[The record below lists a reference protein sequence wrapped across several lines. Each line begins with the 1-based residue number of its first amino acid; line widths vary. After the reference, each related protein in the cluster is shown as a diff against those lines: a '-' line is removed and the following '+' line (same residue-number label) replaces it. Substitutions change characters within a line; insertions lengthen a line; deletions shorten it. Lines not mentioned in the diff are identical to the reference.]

1 MAADPTPVKVRQN
14 KKKTVIFITAAMLI
28 LAIAAG
34 IGVKWYRDV
43 QNRVTVSFNTNGGE
57 TVEAVTLEKGSVLT
71 AVPCASKQ
79 DQNFTG
85 WFYDGD
91 CTEPFHSEDPFEENT
106 VLYAAYEEPEQGVTK
121 QDTAYVADCDA
132 KEPIVIRSEEKI
144 TDENW
149 MDYLEIESA
158 LGDLPTS
165 FHVTALED
173 NQYEVTPEQDYQAGF
188 TYDFHAKNGATLI
201 SGESED
207 LNTVTQRIHKDNV
220 EEVVLKKEIVYLDWD
235 DVVREG
241 ETYQFYIPKR
251 AEFVITEK
259 TPICFLNGYDEWV
272 AAGKNPNTFGD
283 LYDDTTLFVS
293 VSMVNDQFLVKES
306 DKGTL
311 SGKDWY
317 FVTVEDADLADII
330 DDVDVYME
338 EHVEAEDLIDT
349 EQIEQNILEGDGID
363 QLEDLLTCAILD
375 DETFQN
381 LSDEKSNDNVF
392 LFNNIVA
399 SAAEMD
405 NIPFRDGLS
414 MGETVSIPVAKKG
427 DITVSVSWSR
437 DSARNPNFP
446 GVDYNDPENKE
457 WSAMQVMVEFDKVVN
472 GVEIKAATDITEYLK
487 INMQGCKEWQGI
499 NLKFDYAANIYSQV
513 TFDFNVAI
521 REEGGEWL
529 DVSESV
535 TSKMTSEE
543 MLQRY
548 SDIINADT
556 GFIDICDETIVSGK
570 FRVIP
575 FIPIFTVSLNLN
587 YTLRLDLA
595 AGISSNFTQLDATQV
610 GMRGISSGKVEGYK
624 NELSGANRYA
634 YNFNAC
640 GRIGVETGLKG
651 ELTLSFTGLEKYGEI
666 GISIEVGVYTDL
678 YGYVNFSLKK
688 ERQHSSFIEKK
699 FNGAYYLEVG
709 IYLEIKAFARAE
721 AFDVEKDARLFKD
734 KWKLFSWGSRYVVY
748 GLDSKKSTGNGVGF
762 SQDED
767 GNNRYFMHQNQANI
781 VEICGLKPEYVDLT
795 TGKLTTAVDQEL
807 NGNFYPQFSNKA
819 LRYNDSNRMVS
830 VDTNKTNAKAF
841 IANVDIYFDV
851 PMFSLSST
859 QTADGESFVSTKLYW
874 SDPSTNITSIDDF
887 SKTYTASFGYQFPDG
902 STKIIETKEVLAIE
916 PVGSFGVHKDLDKV
930 IFRVDGYSCSNDESF
945 KYNPSS
951 EYRMNS
957 VYIAKDTSFYV
968 NVTPKQYYVS
978 FSYYDVDAKQWKAE
992 VRACTVGETP
1002 VPPKEAENA
1011 MFTGW
1016 GGRDYVTGDRLSELT
1031 ALSYGTSWNSTW
1043 NPSASQYYELNDTI
1057 ERLGLTSFDKSPD
1070 EVLATYDASYYK
1082 NKWDYAWNAVP
1093 FINYRNPKDGFV
1105 QVYHAN
1111 YRDCNV
1117 TFLYGNED
1125 AYDKTGNEAVDVKSL
1140 TRAFEIGDT
1149 IKAPYDSTYMEGY
1162 GLVQG
1167 WDKDGDGINDYELD
1181 ADGKAILPEATEDG
1195 MILRGIYEIPEITLH
1210 FQTYNGDKQQYEDFT
1225 EVTLKNGLEIN
1236 FDGKEVTF
1244 GGEKVYASGETEDVF
1259 TQTIAASSDF
1269 SKFRYWEYHPVS
1281 INAWIRADKA
1291 YKTTY
1296 YTSDIFFRPA
1306 FMTYYKIDFLPGEM
1320 GQFRVKNDDGTM
1332 TEQEQ
1337 LTHRVLPGD
1346 TVIPHELIDNAYP
1359 TEDGETLQW
1368 LEGWDAD
1375 GDGEIDY
1382 RQTSLFTAE
1391 KNLTLTAIYKKE
1403 PLTFQTEIELPLQFE
1418 PEFPASA
1425 KPYLTNETKE
1435 GDSVQTYVYEGPYTP
1450 YLPLETYIKN
1460 LYETTKHIDS
1470 ETGYEV
1476 YDYASMTSL
1485 QTHFYYPNGKSTAVN
1500 VFKKVEIRE
1509 GHTGHTITFD
1519 AGEDGYFMSYGSAD
1533 VKKHQTFT
1541 KTLDNGTYNIADYTC
1556 WANTS
1561 PNRDCPDLYSYYTVD
1576 YWTDEDGNRLE
1587 NDQFTVDKQSKTLTA
1602 HWVCNMQI
1610 RLDSERLEPIGQIGS
1625 YTYSGTNTS
1634 NMLLAEGT
1642 HKFSELNQPVQT
1654 YFPEKYLFE
1663 VVGWKDSRDKTDI
1676 IHGLEEEFELSDEER
1691 DTVFTAVWKQKGVA
1705 VVLHTDKNFQN
1716 ATGNAVAPEHDFNES
1731 NQVLLDFGTYPISG
1745 FPVPYDLDGI
1755 CTYQTVGWKDSNGTV
1770 YRLDDPNAAITL
1782 TEDTG
1787 YLELTA
1793 VTEISECTF
1802 YFDAN
1807 GGTFSDGGT
1816 RYTKKLPVGE
1826 NQVDDWAI
1834 PERENTAYETY
1845 VFAGWKVVTND
1856 DDYQETICKAG
1867 DTYTVDDSCCSV
1879 YAIWQTT
1886 EQKHHYRYGF
1896 DEDSHWLVCLNESCT
1911 GIDAEKTAHTWDENQ
1926 VCSVCGYGCVTP
1938 QTDEDGN
1945 YVITNTAELYG
1956 FAKLVNEGQTDAN
1969 AVLGCDI
1976 TVNQGVLD
1984 ASGDLAD
1991 GAFITWT
1998 PIGASYTTPY
2008 SGTFDGRGH
2017 SINGLYFCQDRTQPL
2032 QGKLYFGLFGMLEN
2046 ATVENVMVADSYFNA
2061 GADYSSAGGI
2071 AAQAGNSTISCCET
2085 RVNVYAMVSGG
2096 ITAEA
2101 HSSEIVNCSSVGTID
2116 SFTKAGGITAFAM
2129 ESTIKNCFYAGA
2141 VTTSLQGSV
2150 IPIADCETISNCY
2163 YDKNQFPGQTKL
2175 LSGVTAKTTKQFQS
2189 GSVAYLLQDG
2199 QEAEVWGQEIGVDQ
2213 YPKIHGKKVYRSGN
2227 KYFNEQVTTTTTTT
2241 TTITTTTTTVTTT
2254 KLTTTKPMTTTSA
2267 TKQTTTT
2274 TKLTTKPMTTT
2285 FATKQTTAT
2294 TKLTTKPMT
2303 TTSTTEQTTTTTKLT
2318 TKPMTTTFATKQTTA
2333 TTKLTTKP
2341 MTTTSTTEQTTTTTK
2356 LTTTKPVTTTST
2368 TKQTTATTKLTTK
2381 PVTTTSTIKQTTTTT
2396 KLTTKPVATTSA
2408 SEQMTTT
2415 TKLTTKP
2422 MTTTSITEQTTT
2434 MTKLTTKPMTTTS
2447 VTKQTTATTKL
2458 TTKPMT
2464 TTSTTEQTTT
2474 TTKLTTKPI
2483 TTTQATTKSTTI
2495 TTTNT
2500 AKPTTT
2506 STSTIN
2512 SMTTTVTATSTTETT
2527 TAVTTTSF
2535 TTEPT
2540 TTGSIINSTTTSTTE
2555 STTTTTTVPAT
2566 TTTTE
2571 ATTTSTTESTT
2582 TTITIPT
2589 TTTTT
2594 TTTEK
2599 TTTSTTESTTTTI
2612 TIPTTTTTIEETT
2625 TSTTESTTTT
2635 TTIPTTTT
2643 TIEETT
2649 ISTTESTTTITTVP
2663 TTTTTIE
2670 ATTTSTTESTTTIT
2684 TVPTT
2689 TTTTEE
2695 TTTSTTE
2702 STTTTTITIPTTTTT
2717 TEATTTS
2724 TTEWTTTI
2732 TTVPTTTTTT
2742 EETTTS
2748 TTESTTTIT
2757 TVPTTTTTTEETTTS
2772 TTESTTTTTT
2782 IPTTTTTTE
2791 ATTTSTTEW
2800 TTTTTTVPTTTT
2812 TTEVTTTSTTE
2823 WTTTTTTVPTTTT
2836 TSETT
2841 TTVPTTSEENPDTTT
2856 TEPIEMGIYGDVDG
2870 NGIVDVSDAVAVL
2883 TYYAKRAAGLE
2894 PIFGET
2900 PEENEAIFALADVD
2914 QDGMITVQDA
2924 VYILTYYAQKASGM
2938 QPTWEELTGI
2948 SALF

>member
-132 KEPIVIRSEEKI
+132 KEPIVIRSEEEI

-149 MDYLEIESA
+149 MDYLEIDSA

-259 TPICFLNGYDEWV
+259 TPICFLNGYNEWV

-283 LYDDTTLFVS
+283 LYDDDTLFVS
-293 VSMVNDQFLVKES
+293 VNLVNDQFLVKES

-317 FVTVEDADLADII
+317 FVTVENADLADII

-338 EHVEAEDLIDT
+338 ENVEAEDLIDT
-349 EQIEQNILEGDGID
+349 EQIEQNILAGDGIN

-375 DETFQN
+375 DQTFQN

-414 MGETVSIPVAKKG
+414 MGETVTIPVAKKG

-446 GVDYNDPENKE
+446 GVDYDDPENKK

-688 ERQHSSFIEKK
+688 ERQHSSLVEKK

-841 IANVDIYFDV
+841 IANVDIYFDI

-874 SDPSTNITSIDDF
+874 SDPSTDITSIDDF

-1043 NPSASQYYELNDTI
+1043 DPSVSQYYELNDTI
-1057 ERLGLTSFDKSPD
+1057 ERLGLTSFDKSPE

-1082 NKWDYAWNAVP
+1082 NKWDYAWNAVQ

-1111 YRDCNV
+1111 YRDCNI

-1125 AYDKTGNEAVDVKSL
+1125 AYDKTGNEAEDVKSQ
-1140 TRAFEIGDT
+1140 TRAFKIGDT

-1167 WDKDGDGINDYELD
+1167 WDKDGDGVNDYELD
-1181 ADGKAILPEATEDG
+1181 DEGKAILPVATEDG
-1195 MILRGIYEIPEITLH
+1195 MILRGVYEIPEITLH

-1244 GGEKVYASGETEDVF
+1244 GGEKVYASGATEDVF
-1259 TQTIAASSDF
+1259 TQTIAASSNF
-1269 SKFRYWEYHPVS
+1269 SKFRYWEYRPVS
-1281 INAWIRADKA
+1281 IDEWKKADEA

-1306 FMTYYKIDFLPGEM
+1306 FEVYYKIEFLPGEV

-1332 TEQEQ
+1332 TEQTQ
-1337 LTHRVLPGD
+1337 LTHRVLAGNLV
-1346 TVIPHELIDNAYP
+1346 TPHELMIDLAYP
-1359 TEDGETLQW
+1359 TEDGETLRL

-1382 RQTSLFTAE
+1382 RQRSLFTAE
-1391 KNLTLTAIYKKE
+1391 KSLTLTAIYKKE

-1541 KTLDNGTYNIADYTC
+1541 KKLDNGTYNIADYTC
-1556 WANTS
+1556 WANTR
-1561 PNRDCPDLYSYYTVD
+1561 PNRDSSDLSSDYTID

-1587 NDQFTVDKQSKTLTA
+1587 NDQFTVDKQNKTLTA
-1602 HWVCNMQI
+1602 HWICNMQI
-1610 RLDSERLEPIGQIGS
+1610 RLDSEQLEPIGQIGS
-1625 YTYSGTNTS
+1625 YTYSGMNTS

-1676 IHGLEEEFELSDEER
+1676 IHGLEEEFTLSDEEQ

-1705 VVLHTDKNFQN
+1705 VILHADKNFQN
-1716 ATGNAVAPEHDFNES
+1716 ATGNAVAPEHDFNEN
-1731 NQVLLDFGTYPISG
+1731 NQVLLAFGTYPISG

-1755 CTYQTVGWKDSNGTV
+1755 FTYQTVGWKDSNGTV

-1802 YFDAN
+1802 DFDAN

-1845 VFAGWKVVTND
+1845 DFAGWKVVTN

-1867 DTYTVDDSCCSV
+1867 DTYTVDNSCCSV

-1896 DEDSHWLVCLNESCT
+1896 DEDSHWLVCLNEGCT

-1956 FAKLVNEGQTDAN
+1956 FAKLVNEEQTDAN

-1984 ASGDLAD
+1984 ASGDLSD

-1998 PIGASYTTPY
+1998 PIGSSHTTPY

-2017 SINGLYFCQDRTQPL
+2017 SINGLYSCQDRTQPL
-2032 QGKLYFGLFGMLEN
+2032 QGKLYIGLFGLLEN
-2046 ATVENVMVADSYFNA
+2046 ATVENVTVADSYFNA
-2061 GADYSSAGGI
+2061 GADYSYAGGI

-2116 SFTKAGGITAFAM
+2116 SFTRAGGIAAIAM

-2141 VTTSLQGSV
+2141 VTTSLQGRA
-2150 IPIADCETISNCY
+2150 IPIAACETISNCY
-2163 YDKNQFPGQTKL
+2163 YDKNQFPGQTEL
-2175 LSGVTAKTTKQFQS
+2175 LFGVTAKTTKQFQS

-2213 YPKIHGKKVYRSGN
+2213 YPKIHGKKVYHSGN

-2254 KLTTTKPMTTTSA
+2254 KLI
-2267 TKQTTTT
+2267 
-2274 TKLTTKPMTTT
+2274 
-2285 FATKQTTAT
+2285 
-2294 TKLTTKPMT
+2294 TTKPMT
-2303 TTSTTEQTTTTTKLT
+2303 TTSTTKQMTTTTKLTTNPVTTTSATKQTITTTKLT
-2318 TKPMTTTFATKQTTA
+2318 TKPVTTTSATKQTT
-2333 TTKLTTKP
+2333 
-2341 MTTTSTTEQTTTTTK
+2341 
-2356 LTTTKPVTTTST
+2356 TTTKPVTTTST
-2368 TKQTTATTKLTTK
+2368 TKQTTTT
-2381 PVTTTSTIKQTTTTT
+2381 
-2396 KLTTKPVATTSA
+2396 
-2408 SEQMTTT
+2408 
-2415 TKLTTKP
+2415 
-2422 MTTTSITEQTTT
+2422 
-2434 MTKLTTKPMTTTS
+2434 TKLTTKPMTTTS
-2447 VTKQTTATTKL
+2447 VTKQTTA
-2458 TTKPMT
+2458 
-2464 TTSTTEQTTT
+2464 

-2506 STSTIN
+2506 STSIIN
-2512 SMTTTVTATSTTETT
+2512 SMTTIVTATSTTETT

-2571 ATTTSTTESTT
+2571 KTTTSTTESTT
-2582 TTITIPT
+2582 TITTVPA
-2589 TTTTT
+2589 TT

-2612 TIPTTTTTIEETT
+2612 TIPTTTTT
-2625 TSTTESTTTT
+2625 TEK
-2635 TTIPTTTT
+2635 
-2643 TIEETT
+2643 
-2649 ISTTESTTTITTVP
+2649 
-2663 TTTTTIE
+2663 
-2670 ATTTSTTESTTTIT
+2670 
-2684 TVPTT
+2684 
-2689 TTTTEE
+2689 
-2695 TTTSTTE
+2695 
-2702 STTTTTITIPTTTTT
+2702 
-2717 TEATTTS
+2717 TTTS
-2724 TTEWTTTI
+2724 TTEWTTTT
-2732 TTVPTTTTTT
+2732 TTVPATTTTT
-2742 EETTTS
+2742 EKTTTS
-2748 TTESTTTIT
+2748 TIESTTTTT

-2782 IPTTTTTTE
+2782 ELTTTETTTTTF
-2791 ATTTSTTEW
+2791 
-2800 TTTTTTVPTTTT
+2800 P
-2812 TTEVTTTSTTE
+2812 
-2823 WTTTTTTVPTTTT
+2823 TT

-2914 QDGMITVQDA
+2914 QDGIITVQDA

>member
-1 MAADPTPVKVRQN
+1 M
-14 KKKTVIFITAAMLI
+14 
-28 LAIAAG
+28 
-34 IGVKWYRDV
+34 
-43 QNRVTVSFNTNGGE
+43 
-57 TVEAVTLEKGSVLT
+57 
-71 AVPCASKQ
+71 
-79 DQNFTG
+79 
-85 WFYDGD
+85 
-91 CTEPFHSEDPFEENT
+91 
-106 VLYAAYEEPEQGVTK
+106 
-121 QDTAYVADCDA
+121 
-132 KEPIVIRSEEKI
+132 
-144 TDENW
+144 
-149 MDYLEIESA
+149 
-158 LGDLPTS
+158 
-165 FHVTALED
+165 
-173 NQYEVTPEQDYQAGF
+173 
-188 TYDFHAKNGATLI
+188 
-201 SGESED
+201 
-207 LNTVTQRIHKDNV
+207 
-220 EEVVLKKEIVYLDWD
+220 
-235 DVVREG
+235 
-241 ETYQFYIPKR
+241 
-251 AEFVITEK
+251 
-259 TPICFLNGYDEWV
+259 NGYNEWV

-283 LYDDTTLFVS
+283 LYDDDTLFVS
-293 VSMVNDQFLVKES
+293 VNLVNDQFLAKES
-306 DKGTL
+306 DKGNL

-317 FVTVEDADLADII
+317 FVTVENADLADII

-338 EHVEAEDLIDT
+338 ENVEAEDLIDT
-349 EQIEQNILEGDGID
+349 EQIEQNILAGDGIN

-375 DETFQN
+375 DQTFQN
-381 LSDEKSNDNVF
+381 LSDEKPNDNVF

-414 MGETVSIPVAKKG
+414 MGETVRIPVAKKG

-688 ERQHSSFIEKK
+688 ERQHSSLVEKK

-748 GLDSKKSTGNGVGF
+748 GLDGQKSTGSGVGF

-781 VEICGLKPEYVDLT
+781 IEICGLKPEYVDLT

-807 NGNFYPQFSNKA
+807 NGKFYPQFSNKA

-841 IANVDIYFDV
+841 IANVDIYFDI

-874 SDPSTNITSIDDF
+874 SDPSTDITSIDDF
-887 SKTYTASFGYQFPDG
+887 SKTYTASFGYKFPDG
-902 STKIIETKEVLAIE
+902 STKILETKEVRAIE
-916 PVGSFGVHKDLDKV
+916 PVGYFKVHEDLDKV
-930 IFRVDGYSCSNDESF
+930 VFRVDGYSWSNDEPF
-945 KYNPSS
+945 EHNPNS
-951 EYRMNS
+951 EYSMSS

-968 NVTPKQYYVS
+968 DVTPKQYYVT
-978 FSYYDVDAKQWKAE
+978 FSYYDIDAKQWKAE

-1016 GGRDYVTGDRLSELT
+1016 EGHDYTNGNNLDEITSLD
-1031 ALSYGTSWNSTW
+1031 YGTNW
-1043 NPSASQYYELNDTI
+1043 NPSRYASDSRYYSLTN
-1057 ERLGLTSFDKSPD
+1057 RGLVTSGKSAD
-1070 EVLATYDASYYK
+1070 EVLATYDASTYK
-1082 NKWDYAWNAVP
+1082 NEWRYEWNAV
-1093 FINYRNPKDGFV
+1093 GFLDHTFAYHAPENGFA
-1105 QVYHAN
+1105 QVYRAN
-1111 YRDCNV
+1111 YRDCNI

-1125 AYDKTGNEAVDVKSL
+1125 AYDKTGNEAEDVKSQ
-1140 TRAFEIGDT
+1140 TRAFKIGDT

-1167 WDKDGDGINDYELD
+1167 WDKDGDGVNDYELD
-1181 ADGKAILPEATEDG
+1181 DEGKAILPVATEDG
-1195 MILRGIYEIPEITLH
+1195 MILRGVYEIPEITLH

-1244 GGEKVYASGETEDVF
+1244 GGEKVYASGATEDVF
-1259 TQTIAASSDF
+1259 TQTIAASSNF
-1269 SKFRYWEYHPVS
+1269 SKFRYWEYRPVS
-1281 INAWIRADKA
+1281 IDEWKKADEA

-1306 FMTYYKIDFLPGEM
+1306 FEVYYKIEFLPGEV

-1332 TEQEQ
+1332 TEQTQ
-1337 LTHRVLPGD
+1337 LTHRVLAGNLV
-1346 TVIPHELIDNAYP
+1346 TPHELMIDLAYP
-1359 TEDGETLQW
+1359 TEDGETLRL

-1382 RQTSLFTAE
+1382 RQRSLFTAE
-1391 KNLTLTAIYKKE
+1391 KSLTLTAIYKKE

-1485 QTHFYYPNGKSTAVN
+1485 QTHFYYPNGKATAVN

-1541 KTLDNGTYNIADYTC
+1541 KKLDNGTYNIADYTC
-1556 WANTS
+1556 WANTR
-1561 PNRDCPDLYSYYTVD
+1561 PNRDSSDLSSDYTID

-1587 NDQFTVDKQSKTLTA
+1587 NDQFTVDKQNKTLTA
-1602 HWVCNMQI
+1602 HWICNMQI
-1610 RLDSERLEPIGQIGS
+1610 RLDSEQLEPIGQIGS
-1625 YTYSGTNTS
+1625 YTYSGMNTS

-1676 IHGLEEEFELSDEER
+1676 IHGLEEEFTLSDEEQ

-1705 VVLHTDKNFQN
+1705 VILHADKNFQN
-1716 ATGNAVAPEHDFNES
+1716 ATGNAVAPEHDFNEN
-1731 NQVLLDFGTYPISG
+1731 NQVLLAFGTYPISG
-1745 FPVPYDLDGI
+1745 FPVPYDLGGI
-1755 CTYQTVGWKDSNGTV
+1755 FTYQTVGWKDSNGTV

-1802 YFDAN
+1802 DFDAN

-1816 RYTKKLPVGE
+1816 QYTKKLPVGE
-1826 NQVDDWAI
+1826 SQVDDWAI

-1845 VFAGWKVVTND
+1845 DFAGWKVVTN

-1896 DEDSHWLVCLNESCT
+1896 DEDSHWLVCLNEGCT

-1926 VCSVCGYGCVTP
+1926 ICSVCGYGCVTP

-1984 ASGDLAD
+1984 ASGDLSD

-1998 PIGASYTTPY
+1998 PIGSSHTTPY

-2017 SINGLYFCQDRTQPL
+2017 SINGLYSCQDRTQPL
-2032 QGKLYFGLFGMLEN
+2032 QGKLYIGLFGLLEN
-2046 ATVENVMVADSYFNA
+2046 ATVENVTVADSYFNA
-2061 GADYSSAGGI
+2061 GADYSYAGGI

-2116 SFTKAGGITAFAM
+2116 SFTRAGGIAAIAM

-2141 VTTSLQGSV
+2141 VTTSLQGRA
-2150 IPIADCETISNCY
+2150 IPIAACETISNCY
-2163 YDKNQFPGQTKL
+2163 YDKNQFPGQTEL

-2213 YPKIHGKKVYRSGN
+2213 YPKIHGKKVYHSGN
-2227 KYFNEQVTTTTTTT
+2227 KYFNEQVTTTTT

-2254 KLTTTKPMTTTSA
+2254 KLTTKPVTTTSATKQTTTTTKLTTKPVTTTSATKQTTTTTKLTTKPMTTTSA
-2267 TKQTTTT
+2267 TKQTTAT

-2303 TTSTTEQTTTTTKLT
+2303 TTSATE
-2318 TKPMTTTFATKQTTA
+2318 QTTA

-2341 MTTTSTTEQTTTTTK
+2341 MTTTSATKQTTATTK
-2356 LTTTKPVTTTST
+2356 LTTKPVTTTST

-2381 PVTTTSTIKQTTTTT
+2381 PVTTTSTTKQTTTTT
-2396 KLTTKPVATTSA
+2396 KLTTKP
-2408 SEQMTTT
+2408 M
-2415 TKLTTKP
+2415 
-2422 MTTTSITEQTTT
+2422 I
-2434 MTKLTTKPMTTTS
+2434 TTS
-2447 VTKQTTATTKL
+2447 VTKQTTA
-2458 TTKPMT
+2458 
-2464 TTSTTEQTTT
+2464 

-2506 STSTIN
+2506 STSIIN
-2512 SMTTTVTATSTTETT
+2512 SMTTIVTATSTTETT

-2555 STTTTTTVPAT
+2555 STTTTTTIPAT

-2571 ATTTSTTESTT
+2571 ETTTTTTTTEKTTTSTTEWTT

-2589 TTTTT
+2589 TTTTTEKTTTSTTEWTTTTTTVPATTTTTEKTTTSTTESTTIATTIPTTT

-2599 TTTSTTESTTTTI
+2599 TTTSTTESTTTT
-2612 TIPTTTTTIEETT
+2612 TTELTTTETTTTTF
-2625 TSTTESTTTT
+2625 
-2635 TTIPTTTT
+2635 P
-2643 TIEETT
+2643 
-2649 ISTTESTTTITTVP
+2649 
-2663 TTTTTIE
+2663 
-2670 ATTTSTTESTTTIT
+2670 
-2684 TVPTT
+2684 
-2689 TTTTEE
+2689 
-2695 TTTSTTE
+2695 
-2702 STTTTTITIPTTTTT
+2702 
-2717 TEATTTS
+2717 
-2724 TTEWTTTI
+2724 
-2732 TTVPTTTTTT
+2732 
-2742 EETTTS
+2742 
-2748 TTESTTTIT
+2748 
-2757 TVPTTTTTTEETTTS
+2757 
-2772 TTESTTTTTT
+2772 
-2782 IPTTTTTTE
+2782 
-2791 ATTTSTTEW
+2791 
-2800 TTTTTTVPTTTT
+2800 
-2812 TTEVTTTSTTE
+2812 
-2823 WTTTTTTVPTTTT
+2823 TT

>member
-132 KEPIVIRSEEKI
+132 KEPIVIRSEEEI

-149 MDYLEIESA
+149 MDYLEIDSA

-259 TPICFLNGYDEWV
+259 TPICFLNGYNEWV

-283 LYDDTTLFVS
+283 LYDDDTLFVS
-293 VSMVNDQFLVKES
+293 VNLVNDQFLAKES

-317 FVTVEDADLADII
+317 FVTVENADLADII

-338 EHVEAEDLIDT
+338 ENVEAEDLIDT
-349 EQIEQNILEGDGID
+349 EQIEQNILAGDGIN

-375 DETFQN
+375 DQTFQN
-381 LSDEKSNDNVF
+381 LSDEKPNDNVF

-414 MGETVSIPVAKKG
+414 MGEAVTIPVAKKG

-446 GVDYNDPENKE
+446 GVDYDDPENKK

-688 ERQHSSFIEKK
+688 ERQHSSLVEKK

-767 GNNRYFMHQNQANI
+767 GNNRYFMHQNQANMI
-781 VEICGLKPEYVDLT
+781 EICGLKPEYVDLT

-841 IANVDIYFDV
+841 IANVDIYFDI

-874 SDPSTNITSIDDF
+874 SDPSTDITSIDDF
-887 SKTYTASFGYQFPDG
+887 SKTYTASFGYKFPDG

-916 PVGSFGVHKDLDKV
+916 PVGYFGVRKALNNV
-930 IFRVDGYSCSNDESF
+930 IFQVDGYSWSNDEPF
-945 KYNPSS
+945 EHNPNS
-951 EYRMNS
+951 EYSMSS

-968 NVTPKQYYVS
+968 DVTPKQYYVT
-978 FSYYDVDAKQWKAE
+978 FSYYDIDAKQWKAE

-1016 GGRDYVTGDRLSELT
+1016 EGHDYTNGNNLDEITSLD
-1031 ALSYGTSWNSTW
+1031 YGTNW
-1043 NPSASQYYELNDTI
+1043 NPSRYASDSRYYSLTN
-1057 ERLGLTSFDKSPD
+1057 RGLVTSGKSAD
-1070 EVLATYDASYYK
+1070 EVLATYDASTYK
-1082 NKWDYAWNAVP
+1082 NEWRYEWNAV
-1093 FINYRNPKDGFV
+1093 GFLDHTFAYHAPENGFA
-1105 QVYHAN
+1105 QVYRAN
-1111 YRDCNV
+1111 YRDCNI

-1125 AYDKTGNEAVDVKSL
+1125 AYDKTGNEAEDVKSQ
-1140 TRAFEIGDT
+1140 TRAFKIGDT

-1167 WDKDGDGINDYELD
+1167 WDKDGDGVNDYELD
-1181 ADGKAILPEATEDG
+1181 DEGKAILPVATEDG
-1195 MILRGIYEIPEITLH
+1195 MILRGVYEIPEITLH

-1244 GGEKVYASGETEDVF
+1244 GGEKVYAKGETEDVF

-1269 SKFRYWEYHPVS
+1269 SEFRYWEYRPVS
-1281 INAWIRADKA
+1281 IDAWIRADKA

-1306 FMTYYKIDFLPGEM
+1306 FMTYYKIDFLPGEI

-1359 TEDGETLQW
+1359 TEDGETLRW

-1382 RQTSLFTAE
+1382 RQRSLFTAE
-1391 KNLTLTAIYKKE
+1391 KSLTLTAIYKEE

-1450 YLPLETYIKN
+1450 YLPLETYIKT

-1485 QTHFYYPNGKSTAVN
+1485 QTHFYYPNGKATAVN

-1541 KTLDNGTYNIADYTC
+1541 KKLDNGTYNIADYTC
-1556 WANTS
+1556 WANTR
-1561 PNRDCPDLYSYYTVD
+1561 PNRDSSDLSSDYTID

-1587 NDQFTVDKQSKTLTA
+1587 NDQFTVDKQNKTLTA
-1602 HWVCNMQI
+1602 HWICNMQI
-1610 RLDSERLEPIGQIGS
+1610 RLDSEQLEPIGQIGS
-1625 YTYSGTNTS
+1625 YTYSGMNTS

-1676 IHGLEEEFELSDEER
+1676 IHGLEEEFTLSDEEQ

-1705 VVLHTDKNFQN
+1705 VILHADKNFQN
-1716 ATGNAVAPEHDFNES
+1716 ATGNAVAPEHDFNEN
-1731 NQVLLDFGTYPISG
+1731 NQVLLAFGTYPISG
-1745 FPVPYDLDGI
+1745 FPVPYDLGGI
-1755 CTYQTVGWKDSNGTV
+1755 FTYQTVGWKDSNGTV

-1802 YFDAN
+1802 DFDAN

-1856 DDYQETICKAG
+1856 DYDDYQETICKAG
-1867 DTYTVDDSCCSV
+1867 DTYTVDHSCCSV

-1896 DEDSHWLVCLNESCT
+1896 DEDSHWLVCLNEGCT

-1984 ASGDLAD
+1984 ANGDLSD

-1998 PIGASYTTPY
+1998 PIGSSHTTPY

-2032 QGKLYFGLFGMLEN
+2032 QGKLYLGLFGLLEN
-2046 ATVENVMVADSYFNA
+2046 ATVENVTVADSYFNA
-2061 GADYSSAGGI
+2061 GADYSSVGGI
-2071 AAQAGNSTISCCET
+2071 AAQAGGSTISCCET

-2101 HSSEIVNCSSVGTID
+2101 HGSEIVNCSSVGTID

-2129 ESTIKNCFYAGA
+2129 ESNIKKSNIKNCFYAGA

-2163 YDKNQFPGQTKL
+2163 YDKNQFSGQTKL

-2254 KLTTTKPMTTTSA
+2254 KLI
-2267 TKQTTTT
+2267 
-2274 TKLTTKPMTTT
+2274 
-2285 FATKQTTAT
+2285 
-2294 TKLTTKPMT
+2294 TTKPMT
-2303 TTSTTEQTTTTTKLT
+2303 TTSTTKQMTTTTKLT
-2318 TKPMTTTFATKQTTA
+2318 TNPVTTTSATKQTI
-2333 TTKLTTKP
+2333 
-2341 MTTTSTTEQTTTTTK
+2341 TTTK
-2356 LTTTKPVTTTST
+2356 LTTNPVTTTST
-2368 TKQTTATTKLTTK
+2368 TKQTTTT
-2381 PVTTTSTIKQTTTTT
+2381 
-2396 KLTTKPVATTSA
+2396 
-2408 SEQMTTT
+2408 
-2415 TKLTTKP
+2415 
-2422 MTTTSITEQTTT
+2422 
-2434 MTKLTTKPMTTTS
+2434 TKLTTKPMTTTS
-2447 VTKQTTATTKL
+2447 VTKQTTA
-2458 TTKPMT
+2458 
-2464 TTSTTEQTTT
+2464 

-2506 STSTIN
+2506 STSIIN
-2512 SMTTTVTATSTTETT
+2512 SMTTIVTATSTTETT

-2571 ATTTSTTESTT
+2571 KTTTSTIESTT
-2582 TTITIPT
+2582 TT
-2589 TTTTT
+2589 
-2594 TTTEK
+2594 
-2599 TTTSTTESTTTTI
+2599 
-2612 TIPTTTTTIEETT
+2612 
-2625 TSTTESTTTT
+2625 
-2635 TTIPTTTT
+2635 
-2643 TIEETT
+2643 
-2649 ISTTESTTTITTVP
+2649 
-2663 TTTTTIE
+2663 
-2670 ATTTSTTESTTTIT
+2670 
-2684 TVPTT
+2684 
-2689 TTTTEE
+2689 
-2695 TTTSTTE
+2695 
-2702 STTTTTITIPTTTTT
+2702 
-2717 TEATTTS
+2717 
-2724 TTEWTTTI
+2724 
-2732 TTVPTTTTTT
+2732 
-2742 EETTTS
+2742 
-2748 TTESTTTIT
+2748 T

-2782 IPTTTTTTE
+2782 ELTTTETTTTTF
-2791 ATTTSTTEW
+2791 
-2800 TTTTTTVPTTTT
+2800 P
-2812 TTEVTTTSTTE
+2812 
-2823 WTTTTTTVPTTTT
+2823 TT

-2914 QDGMITVQDA
+2914 QDGIITVQDA

>member
-132 KEPIVIRSEEKI
+132 KEPIVIRSEEEI

-149 MDYLEIESA
+149 MDYLEIDSA

-259 TPICFLNGYDEWV
+259 TPICFLNGYNEWV

-283 LYDDTTLFVS
+283 LYDDDTLFVS
-293 VSMVNDQFLVKES
+293 VNLVNDQFLVKES

-317 FVTVEDADLADII
+317 FVTVENADLADII

-338 EHVEAEDLIDT
+338 ENVEAEDLIDT
-349 EQIEQNILEGDGID
+349 EQIEQNILAGDGIN

-375 DETFQN
+375 DQTFQN

-414 MGETVSIPVAKKG
+414 MGETVTIPVAKKG

-446 GVDYNDPENKE
+446 GVDYDDPENKK

-688 ERQHSSFIEKK
+688 ERQHSSLVEKK

-841 IANVDIYFDV
+841 IANVDIYFDI

-874 SDPSTNITSIDDF
+874 SDPSTDITSIDDF

-1043 NPSASQYYELNDTI
+1043 DPSVSQYYELNDTI
-1057 ERLGLTSFDKSPD
+1057 ERLGLTSFDKSPE

-1082 NKWDYAWNAVP
+1082 NKWDYAWNAVQ

-1167 WDKDGDGINDYELD
+1167 WDKDGDGVNDYELD
-1181 ADGKAILPEATEDG
+1181 DEGKAILPVATEDG
-1195 MILRGIYEIPEITLH
+1195 MILRGVYEIPEITLH

-1244 GGEKVYASGETEDVF
+1244 GGEKVYAKGETEDVF

-1269 SKFRYWEYHPVS
+1269 SKFRYWEYRPVS
-1281 INAWIRADKA
+1281 IDEWKKADEA

-1306 FMTYYKIDFLPGEM
+1306 FEVYYKIEFLPGEV

-1332 TEQEQ
+1332 TEQTQ
-1337 LTHRVLPGD
+1337 LTHRVLAGNLV
-1346 TVIPHELIDNAYP
+1346 TPHELMIDLAYP
-1359 TEDGETLQW
+1359 TEDGETLRL

-1382 RQTSLFTAE
+1382 WQTSLFTAE

-1450 YLPLETYIKN
+1450 YLPLETYIKT
-1460 LYETTKHIDS
+1460 LHETTKHIDS

-1541 KTLDNGTYNIADYTC
+1541 KKLDNGTYNIADYTC
-1556 WANTS
+1556 WANTR
-1561 PNRDCPDLYSYYTVD
+1561 PNRDSSDLSSDYTID

-1587 NDQFTVDKQSKTLTA
+1587 NDQFTVDKQNKTLTA
-1602 HWVCNMQI
+1602 HWICNMQI
-1610 RLDSERLEPIGQIGS
+1610 RLDSEQLEPIGQIGS
-1625 YTYSGTNTS
+1625 YTYSGMNTS

-1676 IHGLEEEFELSDEER
+1676 IHGLEEEFTLSDEEQ

-1705 VVLHTDKNFQN
+1705 VILHADKNFQN
-1716 ATGNAVAPEHDFNES
+1716 ATGNAVAPEHDFNEN
-1731 NQVLLDFGTYPISG
+1731 NQVLLNFGTYPISG

-1755 CTYQTVGWKDSNGTV
+1755 FTYQTVGWKDSNGTV

-1802 YFDAN
+1802 DFDAN

-1856 DDYQETICKAG
+1856 DYDDYQETICKAG

-1896 DEDSHWLVCLNESCT
+1896 DEDSHWLVCLNEGCT

-1984 ASGDLAD
+1984 ANGDLSD

-1998 PIGASYTTPY
+1998 PIGSSHTTPY

-2032 QGKLYFGLFGMLEN
+2032 QGKLYLGLFGLLEN
-2046 ATVENVMVADSYFNA
+2046 ATVENVTVADSYFNA
-2061 GADYSSAGGI
+2061 GADYSSVGGI
-2071 AAQAGNSTISCCET
+2071 AAQAGGSTISCCET

-2101 HSSEIVNCSSVGTID
+2101 HGSEIVNCSSVGTID

-2129 ESTIKNCFYAGA
+2129 ESNIKKSNIKNCFYAGA

-2163 YDKNQFPGQTKL
+2163 YDKNQFSGQTKL

-2254 KLTTTKPMTTTSA
+2254 KLITTKPMTTTSTTKQMTTTTKLTTNPVTTTSA
-2267 TKQTTTT
+2267 TKQTITTTKLTTNPVTTTSTTKQTTTT

-2285 FATKQTTAT
+2285 FATEQTTTT
-2294 TKLTTKPMT
+2294 TKLTTNPVT

-2318 TKPMTTTFATKQTTA
+2318 TKPVTTTSATKQTT
-2333 TTKLTTKP
+2333 TTTKP
-2341 MTTTSTTEQTTTTTK
+2341 VTTTSTTKQTTTTTK
-2356 LTTTKPVTTTST
+2356 LTTKPVTTTSATKQTTTTTKLTTKPVTTTST

-2381 PVTTTSTIKQTTTTT
+2381 PVTTTSTTKQTTTT
-2396 KLTTKPVATTSA
+2396 
-2408 SEQMTTT
+2408 
-2415 TKLTTKP
+2415 
-2422 MTTTSITEQTTT
+2422 
-2434 MTKLTTKPMTTTS
+2434 TKLTTKPMTTTS
-2447 VTKQTTATTKL
+2447 VTKQTTA
-2458 TTKPMT
+2458 
-2464 TTSTTEQTTT
+2464 

-2506 STSTIN
+2506 STSIIN
-2512 SMTTTVTATSTTETT
+2512 SMTTIVTATSTTETT

-2571 ATTTSTTESTT
+2571 KTTTSTTESTT
-2582 TTITIPT
+2582 TITTVPA
-2589 TTTTT
+2589 TT

-2612 TIPTTTTTIEETT
+2612 TIPTTTTT
-2625 TSTTESTTTT
+2625 TEK
-2635 TTIPTTTT
+2635 
-2643 TIEETT
+2643 
-2649 ISTTESTTTITTVP
+2649 
-2663 TTTTTIE
+2663 
-2670 ATTTSTTESTTTIT
+2670 
-2684 TVPTT
+2684 
-2689 TTTTEE
+2689 
-2695 TTTSTTE
+2695 
-2702 STTTTTITIPTTTTT
+2702 
-2717 TEATTTS
+2717 TTTS
-2724 TTEWTTTI
+2724 TTEWTTTT
-2732 TTVPTTTTTT
+2732 TTVPATTTTT
-2742 EETTTS
+2742 EKTTTS
-2748 TTESTTTIT
+2748 TIESTTTTT

-2782 IPTTTTTTE
+2782 ELTTTETTTTTF
-2791 ATTTSTTEW
+2791 
-2800 TTTTTTVPTTTT
+2800 P
-2812 TTEVTTTSTTE
+2812 
-2823 WTTTTTTVPTTTT
+2823 TT

-2914 QDGMITVQDA
+2914 QDGIITVQDA

>member
-132 KEPIVIRSEEKI
+132 KEPIVIRSEEEI

-149 MDYLEIESA
+149 MDYLEIDSA

-259 TPICFLNGYDEWV
+259 TPICFLNGYNEWV

-283 LYDDTTLFVS
+283 LYDDDTLFVS
-293 VSMVNDQFLVKES
+293 VNLVNDQFLVKES

-317 FVTVEDADLADII
+317 FVTVENADLADII

-338 EHVEAEDLIDT
+338 ENVEAEDLIDT
-349 EQIEQNILEGDGID
+349 EQIEQNILAGDGIN

-375 DETFQN
+375 DQTFQN

-414 MGETVSIPVAKKG
+414 MGETVTIPVAKKG

-446 GVDYNDPENKE
+446 GVDYDDPENKK

-688 ERQHSSFIEKK
+688 ERQHSSLVEKK

-841 IANVDIYFDV
+841 IANVDIYFDI

-874 SDPSTNITSIDDF
+874 SDPSTDITSIDDF

-1043 NPSASQYYELNDTI
+1043 DPSVSQYYELNDTI
-1057 ERLGLTSFDKSPD
+1057 ERLGLTSFDKSPE

-1082 NKWDYAWNAVP
+1082 NKWDYAWNAVQ

-1111 YRDCNV
+1111 YRDCNI

-1125 AYDKTGNEAVDVKSL
+1125 AYDKTGNEAEDVKSQ
-1140 TRAFEIGDT
+1140 TRAFKIGDT

-1167 WDKDGDGINDYELD
+1167 WDKDGDGVNDYELD
-1181 ADGKAILPEATEDG
+1181 DEGKAILPVATEDG
-1195 MILRGIYEIPEITLH
+1195 MILRGVYEIPEITLH

-1244 GGEKVYASGETEDVF
+1244 GGEKVYASGATEDVF
-1259 TQTIAASSDF
+1259 TQTIAASSNF
-1269 SKFRYWEYHPVS
+1269 SKFRYWEYRPVS
-1281 INAWIRADKA
+1281 IDEWKKADEA

-1306 FMTYYKIDFLPGEM
+1306 FEVYYKIEFLPGEV

-1332 TEQEQ
+1332 TEQTQ
-1337 LTHRVLPGD
+1337 LTHRVLAGNLV
-1346 TVIPHELIDNAYP
+1346 TPHELMIDLAYP
-1359 TEDGETLQW
+1359 TEDGETLRL

-1382 RQTSLFTAE
+1382 RQRSLFTAE
-1391 KNLTLTAIYKKE
+1391 KSLTLTAIYKKE

-1541 KTLDNGTYNIADYTC
+1541 KKLDNGTYNIADYTC
-1556 WANTS
+1556 WANTR
-1561 PNRDCPDLYSYYTVD
+1561 PNRDSSDLSSDYTID

-1587 NDQFTVDKQSKTLTA
+1587 NDQFTVDKQNKTLTA
-1602 HWVCNMQI
+1602 HWICNMQI
-1610 RLDSERLEPIGQIGS
+1610 RLDSEQLEPIGQIGS
-1625 YTYSGTNTS
+1625 YTYSGMNTS

-1676 IHGLEEEFELSDEER
+1676 IHGLEEEFTLSDEEQ

-1705 VVLHTDKNFQN
+1705 VILHADKNFQN
-1716 ATGNAVAPEHDFNES
+1716 ATGNAVAPEHDFNEN
-1731 NQVLLDFGTYPISG
+1731 NQVLLAFGTYPISG

-1755 CTYQTVGWKDSNGTV
+1755 FTYQTVGWKDSNGTV

-1802 YFDAN
+1802 DFDAN

-1845 VFAGWKVVTND
+1845 DFAGWKVVTN

-1867 DTYTVDDSCCSV
+1867 DTYTVDNSCCSV

-1896 DEDSHWLVCLNESCT
+1896 DEDSHWLVCLNEGCT

-1956 FAKLVNEGQTDAN
+1956 FAKLVNEEQTDAN

-1984 ASGDLAD
+1984 ASGDLSD

-1998 PIGASYTTPY
+1998 PIGSSHTTPY

-2017 SINGLYFCQDRTQPL
+2017 SINGLYSCQDRTQPL
-2032 QGKLYFGLFGMLEN
+2032 QGKLYIGLFGLLEN
-2046 ATVENVMVADSYFNA
+2046 ATVENVTVADSYFNA
-2061 GADYSSAGGI
+2061 GADYSYAGGI

-2116 SFTKAGGITAFAM
+2116 SFTRAGGIAAIAM

-2141 VTTSLQGSV
+2141 VTTSLQGRA
-2150 IPIADCETISNCY
+2150 IPIAACETISNCY
-2163 YDKNQFPGQTKL
+2163 YDKNQFPGQTEL
-2175 LSGVTAKTTKQFQS
+2175 LFGVTAKTTKQFQS

-2213 YPKIHGKKVYRSGN
+2213 YPKIHGKKVYHSGN

-2254 KLTTTKPMTTTSA
+2254 KLITTKPMTTTSTTKQMTTTTKLTTNPVTTTSATKQTITTTKLTTNPVTTTSTTKQTTTTTKLTTKPVTTTSA

-2274 TKLTTKPMTTT
+2274 TKL
-2285 FATKQTTAT
+2285 
-2294 TKLTTKPMT
+2294 
-2303 TTSTTEQTTTTTKLT
+2303 
-2318 TKPMTTTFATKQTTA
+2318 
-2333 TTKLTTKP
+2333 
-2341 MTTTSTTEQTTTTTK
+2341 
-2356 LTTTKPVTTTST
+2356 TTKPVTTTST

-2381 PVTTTSTIKQTTTTT
+2381 PVTTTSTTKQTTTT
-2396 KLTTKPVATTSA
+2396 
-2408 SEQMTTT
+2408 
-2415 TKLTTKP
+2415 
-2422 MTTTSITEQTTT
+2422 
-2434 MTKLTTKPMTTTS
+2434 TKLTTKPMTTTS
-2447 VTKQTTATTKL
+2447 VTKQTTA
-2458 TTKPMT
+2458 
-2464 TTSTTEQTTT
+2464 

-2506 STSTIN
+2506 STSIIN
-2512 SMTTTVTATSTTETT
+2512 SMTTIVTATSTTETT

-2571 ATTTSTTESTT
+2571 KTTTSTTESTT

-2594 TTTEK
+2594 EK
-2599 TTTSTTESTTTTI
+2599 
-2612 TIPTTTTTIEETT
+2612 
-2625 TSTTESTTTT
+2625 
-2635 TTIPTTTT
+2635 
-2643 TIEETT
+2643 
-2649 ISTTESTTTITTVP
+2649 
-2663 TTTTTIE
+2663 
-2670 ATTTSTTESTTTIT
+2670 
-2684 TVPTT
+2684 
-2689 TTTTEE
+2689 
-2695 TTTSTTE
+2695 
-2702 STTTTTITIPTTTTT
+2702 
-2717 TEATTTS
+2717 TTTS
-2724 TTEWTTTI
+2724 TTEWTTTT
-2732 TTVPTTTTTT
+2732 TTVPATTTTT
-2742 EETTTS
+2742 EKTTTS
-2748 TTESTTTIT
+2748 TIESTTTTT

-2782 IPTTTTTTE
+2782 ELTTTETTTTTF
-2791 ATTTSTTEW
+2791 
-2800 TTTTTTVPTTTT
+2800 P
-2812 TTEVTTTSTTE
+2812 
-2823 WTTTTTTVPTTTT
+2823 TT

-2914 QDGMITVQDA
+2914 QDGIITVQDA

>member
-1 MAADPTPVKVRQN
+1 M
-14 KKKTVIFITAAMLI
+14 
-28 LAIAAG
+28 
-34 IGVKWYRDV
+34 
-43 QNRVTVSFNTNGGE
+43 
-57 TVEAVTLEKGSVLT
+57 T

-132 KEPIVIRSEEKI
+132 KEPIVIRSEKEI
-144 TDENW
+144 TEENW
-149 MDYLEIESA
+149 MDYLEIDSA

-259 TPICFLNGYDEWV
+259 TPICFLNGYNEWV
-272 AAGKNPNTFGD
+272 AAGKNPDTFGD
-283 LYDDTTLFVS
+283 LYDDDTLFVS
-293 VSMVNDQFLVKES
+293 VNLVNDQFLVKES

-317 FVTVEDADLADII
+317 FVTVENADLADII

-338 EHVEAEDLIDT
+338 ENVEAEDLIDT
-349 EQIEQNILEGDGID
+349 EQIEQNILAGDGIN

-381 LSDEKSNDNVF
+381 LSDEKPNDNVF

-414 MGETVSIPVAKKG
+414 MGETVTIPVAKKG

-446 GVDYNDPENKE
+446 GVDYDDPENKK

-688 ERQHSSFIEKK
+688 ERQHSSLVEKK

-767 GNNRYFMHQNQANI
+767 GNNRYFMHQNQANMI
-781 VEICGLKPEYVDLT
+781 EICGLKPEYVDLT

-841 IANVDIYFDV
+841 IANVDIYFDI

-874 SDPSTNITSIDDF
+874 SDPSTDITSIDDF
-887 SKTYTASFGYQFPDG
+887 SKTYTASFGYKFPDG

-916 PVGSFGVHKDLDKV
+916 PVGYFGVRKALNNV
-930 IFRVDGYSCSNDESF
+930 IFQVDGYSWSNDEPF
-945 KYNPSS
+945 EHNPNS
-951 EYRMNS
+951 EYSMSS

-968 NVTPKQYYVS
+968 DVTPKQYYVT
-978 FSYYDVDAKQWKAE
+978 FSYYDIDAKQWKAE

-1016 GGRDYVTGDRLSELT
+1016 EGHDYTNGNNLDEITSLD
-1031 ALSYGTSWNSTW
+1031 YGTNW
-1043 NPSASQYYELNDTI
+1043 NPSRYASDSRYYSLTN
-1057 ERLGLTSFDKSPD
+1057 RGLVTSGKSAD
-1070 EVLATYDASYYK
+1070 EVLATYDASTYK
-1082 NKWDYAWNAVP
+1082 NEWRYEWNAV
-1093 FINYRNPKDGFV
+1093 GFLDHTFAYHAPENGFA
-1105 QVYHAN
+1105 QVYRAN
-1111 YRDCNV
+1111 YRDCNI

-1125 AYDKTGNEAVDVKSL
+1125 AYDKTGNEAEDVKSQ
-1140 TRAFEIGDT
+1140 TRAFKIGDT

-1167 WDKDGDGINDYELD
+1167 WDKDGDGVNDYELD
-1181 ADGKAILPEATEDG
+1181 DEGKAILPVATEDG
-1195 MILRGIYEIPEITLH
+1195 MILRGVYEIPEITLH

-1244 GGEKVYASGETEDVF
+1244 GGEKVYASGATEDVF
-1259 TQTIAASSDF
+1259 TQTIAASSNF
-1269 SKFRYWEYHPVS
+1269 SKFRYWEYRPVS
-1281 INAWIRADKA
+1281 IDEWKKADEA

-1306 FMTYYKIDFLPGEM
+1306 FEVYYKIEFLPGEV

-1332 TEQEQ
+1332 TEQTQ
-1337 LTHRVLPGD
+1337 LTHRVLAGNLV
-1346 TVIPHELIDNAYP
+1346 TPHELMIDLAYP
-1359 TEDGETLQW
+1359 TEDGETLRL

-1382 RQTSLFTAE
+1382 RQRSLFTAE
-1391 KNLTLTAIYKKE
+1391 KSLTLTAIYKKE

-1541 KTLDNGTYNIADYTC
+1541 KKLDNGTYNIADYTC
-1556 WANTS
+1556 WANTR
-1561 PNRDCPDLYSYYTVD
+1561 PNRDSSDLSSDYTID

-1587 NDQFTVDKQSKTLTA
+1587 NDQFTVDKQNKTLTA
-1602 HWVCNMQI
+1602 HWICNMQI
-1610 RLDSERLEPIGQIGS
+1610 RLDSEQLEPIGQIGS
-1625 YTYSGTNTS
+1625 YTYSGMNTS

-1676 IHGLEEEFELSDEER
+1676 IHGLEEEFTLSDEEQ

-1705 VVLHTDKNFQN
+1705 VILHADKNFQN
-1716 ATGNAVAPEHDFNES
+1716 ATGNAVAPEHDFNEN
-1731 NQVLLDFGTYPISG
+1731 NQVLLAFGTYPISG
-1745 FPVPYDLDGI
+1745 FPVPYDLGGI
-1755 CTYQTVGWKDSNGTV
+1755 FTYQTVGWKDSNGTV

-1802 YFDAN
+1802 DFDAN

-1816 RYTKKLPVGE
+1816 QYTKKLPVGE
-1826 NQVDDWAI
+1826 SQVDDWAI

-1845 VFAGWKVVTND
+1845 DFAGWKVVTN

-1896 DEDSHWLVCLNESCT
+1896 DEDSHWLVCLNEGCT

-1926 VCSVCGYGCVTP
+1926 ICSVCGYGCVTP

-1984 ASGDLAD
+1984 ASGDLSD

-1998 PIGASYTTPY
+1998 PIGSSHTTPY

-2017 SINGLYFCQDRTQPL
+2017 SINGLYSCQDRTQPL
-2032 QGKLYFGLFGMLEN
+2032 QGKLYIGLFGLLEN
-2046 ATVENVMVADSYFNA
+2046 ATVENVTVADSYFNA
-2061 GADYSSAGGI
+2061 GADYSYAGGI

-2116 SFTKAGGITAFAM
+2116 SFTRAGGIAAIAM

-2141 VTTSLQGSV
+2141 VTTSLQGRA
-2150 IPIADCETISNCY
+2150 IPIAACETISNCY
-2163 YDKNQFPGQTKL
+2163 YDKNQFPGQTEL

-2213 YPKIHGKKVYRSGN
+2213 YPKIHGKKVYHSGN
-2227 KYFNEQVTTTTTTT
+2227 KYFNEQVTTTTT

-2254 KLTTTKPMTTTSA
+2254 KLTTKPVTTTSATKQTTTTTKLTTKPVTTTSA

-2285 FATKQTTAT
+2285 SATKQTTAT

-2303 TTSTTEQTTTTTKLT
+2303 TTS
-2318 TKPMTTTFATKQTTA
+2318 ATKQTTA
-2333 TTKLTTKP
+2333 TTKL
-2341 MTTTSTTEQTTTTTK
+2341 
-2356 LTTTKPVTTTST
+2356 TTKPVTTTST

-2381 PVTTTSTIKQTTTTT
+2381 PVTTTSTTKQTTTT
-2396 KLTTKPVATTSA
+2396 
-2408 SEQMTTT
+2408 
-2415 TKLTTKP
+2415 
-2422 MTTTSITEQTTT
+2422 
-2434 MTKLTTKPMTTTS
+2434 TKLTTKPMTTTS

-2458 TTKPMT
+2458 TTKPVT
-2464 TTSTTEQTTT
+2464 TTSTTKQTTT
-2474 TTKLTTKPI
+2474 TTKLTTKPMITTSVTKQTTATTKLTTKPI

-2506 STSTIN
+2506 STSIIN
-2512 SMTTTVTATSTTETT
+2512 SMTTIVTATSTTETT

-2555 STTTTTTVPAT
+2555 STTTTTTIPAT

-2571 ATTTSTTESTT
+2571 ETTTTTTTTEKTTTSTTEWTT
-2582 TTITIPT
+2582 TTT
-2589 TTTTT
+2589 TVPATT

-2599 TTTSTTESTTTTI
+2599 TTTSTTESTTTT
-2612 TIPTTTTTIEETT
+2612 TTELTTTETTTTTF
-2625 TSTTESTTTT
+2625 
-2635 TTIPTTTT
+2635 P
-2643 TIEETT
+2643 
-2649 ISTTESTTTITTVP
+2649 
-2663 TTTTTIE
+2663 
-2670 ATTTSTTESTTTIT
+2670 
-2684 TVPTT
+2684 
-2689 TTTTEE
+2689 
-2695 TTTSTTE
+2695 
-2702 STTTTTITIPTTTTT
+2702 
-2717 TEATTTS
+2717 
-2724 TTEWTTTI
+2724 
-2732 TTVPTTTTTT
+2732 
-2742 EETTTS
+2742 
-2748 TTESTTTIT
+2748 
-2757 TVPTTTTTTEETTTS
+2757 
-2772 TTESTTTTTT
+2772 
-2782 IPTTTTTTE
+2782 
-2791 ATTTSTTEW
+2791 
-2800 TTTTTTVPTTTT
+2800 
-2812 TTEVTTTSTTE
+2812 
-2823 WTTTTTTVPTTTT
+2823 TT

-2938 QPTWEELTGI
+2938 QPTWKELTGI

>member
-57 TVEAVTLEKGSVLT
+57 TVEAVTLKKGSVLT

-106 VLYAAYEEPEQGVTK
+106 VLYAAYEAPEQGVTK

-132 KEPIVIRSEEKI
+132 KEPIVIRSEEEI

-149 MDYLEIESA
+149 MDYLEIDSA
-158 LGDLPTS
+158 LGDLPTA

-259 TPICFLNGYDEWV
+259 TPICFLNGYNEWV

-283 LYDDTTLFVS
+283 LYDDDTLFVS
-293 VSMVNDQFLVKES
+293 VNLVNDQFLVKES

-317 FVTVEDADLADII
+317 FVTVENADLADII

-338 EHVEAEDLIDT
+338 ENVEAEDLIDT
-349 EQIEQNILEGDGID
+349 EQIEQNILAGDGIN

-375 DETFQN
+375 DQTFQN

-414 MGETVSIPVAKKG
+414 MGETVRIPVAKKG

-688 ERQHSSFIEKK
+688 ERQHSSLVEKK

-748 GLDSKKSTGNGVGF
+748 GLDSKKSTGSGVGF

-781 VEICGLKPEYVDLT
+781 IEICGLKPEYVDLT

-807 NGNFYPQFSNKA
+807 NGKFYPQFSNKA
-819 LRYNDSNRMVS
+819 LRYNHSNRMVS
-830 VDTNKTNAKAF
+830 VDTSKTNAKAF

-859 QTADGESFVSTKLYW
+859 KTADGESFVSTKLYW
-874 SDPSTNITSIDDF
+874 ADPSTDITSIDDF
-887 SKTYTASFGYQFPDG
+887 STKTYTASFGYKFPDG
-902 STKIIETKEVLAIE
+902 STKILETKEVRAIE
-916 PVGSFGVHKDLDKV
+916 PVGYFKVHEDLDKV
-930 IFRVDGYSCSNDESF
+930 VFRVDGYSWSNDEPF
-945 KYNPSS
+945 NHHPNS
-951 EYRMNS
+951 EYSMRN
-957 VYIAKDTSFYV
+957 VYIAEDTSFYV
-968 NVTPKQYYVS
+968 DVTPKQYYVT
-978 FSYYDVDAKQWKAE
+978 FSYYDIDAKQWKAE

-1016 GGRDYVTGDRLSELT
+1016 EGHDYTNGNNLDEITSLD
-1031 ALSYGTSWNSTW
+1031 YGTNW
-1043 NPSASQYYELNDTI
+1043 NPSRYASDSRYYSLTN
-1057 ERLGLTSFDKSPD
+1057 RGLVTSGKSAD
-1070 EVLATYDASYYK
+1070 EVLATYDASTYK
-1082 NKWDYAWNAVP
+1082 NEWRYEWNAV
-1093 FINYRNPKDGFV
+1093 GFLDHTFAYHAPENGFA
-1105 QVYHAN
+1105 QVYRAN
-1111 YRDCNV
+1111 YRDCNI

-1125 AYDKTGNEAVDVKSL
+1125 AYDKTGNEAEDVKSQ
-1140 TRAFEIGDT
+1140 TRAFKIGDT

-1167 WDKDGDGINDYELD
+1167 WDKDGDGVNDYELD
-1181 ADGKAILPEATEDG
+1181 DEGKAILPVATEDG
-1195 MILRGIYEIPEITLH
+1195 MILRGVYEIPEITLH

-1244 GGEKVYASGETEDVF
+1244 GGEKVYASGATEDVF
-1259 TQTIAASSDF
+1259 TQTIAASSNF
-1269 SKFRYWEYHPVS
+1269 SKFRYWEYRPVS
-1281 INAWIRADKA
+1281 IDEWKKADEA

-1306 FMTYYKIDFLPGEM
+1306 FEVYYKIEFLPGEV

-1332 TEQEQ
+1332 TEQTQ
-1337 LTHRVLPGD
+1337 LTHRVLAGNLV
-1346 TVIPHELIDNAYP
+1346 TPHELMIDLAYP
-1359 TEDGETLQW
+1359 TEDGETLRL

-1382 RQTSLFTAE
+1382 RQRSLFTAE
-1391 KNLTLTAIYKKE
+1391 KSLTLTAIYKKE

-1541 KTLDNGTYNIADYTC
+1541 KKLDNGTYNIADYTC
-1556 WANTS
+1556 WANTR
-1561 PNRDCPDLYSYYTVD
+1561 PNRDSSDLSSDYTID

-1587 NDQFTVDKQSKTLTA
+1587 NDQFTVDKQNKTLTA
-1602 HWVCNMQI
+1602 HWICNMQI
-1610 RLDSERLEPIGQIGS
+1610 RLDSEQLEPIGQIGS
-1625 YTYSGTNTS
+1625 YTYSGMNTS

-1676 IHGLEEEFELSDEER
+1676 IHGLEEEFVLSDEEQ

-1705 VVLHTDKNFQN
+1705 VILHADKNFQN
-1716 ATGNAVAPEHDFNES
+1716 GTGNAVAPEHDFNEN
-1731 NQVLLDFGTYPISG
+1731 NQVLLAFGTYPISG

-1755 CTYQTVGWKDSNGTV
+1755 FTYQTVGWKDSNGTV

-1802 YFDAN
+1802 DFDAN

-1816 RYTKKLPVGE
+1816 QYTKKLSVGE
-1826 NQVDDWAI
+1826 SQVDDWAI

-1845 VFAGWKVVTND
+1845 DFAGWKVVTN

-1867 DTYTVDDSCCSV
+1867 DTYTVDNSCCSV

-1896 DEDSHWLVCLNESCT
+1896 DEDSHWLVCLNEGCT

-1984 ASGDLAD
+1984 ASGDLSD

-1998 PIGASYTTPY
+1998 PIGSSHTTPY

-2032 QGKLYFGLFGMLEN
+2032 QGKLYLGLFGLLEN
-2046 ATVENVMVADSYFNA
+2046 ATVENVTVADSYFNA
-2061 GADYSSAGGI
+2061 GADYSYAGGI

-2116 SFTKAGGITAFAM
+2116 SFTRAGGIAAIAM

-2141 VTTSLQGSV
+2141 VTTSLQGRA
-2150 IPIADCETISNCY
+2150 IPIAACETISNCY
-2163 YDKNQFPGQTKL
+2163 YDKNQFPGQTEL
-2175 LSGVTAKTTKQFQS
+2175 LFGVTAKTTKQFQS

-2213 YPKIHGKKVYRSGN
+2213 YPKIHGKKVYHSGN
-2227 KYFNEQVTTTTTTT
+2227 KYFNEQVTTTTT

-2254 KLTTTKPMTTTSA
+2254 KLTTKPM
-2267 TKQTTTT
+2267 
-2274 TKLTTKPMTTT
+2274 
-2285 FATKQTTAT
+2285 
-2294 TKLTTKPMT
+2294 
-2303 TTSTTEQTTTTTKLT
+2303 
-2318 TKPMTTTFATKQTTA
+2318 
-2333 TTKLTTKP
+2333 
-2341 MTTTSTTEQTTTTTK
+2341 
-2356 LTTTKPVTTTST
+2356 
-2368 TKQTTATTKLTTK
+2368 
-2381 PVTTTSTIKQTTTTT
+2381 I
-2396 KLTTKPVATTSA
+2396 
-2408 SEQMTTT
+2408 
-2415 TKLTTKP
+2415 
-2422 MTTTSITEQTTT
+2422 
-2434 MTKLTTKPMTTTS
+2434 TTS
-2447 VTKQTTATTKL
+2447 VTKQTTA
-2458 TTKPMT
+2458 
-2464 TTSTTEQTTT
+2464 

-2506 STSTIN
+2506 STSIIN
-2512 SMTTTVTATSTTETT
+2512 SMTTIVTATSTTETT

-2555 STTTTTTVPAT
+2555 STTTTTTIPAT

-2571 ATTTSTTESTT
+2571 ETTTTTTTTEKTTTSTTEWTT

-2589 TTTTT
+2589 TTTTTEKTTTSTTEWTTTTTTVRATTTTTEKTTTSTTESTTIATTIPTTT

-2599 TTTSTTESTTTTI
+2599 TTTSTTESTTTT
-2612 TIPTTTTTIEETT
+2612 TTELTTTETTTTTF
-2625 TSTTESTTTT
+2625 
-2635 TTIPTTTT
+2635 P
-2643 TIEETT
+2643 
-2649 ISTTESTTTITTVP
+2649 
-2663 TTTTTIE
+2663 
-2670 ATTTSTTESTTTIT
+2670 
-2684 TVPTT
+2684 
-2689 TTTTEE
+2689 
-2695 TTTSTTE
+2695 
-2702 STTTTTITIPTTTTT
+2702 
-2717 TEATTTS
+2717 
-2724 TTEWTTTI
+2724 
-2732 TTVPTTTTTT
+2732 
-2742 EETTTS
+2742 
-2748 TTESTTTIT
+2748 
-2757 TVPTTTTTTEETTTS
+2757 
-2772 TTESTTTTTT
+2772 
-2782 IPTTTTTTE
+2782 
-2791 ATTTSTTEW
+2791 
-2800 TTTTTTVPTTTT
+2800 
-2812 TTEVTTTSTTE
+2812 
-2823 WTTTTTTVPTTTT
+2823 TT

-2841 TTVPTTSEENPDTTT
+2841 
-2856 TEPIEMGIYGDVDG
+2856 
-2870 NGIVDVSDAVAVL
+2870 
-2883 TYYAKRAAGLE
+2883 
-2894 PIFGET
+2894 
-2900 PEENEAIFALADVD
+2900 
-2914 QDGMITVQDA
+2914 
-2924 VYILTYYAQKASGM
+2924 
-2938 QPTWEELTGI
+2938 
-2948 SALF
+2948 

>member
-149 MDYLEIESA
+149 MDYLEIDSA

-259 TPICFLNGYDEWV
+259 TPICFLNGYNEWV

-283 LYDDTTLFVS
+283 LYDDDTLFVS
-293 VSMVNDQFLVKES
+293 VSMVNDQFLAKES

-317 FVTVEDADLADII
+317 FVTVENADLADII

-338 EHVEAEDLIDT
+338 ENVEAEDLIDT
-349 EQIEQNILEGDGID
+349 EQIEQNILEGDGIN

-375 DETFQN
+375 DQTFQN
-381 LSDEKSNDNVF
+381 LSDEKPNDNVF

-414 MGETVSIPVAKKG
+414 MGETVRIPVAKKG

-446 GVDYNDPENKE
+446 GVDYDDPENKK

-688 ERQHSSFIEKK
+688 ERQHSSFVEKK

-807 NGNFYPQFSNKA
+807 NGNFYPQFSKKA

-841 IANVDIYFDV
+841 IANVDIYFDI

-874 SDPSTNITSIDDF
+874 SDPSTDITSIDDF
-887 SKTYTASFGYQFPDG
+887 SKTYTASFGYKFPDG

-916 PVGSFGVHKDLDKV
+916 PVGYFKVHEDLDKV
-930 IFRVDGYSCSNDESF
+930 VFRVDGYSWSNDEPF
-945 KYNPSS
+945 EHNPNS
-951 EYRMNS
+951 EYSMRN
-957 VYIAKDTSFYV
+957 VYISEDTSFYV
-968 NVTPKQYYVS
+968 DVTPKQYYVT
-978 FSYYDVDAKQWKAE
+978 FSYYDIDAKQWKAE

-1016 GGRDYVTGDRLSELT
+1016 EGHDYTNGNNLDEITSLD
-1031 ALSYGTSWNSTW
+1031 YGTNW
-1043 NPSASQYYELNDTI
+1043 NPSRYASDSRYYSLTN
-1057 ERLGLTSFDKSPD
+1057 RGLVTSGKSAD
-1070 EVLATYDASYYK
+1070 EVLATYDASTYK
-1082 NKWDYAWNAVP
+1082 NEWRYEWNAV
-1093 FINYRNPKDGFV
+1093 GFLDHTFAYHAPENGFA
-1105 QVYHAN
+1105 QVYRAN
-1111 YRDCNV
+1111 YRDCNI

-1125 AYDKTGNEAVDVKSL
+1125 AYDKTGNEAEDVKSQ
-1140 TRAFEIGDT
+1140 TRAFKIGDT

-1167 WDKDGDGINDYELD
+1167 WDKDGDGVNDYELD
-1181 ADGKAILPEATEDG
+1181 DEGKAILPVATEDG
-1195 MILRGIYEIPEITLH
+1195 MILRGVYEIPEITLH

-1244 GGEKVYASGETEDVF
+1244 GGEKVYASGATEDVF
-1259 TQTIAASSDF
+1259 TQTIAASSNF
-1269 SKFRYWEYHPVS
+1269 SKFRYWEYRPVS
-1281 INAWIRADKA
+1281 IDEWKKADEA

-1306 FMTYYKIDFLPGEM
+1306 FEVYYKIEFLPGEV

-1332 TEQEQ
+1332 TEQTQ
-1337 LTHRVLPGD
+1337 LTHRVLAGNLV
-1346 TVIPHELIDNAYP
+1346 TPHELMIDLAYP
-1359 TEDGETLQW
+1359 TEDGETLRL

-1382 RQTSLFTAE
+1382 RQRSLFTAE
-1391 KNLTLTAIYKKE
+1391 KSLTLTAIYKKE

-1541 KTLDNGTYNIADYTC
+1541 KKLDNGTYNIADYTC
-1556 WANTS
+1556 WANTR
-1561 PNRDCPDLYSYYTVD
+1561 PNRDSLDLSSDYTID

-1587 NDQFTVDKQSKTLTA
+1587 NDQFTVDKQNKTLTA
-1602 HWVCNMQI
+1602 HWICNMQI

-1625 YTYSGTNTS
+1625 YTYSGMNTS

-1676 IHGLEEEFELSDEER
+1676 IHGLEEEFTLSDEEQ

-1705 VVLHTDKNFQN
+1705 VILHADKNFQN
-1716 ATGNAVAPEHDFNES
+1716 GTGNAVAPEHDFNEN
-1731 NQVLLDFGTYPISG
+1731 NQVLLAFGTYPISG
-1745 FPVPYDLDGI
+1745 FPVPYDLGGI
-1755 CTYQTVGWKDSNGTV
+1755 FTYQTVGWKDSNGTV

-1802 YFDAN
+1802 DFDAN

-1816 RYTKKLPVGE
+1816 QYTKKLPVGE
-1826 NQVDDWAI
+1826 SQVDDWAI

-1845 VFAGWKVVTND
+1845 DFAGWKVVTN

-1867 DTYTVDDSCCSV
+1867 DTYTVDNSCCSV

-1896 DEDSHWLVCLNESCT
+1896 DEDSHWLVCLNEGCT
-1911 GIDAEKTAHTWDENQ
+1911 GIDAEKTTHTWDENQ

-1984 ASGDLAD
+1984 ASGDLSD

-1998 PIGASYTTPY
+1998 PIGSSHTTPY

-2017 SINGLYFCQDRTQPL
+2017 SINGLYSCQDRTQPL
-2032 QGKLYFGLFGMLEN
+2032 QGKLYLGLFGLLEN
-2046 ATVENVMVADSYFNA
+2046 ATVENVTVADSYFNA
-2061 GADYSSAGGI
+2061 GADYSYAGGI

-2101 HSSEIVNCSSVGTID
+2101 HGSEIVNCSSVGTID
-2116 SFTKAGGITAFAM
+2116 SFTRAGGIASIAM

-2141 VTTSLQGSV
+2141 VTTSLQGRA
-2150 IPIADCETISNCY
+2150 IPIAACETISNCY
-2163 YDKNQFPGQTKL
+2163 YDKNQFPGQTEL

-2199 QEAEVWGQEIGVDQ
+2199 QEAEVWGQEIGVDP
-2213 YPKIHGKKVYRSGN
+2213 YPKIHGKKVYHSGN
-2227 KYFNEQVTTTTTTT
+2227 KYFNEQVTTTTTTM
-2241 TTITTTTTTVTTT
+2241 ITTTTTTVTTT
-2254 KLTTTKPMTTTSA
+2254 KLTTTKPMTTTSTTKQTTTTTKLTTKPMTTTSTIKQTTTTTKLTTKPMTTTSATKQTITTTKLTTKPMTTTSA

-2285 FATKQTTAT
+2285 SATKQTTTTTKLTTNPVTTTSATKQTITTTKLTTKPMTTTSATEQTTAT

-2303 TTSTTEQTTTTTKLT
+2303 TTS
-2318 TKPMTTTFATKQTTA
+2318 A
-2333 TTKLTTKP
+2333 
-2341 MTTTSTTEQTTTTTK
+2341 
-2356 LTTTKPVTTTST
+2356 

-2381 PVTTTSTIKQTTTTT
+2381 PVTTTST
-2396 KLTTKPVATTSA
+2396 
-2408 SEQMTTT
+2408 
-2415 TKLTTKP
+2415 
-2422 MTTTSITEQTTT
+2422 TEQTTAT
-2434 MTKLTTKPMTTTS
+2434 TKLTTKPMTTTS
-2447 VTKQTTATTKL
+2447 VTKQTTA
-2458 TTKPMT
+2458 
-2464 TTSTTEQTTT
+2464 

-2500 AKPTTT
+2500 AKSTTT
-2506 STSTIN
+2506 STSIIN
-2512 SMTTTVTATSTTETT
+2512 SMTTIVTATSTTETT

-2571 ATTTSTTESTT
+2571 
-2582 TTITIPT
+2582 
-2589 TTTTT
+2589 
-2594 TTTEK
+2594 K
-2599 TTTSTTESTTTTI
+2599 TTTSTTESTTI
-2612 TIPTTTTTIEETT
+2612 A
-2625 TSTTESTTTT
+2625 

-2643 TIEETT
+2643 TT
-2649 ISTTESTTTITTVP
+2649 
-2663 TTTTTIE
+2663 E

-2684 TVPTT
+2684 TVP
-2689 TTTTEE
+2689 
-2695 TTTSTTE
+2695 
-2702 STTTTTITIPTTTTT
+2702 
-2717 TEATTTS
+2717 A
-2724 TTEWTTTI
+2724 
-2732 TTVPTTTTTT
+2732 
-2742 EETTTS
+2742 
-2748 TTESTTTIT
+2748 
-2757 TVPTTTTTTEETTTS
+2757 TTTTTEETTTS

-2782 IPTTTTTTE
+2782 ELTTTETTTTTF
-2791 ATTTSTTEW
+2791 
-2800 TTTTTTVPTTTT
+2800 P
-2812 TTEVTTTSTTE
+2812 
-2823 WTTTTTTVPTTTT
+2823 TT

-2894 PIFGET
+2894 VIFGET
-2900 PEENEAIFALADVD
+2900 PEENEVIFALADVD
-2914 QDGMITVQDA
+2914 QDVMITVQDA
-2924 VYILTYYAQKASGM
+2924 VYILTYYAQKACGM
-2938 QPTWEELTGI
+2938 QPTWKELIGV
-2948 SALF
+2948 SVRS

>member
-132 KEPIVIRSEEKI
+132 KEPIVIRSEEEI

-149 MDYLEIESA
+149 MDYLEIDSA

-259 TPICFLNGYDEWV
+259 TPICFLNGYNEWV

-283 LYDDTTLFVS
+283 LYDDDTLFVS
-293 VSMVNDQFLVKES
+293 VNLVNDQFLVKES

-317 FVTVEDADLADII
+317 FVTVENADLADII

-338 EHVEAEDLIDT
+338 ENVEAEDLIDT
-349 EQIEQNILEGDGID
+349 EQIEQNILAGDGIN

-375 DETFQN
+375 DQTFQN

-414 MGETVSIPVAKKG
+414 MGETVTIPVAKKG

-446 GVDYNDPENKE
+446 GVDYDDPENKK

-688 ERQHSSFIEKK
+688 ERQHSSLVEKK

-841 IANVDIYFDV
+841 IANVDIYFDI

-874 SDPSTNITSIDDF
+874 SDPSTDITSIDDF

-1043 NPSASQYYELNDTI
+1043 DPSVSQYYELNDTI
-1057 ERLGLTSFDKSPD
+1057 ERLGLTSFDKSPE

-1082 NKWDYAWNAVP
+1082 NKWDYAWNAVQ

-1149 IKAPYDSTYMEGY
+1149 IKALYDSTYMEGY

-1167 WDKDGDGINDYELD
+1167 WDKDGDGVNDYELD

-1244 GGEKVYASGETEDVF
+1244 GGEKVYASGATEDVF
-1259 TQTIAASSDF
+1259 TQTIAASSNF

-1382 RQTSLFTAE
+1382 RQRSLFTAE
-1391 KNLTLTAIYKKE
+1391 KSLTLTAIYKKE

-1541 KTLDNGTYNIADYTC
+1541 KKLDNGTYNIADYTC
-1556 WANTS
+1556 WANTR
-1561 PNRDCPDLYSYYTVD
+1561 PNRDSSDLSSDYTID

-1587 NDQFTVDKQSKTLTA
+1587 NDQFTVDKQNKTLTA
-1602 HWVCNMQI
+1602 HWICNMQI
-1610 RLDSERLEPIGQIGS
+1610 RLDSEQLEPIGQIGS
-1625 YTYSGTNTS
+1625 YTYSGMNTS

-1676 IHGLEEEFELSDEER
+1676 IHGLEEEFTLSDEEQ

-1705 VVLHTDKNFQN
+1705 VILHADKNFQN
-1716 ATGNAVAPEHDFNES
+1716 ATGNAVAPEHDFNEN
-1731 NQVLLDFGTYPISG
+1731 NQVLLNFGTYPISG

-1755 CTYQTVGWKDSNGTV
+1755 FTYQTVGWKDSNGTV

-1802 YFDAN
+1802 DFDAN

-1856 DDYQETICKAG
+1856 DYDDYQETICKAG

-1896 DEDSHWLVCLNESCT
+1896 DEDSHWLVCLNEGCT

-1984 ASGDLAD
+1984 ANGDLSD

-1998 PIGASYTTPY
+1998 PIGSSHTTPY

-2032 QGKLYFGLFGMLEN
+2032 QGKLYLGLFGLLEN
-2046 ATVENVMVADSYFNA
+2046 ATVENVTVADSYFNA
-2061 GADYSSAGGI
+2061 GADYSSVGGI
-2071 AAQAGNSTISCCET
+2071 AAQAGGSTISCCET

-2101 HSSEIVNCSSVGTID
+2101 HGSEIVNCSSVGTID

-2129 ESTIKNCFYAGA
+2129 ESNIKKSNIKNCFYAGA

-2163 YDKNQFPGQTKL
+2163 YDKNQFSGQTKL

-2254 KLTTTKPMTTTSA
+2254 KLITTKPMTTTSTTKQMTTTTKLTTNPVTTTSATKQTITTTKLTTKPVTTTSA

-2274 TKLTTKPMTTT
+2274 TKL
-2285 FATKQTTAT
+2285 
-2294 TKLTTKPMT
+2294 
-2303 TTSTTEQTTTTTKLT
+2303 
-2318 TKPMTTTFATKQTTA
+2318 
-2333 TTKLTTKP
+2333 
-2341 MTTTSTTEQTTTTTK
+2341 
-2356 LTTTKPVTTTST
+2356 TTKPVTTTST

-2381 PVTTTSTIKQTTTTT
+2381 PVTTTSTTKQTTTT
-2396 KLTTKPVATTSA
+2396 
-2408 SEQMTTT
+2408 
-2415 TKLTTKP
+2415 
-2422 MTTTSITEQTTT
+2422 
-2434 MTKLTTKPMTTTS
+2434 TKLTTKPMTTTS
-2447 VTKQTTATTKL
+2447 VTKQTTA
-2458 TTKPMT
+2458 
-2464 TTSTTEQTTT
+2464 

-2506 STSTIN
+2506 STSIIN
-2512 SMTTTVTATSTTETT
+2512 SMTTIVTATSTTETT

-2571 ATTTSTTESTT
+2571 KTTTSTTESTT
-2582 TTITIPT
+2582 TITTVPA
-2589 TTTTT
+2589 TT

-2612 TIPTTTTTIEETT
+2612 TIPTTTTT
-2625 TSTTESTTTT
+2625 TEK
-2635 TTIPTTTT
+2635 
-2643 TIEETT
+2643 
-2649 ISTTESTTTITTVP
+2649 
-2663 TTTTTIE
+2663 
-2670 ATTTSTTESTTTIT
+2670 
-2684 TVPTT
+2684 
-2689 TTTTEE
+2689 
-2695 TTTSTTE
+2695 
-2702 STTTTTITIPTTTTT
+2702 
-2717 TEATTTS
+2717 TTTS
-2724 TTEWTTTI
+2724 TTEWTTTT
-2732 TTVPTTTTTT
+2732 TTVPATTTTT
-2742 EETTTS
+2742 EKTTTS
-2748 TTESTTTIT
+2748 TIESTTTTT

-2782 IPTTTTTTE
+2782 ELTTTETTTTTF
-2791 ATTTSTTEW
+2791 
-2800 TTTTTTVPTTTT
+2800 P
-2812 TTEVTTTSTTE
+2812 
-2823 WTTTTTTVPTTTT
+2823 TT

-2914 QDGMITVQDA
+2914 QDGIITVQDA

>member
-149 MDYLEIESA
+149 MDYLEIDSA

-259 TPICFLNGYDEWV
+259 TPICFLNGYNEWV

-283 LYDDTTLFVS
+283 LYDDDTLFVS
-293 VSMVNDQFLVKES
+293 VSMVNDQFLAKES

-317 FVTVEDADLADII
+317 FVTVENADLADII

-338 EHVEAEDLIDT
+338 ENVEAEDLIDT
-349 EQIEQNILEGDGID
+349 EQIEQNILEGDGIN

-375 DETFQN
+375 DQTFQN
-381 LSDEKSNDNVF
+381 LSDEKPNDNVF

-414 MGETVSIPVAKKG
+414 MGETVRIPVAKKG

-446 GVDYNDPENKE
+446 GVDYDDPENKK

-688 ERQHSSFIEKK
+688 ERQHSSLVEKK

-767 GNNRYFMHQNQANI
+767 GNNRYFMHQNQANMI
-781 VEICGLKPEYVDLT
+781 EICGLKPEYVDLT

-841 IANVDIYFDV
+841 IANVDIYFDI

-874 SDPSTNITSIDDF
+874 SDPSTDITSIDDF
-887 SKTYTASFGYQFPDG
+887 SKTYTASFGYKFPDG

-916 PVGSFGVHKDLDKV
+916 PVGYFKVHEDLDKV
-930 IFRVDGYSCSNDESF
+930 VFRVDGYSWSNDEPF
-945 KYNPSS
+945 EHNPNS
-951 EYRMNS
+951 EYSMRN
-957 VYIAKDTSFYV
+957 VYISEDTSFYV
-968 NVTPKQYYVS
+968 DVTPKQYYVT
-978 FSYYDVDAKQWKAE
+978 FSYYDIDAKQWKAE

-1016 GGRDYVTGDRLSELT
+1016 EGHDYTNGNNLDEITSLD
-1031 ALSYGTSWNSTW
+1031 YGTNW
-1043 NPSASQYYELNDTI
+1043 NPSRYASDSRYYSLTN
-1057 ERLGLTSFDKSPD
+1057 RGLVTSGKSAD
-1070 EVLATYDASYYK
+1070 EVLATYDASTYK
-1082 NKWDYAWNAVP
+1082 NEWRYEWNAV
-1093 FINYRNPKDGFV
+1093 GFLDHTFAYHAPENGFA
-1105 QVYHAN
+1105 QVYRAN
-1111 YRDCNV
+1111 YRDCNI

-1125 AYDKTGNEAVDVKSL
+1125 AYDKTGNEAEDVKSQ
-1140 TRAFEIGDT
+1140 TRAFKIGDT

-1167 WDKDGDGINDYELD
+1167 WDKDGDGVNDYELD
-1181 ADGKAILPEATEDG
+1181 DEGKAILPVATEDG
-1195 MILRGIYEIPEITLH
+1195 MILRGVYEIPEITLH

-1244 GGEKVYASGETEDVF
+1244 GGEKVYASGATEDVF
-1259 TQTIAASSDF
+1259 TQTIAASSNF
-1269 SKFRYWEYHPVS
+1269 SKFRYWEYRPVS
-1281 INAWIRADKA
+1281 IDEWKKADEA

-1306 FMTYYKIDFLPGEM
+1306 FEVYYKIEFLPGEV

-1332 TEQEQ
+1332 TEQTQ
-1337 LTHRVLPGD
+1337 LTHRVLAGNLV
-1346 TVIPHELIDNAYP
+1346 TPHELMIDLAYP
-1359 TEDGETLQW
+1359 TEDGETLRL

-1450 YLPLETYIKN
+1450 YLPLETYIKT

-1541 KTLDNGTYNIADYTC
+1541 KKLDNGTYNIADYTC
-1556 WANTS
+1556 WANTR
-1561 PNRDCPDLYSYYTVD
+1561 PNRDSSDLSSDYTID

-1587 NDQFTVDKQSKTLTA
+1587 NDQFTVDKQNKTLTA
-1602 HWVCNMQI
+1602 HWICNMQI

-1625 YTYSGTNTS
+1625 YTYSGMNTS

-1676 IHGLEEEFELSDEER
+1676 IHGLEEEFTLSDEEQ

-1705 VVLHTDKNFQN
+1705 VILHADKNFQN
-1716 ATGNAVAPEHDFNES
+1716 GTGNAVAPEHDFNEN
-1731 NQVLLDFGTYPISG
+1731 NQVLLAFGTYPISG
-1745 FPVPYDLDGI
+1745 FPVPYDLGGI
-1755 CTYQTVGWKDSNGTV
+1755 FTYQTVGWKDSNGTV

-1802 YFDAN
+1802 DFDAN

-1816 RYTKKLPVGE
+1816 QYTKKLPVGE
-1826 NQVDDWAI
+1826 SQVDDWAI

-1845 VFAGWKVVTND
+1845 DFAGWKVVTN

-1867 DTYTVDDSCCSV
+1867 DTYTVDNSCCSV

-1896 DEDSHWLVCLNESCT
+1896 DEDSHWLVCLNEGCT
-1911 GIDAEKTAHTWDENQ
+1911 GIDAEKTTHTWDENQ

-1984 ASGDLAD
+1984 ASGDLSD

-1998 PIGASYTTPY
+1998 PIGSSHTTPY

-2017 SINGLYFCQDRTQPL
+2017 SINGLYSCQDRTQPL
-2032 QGKLYFGLFGMLEN
+2032 QGKLYLGLFGLLEN
-2046 ATVENVMVADSYFNA
+2046 ATVENVTVADSYFNA
-2061 GADYSSAGGI
+2061 GADYSYAGGI

-2101 HSSEIVNCSSVGTID
+2101 HGSEIVNCSSVGTID
-2116 SFTKAGGITAFAM
+2116 SFTRAGGIASIAM

-2141 VTTSLQGSV
+2141 VTTSLQGRA
-2150 IPIADCETISNCY
+2150 IPIAACETISNCY
-2163 YDKNQFPGQTKL
+2163 YDKNQFPGQTEL

-2199 QEAEVWGQEIGVDQ
+2199 QEAEVWGQEIGVDP
-2213 YPKIHGKKVYRSGN
+2213 YPKIHGKKVYHSGN
-2227 KYFNEQVTTTTTTT
+2227 KYFNEQVTTTTTTM
-2241 TTITTTTTTVTTT
+2241 ITTTTTTVTTT
-2254 KLTTTKPMTTTSA
+2254 KLTTTKPMTTTSTTKQTTTTTKLTTKPMTTTSTIKQTTTTTKLTTKPMTTTSATKQTITTTKLTTKPMTTTSA

-2285 FATKQTTAT
+2285 SATKQTTTTTKLTTNPVTTTSATKQTITTTKLTTKPMTTTSATEQTTAT

-2303 TTSTTEQTTTTTKLT
+2303 TTS
-2318 TKPMTTTFATKQTTA
+2318 ATKQTTA

-2341 MTTTSTTEQTTTTTK
+2341 
-2356 LTTTKPVTTTST
+2356 V
-2368 TKQTTATTKLTTK
+2368 
-2381 PVTTTSTIKQTTTTT
+2381 
-2396 KLTTKPVATTSA
+2396 
-2408 SEQMTTT
+2408 
-2415 TKLTTKP
+2415 
-2422 MTTTSITEQTTT
+2422 
-2434 MTKLTTKPMTTTS
+2434 
-2447 VTKQTTATTKL
+2447 
-2458 TTKPMT
+2458 
-2464 TTSTTEQTTT
+2464 
-2474 TTKLTTKPI
+2474 
-2483 TTTQATTKSTTI
+2483 
-2495 TTTNT
+2495 
-2500 AKPTTT
+2500 
-2506 STSTIN
+2506 
-2512 SMTTTVTATSTTETT
+2512 
-2527 TAVTTTSF
+2527 
-2535 TTEPT
+2535 
-2540 TTGSIINSTTTSTTE
+2540 TTTSTTE

-2571 ATTTSTTESTT
+2571 
-2582 TTITIPT
+2582 
-2589 TTTTT
+2589 
-2594 TTTEK
+2594 K
-2599 TTTSTTESTTTTI
+2599 
-2612 TIPTTTTTIEETT
+2612 
-2625 TSTTESTTTT
+2625 
-2635 TTIPTTTT
+2635 
-2643 TIEETT
+2643 
-2649 ISTTESTTTITTVP
+2649 
-2663 TTTTTIE
+2663 
-2670 ATTTSTTESTTTIT
+2670 TTTSTTESTTTIT
-2684 TVPTT
+2684 TVP
-2689 TTTTEE
+2689 
-2695 TTTSTTE
+2695 
-2702 STTTTTITIPTTTTT
+2702 
-2717 TEATTTS
+2717 A
-2724 TTEWTTTI
+2724 
-2732 TTVPTTTTTT
+2732 TTTTT

-2757 TVPTTTTTTEETTTS
+2757 TVPATTTTTEETTTS
-2772 TTESTTTTTT
+2772 TTESTTTITTVPATTTTTEETTTSTTEWTTTTTTVPTTTITTEKTTTSTTESTTIATT

-2791 ATTTSTTEW
+2791 ATTTSTTES

-2812 TTEVTTTSTTE
+2812 TTEETTTSTTE
-2823 WTTTTTTVPTTTT
+2823 STTIATTIPTTTTTTEATTTSTTESTTTTTTELTTTETTTTTFPTT

-2894 PIFGET
+2894 VIFGET
-2900 PEENEAIFALADVD
+2900 PEENEVIFALADVD
-2914 QDGMITVQDA
+2914 QDVMITVQDA
-2924 VYILTYYAQKASGM
+2924 VYILTYYAQKACGM
-2938 QPTWEELTGI
+2938 QPTWKELIGV
-2948 SALF
+2948 SVRS

>member
-132 KEPIVIRSEEKI
+132 KEPIVIRSEEEI

-149 MDYLEIESA
+149 MDYLEIDSA
-158 LGDLPTS
+158 LGDLPTA

-317 FVTVEDADLADII
+317 FVTVENADLADII

-338 EHVEAEDLIDT
+338 ENVEAEDLIDT
-349 EQIEQNILEGDGID
+349 EQIEQNILAGDGIN

-381 LSDEKSNDNVF
+381 LSDEKPNDNVF

-414 MGETVSIPVAKKG
+414 MGEAVTIPVAKKG

-446 GVDYNDPENKE
+446 GVDYDDPENKK

-688 ERQHSSFIEKK
+688 ERQHSSLVEKK

-748 GLDSKKSTGNGVGF
+748 GLDSKKSTGSGVGF

-767 GNNRYFMHQNQANI
+767 GNNRYFMHQNQANMI
-781 VEICGLKPEYVDLT
+781 EICGLKPEYVDLT

-841 IANVDIYFDV
+841 IANVDIYFDI

-874 SDPSTNITSIDDF
+874 SDPSTDITSIDDF
-887 SKTYTASFGYQFPDG
+887 SKTYTASFGYKFPDG

-916 PVGSFGVHKDLDKV
+916 PVGYFGVRKALNNV
-930 IFRVDGYSCSNDESF
+930 IFQVDGYSWSNDEPF
-945 KYNPSS
+945 EHNPNS
-951 EYRMNS
+951 EYSMSS

-968 NVTPKQYYVS
+968 DVTPKQYYVS
-978 FSYYDVDAKQWKAE
+978 FSYYDVAAKQWKAE

-1016 GGRDYVTGDRLSELT
+1016 EGQDYVTGDGLSELT
-1031 ALSYGTSWNSTW
+1031 ALSYGTSWDSTW
-1043 NPSASQYYELNDTI
+1043 NPSASQYYELNDTMQ
-1057 ERLGLTSFDKSPD
+1057 RMGLTSFDKSPE

-1082 NKWDYAWNAVP
+1082 NKWGYAWNAVD
-1093 FINYRNPKDGFV
+1093 FINRRPPKDGFV
-1105 QVYHAN
+1105 QAYRAN
-1111 YRDCNV
+1111 YRDCNI

-1125 AYDKTGNEAVDVKSL
+1125 AYDKTGNEAEGVKSL
-1140 TRAFEIGDT
+1140 TRAFKIGDT
-1149 IKAPYDSTYMEGY
+1149 IEAPYDSTYMEGY

-1167 WDKDGDGINDYELD
+1167 WDKDGDGVNDYELD
-1181 ADGKAILPEATEDG
+1181 DEGKAILPVATEDG

-1244 GGEKVYASGETEDVF
+1244 GGEKVYAKGETEDVF

-1269 SKFRYWEYHPVS
+1269 SKFRYWEYRPVS
-1281 INAWIRADKA
+1281 IDAWIRADKA

-1306 FMTYYKIDFLPGEM
+1306 FMTYYKIDFLSGEM

-1382 RQTSLFTAE
+1382 RQRSLFTAE
-1391 KNLTLTAIYKKE
+1391 KSLTLTAIYKKE

-1485 QTHFYYPNGKSTAVN
+1485 QTHFYYPDGKSTAVN

-1541 KTLDNGTYNIADYTC
+1541 KKLDNGTYNIADYTC
-1556 WANTS
+1556 WANTR
-1561 PNRDCPDLYSYYTVD
+1561 PNRDSPDLSSDYTID

-1587 NDQFTVDKQSKTLTA
+1587 NDQFTVDKQNKTLTA
-1602 HWVCNMQI
+1602 HWIYNMQI

-1625 YTYSGTNTS
+1625 YTYSGMNTS

-1676 IHGLEEEFELSDEER
+1676 IHGLEEEFTLSDEEQ

-1705 VVLHTDKNFQN
+1705 VILHADKNFQN

-1755 CTYQTVGWKDSNGTV
+1755 CTYQTVGWKDSNETV

-1816 RYTKKLPVGE
+1816 QYTKKLPVGE

-1856 DDYQETICKAG
+1856 DYDDYQETICKAG

-1896 DEDSHWLVCLNESCT
+1896 DEDSHWLVCLNEGCT

-1984 ASGDLAD
+1984 ASGDLSD

-1998 PIGASYTTPY
+1998 PIGSSHTMPY

-2032 QGKLYFGLFGMLEN
+2032 QGKLYFGLFGLLEN
-2046 ATVENVMVADSYFNA
+2046 ATVENVTVADSYFNA
-2061 GADYSSAGGI
+2061 GADYSSVGGI
-2071 AAQAGNSTISCCET
+2071 AAQAGGSTISCCET

-2101 HSSEIVNCSSVGTID
+2101 HGSEIVNCSSVGTID

-2129 ESTIKNCFYAGA
+2129 ESNIKKSNIKNCFYAGA

-2163 YDKNQFPGQTKL
+2163 YDKNQFSGQTKL

-2213 YPKIHGKKVYRSGN
+2213 YPKIHGKKVYHSGN
-2227 KYFNEQVTTTTTTT
+2227 KYFNEQVTTTTT

-2254 KLTTTKPMTTTSA
+2254 KLTTKPVTTTSA
-2267 TKQTTTT
+2267 
-2274 TKLTTKPMTTT
+2274 
-2285 FATKQTTAT
+2285 AKQTTAT

-2303 TTSTTEQTTTTTKLT
+2303 TTSATNQTI
-2318 TKPMTTTFATKQTTA
+2318 A

-2341 MTTTSTTEQTTTTTK
+2341 MTTTSATNQTI
-2356 LTTTKPVTTTST
+2356 
-2368 TKQTTATTKLTTK
+2368 ATTKLTTK
-2381 PVTTTSTIKQTTTTT
+2381 PMTT
-2396 KLTTKPVATTSA
+2396 ASA

-2422 MTTTSITEQTTT
+2422 VTTTSI
-2434 MTKLTTKPMTTTS
+2434 
-2447 VTKQTTATTKL
+2447 
-2458 TTKPMT
+2458 
-2464 TTSTTEQTTT
+2464 TEQTTT
-2474 TTKLTTKPI
+2474 TTKLTT
-2483 TTTQATTKSTTI
+2483 TTTQATTKPTTI
-2495 TTTNT
+2495 TTTITTNT

-2506 STSTIN
+2506 GTTIIN
-2512 SMTTTVTATSTTETT
+2512 SMTTAVTATSTTETT

-2540 TTGSIINSTTTSTTE
+2540 TTTTGSIINSTT
-2555 STTTTTTVPAT
+2555 
-2566 TTTTE
+2566 
-2571 ATTTSTTESTT
+2571 
-2582 TTITIPT
+2582 
-2589 TTTTT
+2589 
-2594 TTTEK
+2594 
-2599 TTTSTTESTTTTI
+2599 
-2612 TIPTTTTTIEETT
+2612 
-2625 TSTTESTTTT
+2625 
-2635 TTIPTTTT
+2635 
-2643 TIEETT
+2643 
-2649 ISTTESTTTITTVP
+2649 ISTTNSTTQK
-2663 TTTTTIE
+2663 
-2670 ATTTSTTESTTTIT
+2670 
-2684 TVPTT
+2684 
-2689 TTTTEE
+2689 
-2695 TTTSTTE
+2695 
-2702 STTTTTITIPTTTTT
+2702 
-2717 TEATTTS
+2717 TTTS

-2748 TTESTTTIT
+2748 TTESTATTT
-2757 TVPTTTTTTEETTTS
+2757 TVPSTTTTTVETTTS
-2772 TTESTTTTTT
+2772 TTELTTTTTT
-2782 IPTTTTTTE
+2782 VPTTTTTTE
-2791 ATTTSTTEW
+2791 ATTTSTTES
-2800 TTTTTTVPTTTT
+2800 TTTTTNPVTTTTVETTTSTTESTATTTTVPATTTTTV
-2812 TTEVTTTSTTE
+2812 ETTTSTTE
-2823 WTTTTTTVPTTTT
+2823 WTTTTTTVPATTTTTEATTTSTTESTTTITTVPITTTTTEETTTSTIEWTTTTTTELTTTETTTTTFLTT

-2841 TTVPTTSEENPDTTT
+2841 TTAPTTSEENPDTTT
-2856 TEPIEMGIYGDVDG
+2856 TETIEMGIYGDVDG

-2894 PIFGET
+2894 VIFGET

-2914 QDGMITVQDA
+2914 QDGIITVQDA
-2924 VYILTYYAQKASGM
+2924 VYILTYYAQKACGM
-2938 QPTWEELTGI
+2938 QPTWEELIGV
-2948 SALF
+2948 SVRS

>member
-57 TVEAVTLEKGSVLT
+57 TVEAVTLKKGSVLT

-106 VLYAAYEEPEQGVTK
+106 VLYAAYEAPEQGVTK

-132 KEPIVIRSEEKI
+132 KEPIVIRSEEEI

-149 MDYLEIESA
+149 MDYLEIDSA
-158 LGDLPTS
+158 LGDLPTA

-259 TPICFLNGYDEWV
+259 TPICFLNGYNEWV

-283 LYDDTTLFVS
+283 LYDDDTLFVS
-293 VSMVNDQFLVKES
+293 VNLVNDQFLVKES

-317 FVTVEDADLADII
+317 FVTVENADLADII

-338 EHVEAEDLIDT
+338 ENVEAEDLIDT
-349 EQIEQNILEGDGID
+349 EQIEQNILAGDGIN

-375 DETFQN
+375 DQTFQN

-414 MGETVSIPVAKKG
+414 MGETVRIPVAKKG

-688 ERQHSSFIEKK
+688 ERQHSSLVEKK

-748 GLDSKKSTGNGVGF
+748 GLDSKKSTGSGVGF

-781 VEICGLKPEYVDLT
+781 IEICGLKPEYVDLT

-807 NGNFYPQFSNKA
+807 NGKFYPQFSNKA
-819 LRYNDSNRMVS
+819 LRYNHSNRMVS
-830 VDTNKTNAKAF
+830 VDTSKTNAKAF

-859 QTADGESFVSTKLYW
+859 KTADGESFVSTKLYW
-874 SDPSTNITSIDDF
+874 ADPSTDITSIDDF
-887 SKTYTASFGYQFPDG
+887 STKTYTASFGYKFPDG
-902 STKIIETKEVLAIE
+902 STKILETKEVRAIE
-916 PVGSFGVHKDLDKV
+916 PVGYFKVHEDLDKV
-930 IFRVDGYSCSNDESF
+930 VFRVDGYSWSNDEPF
-945 KYNPSS
+945 NHHPNS
-951 EYRMNS
+951 EYSMRN
-957 VYIAKDTSFYV
+957 VYIAEDTSFYV
-968 NVTPKQYYVS
+968 DVTPKQYYVT
-978 FSYYDVDAKQWKAE
+978 FSYYDIDAKQWKAE

-1016 GGRDYVTGDRLSELT
+1016 EGHDYTNGNNLDEITSLD
-1031 ALSYGTSWNSTW
+1031 YGTNW
-1043 NPSASQYYELNDTI
+1043 NPSRYASDSRYYSLTN
-1057 ERLGLTSFDKSPD
+1057 RGLVTSGKSAD
-1070 EVLATYDASYYK
+1070 EVLATYDASTYK
-1082 NKWDYAWNAVP
+1082 NEWRYEWNAV
-1093 FINYRNPKDGFV
+1093 GFLDHTFAYHAPENGFA
-1105 QVYHAN
+1105 QVYRAN
-1111 YRDCNV
+1111 YRDCNI

-1125 AYDKTGNEAVDVKSL
+1125 AYDKTGNEAEDVKSQ
-1140 TRAFEIGDT
+1140 TRAFKIGDT

-1167 WDKDGDGINDYELD
+1167 WDKDGDGVNDYELD
-1181 ADGKAILPEATEDG
+1181 DEGKAILPVATEDG
-1195 MILRGIYEIPEITLH
+1195 MILRGVYEIPEITLH

-1244 GGEKVYASGETEDVF
+1244 GGEKVYASGATEDVF
-1259 TQTIAASSDF
+1259 TQTIAASSNF
-1269 SKFRYWEYHPVS
+1269 SKFRYWEYRPVS
-1281 INAWIRADKA
+1281 IDEWKKADEA

-1306 FMTYYKIDFLPGEM
+1306 FEVYYKIEFLPGEV

-1332 TEQEQ
+1332 TEQTQ
-1337 LTHRVLPGD
+1337 LTHRVLAGNLV
-1346 TVIPHELIDNAYP
+1346 TPHELMIDLAYP
-1359 TEDGETLQW
+1359 TEDGETLRL

-1382 RQTSLFTAE
+1382 RQRSLFTAE
-1391 KNLTLTAIYKKE
+1391 KSLTLTAIYKKE

-1541 KTLDNGTYNIADYTC
+1541 KKLDNGTYNIADYTC
-1556 WANTS
+1556 WANTR
-1561 PNRDCPDLYSYYTVD
+1561 PNRDSSDLSSDYTID

-1587 NDQFTVDKQSKTLTA
+1587 NDQFTVDKQNKTLTA
-1602 HWVCNMQI
+1602 HWICNMQI
-1610 RLDSERLEPIGQIGS
+1610 RLDSEQLEPIGQIGS
-1625 YTYSGTNTS
+1625 YTYSGMNTS

-1676 IHGLEEEFELSDEER
+1676 IHGLEEEFVLSDEEQ

-1705 VVLHTDKNFQN
+1705 VILHADKNFQN
-1716 ATGNAVAPEHDFNES
+1716 GTGNAVAPEHDFNEN
-1731 NQVLLDFGTYPISG
+1731 NQVLLAFGTYPISG

-1755 CTYQTVGWKDSNGTV
+1755 FTYQTVGWKDSNGTV

-1802 YFDAN
+1802 DFDAN

-1816 RYTKKLPVGE
+1816 QYTKKLSVGE
-1826 NQVDDWAI
+1826 SQVDDWAI

-1845 VFAGWKVVTND
+1845 DFAGWKVVTN

-1867 DTYTVDDSCCSV
+1867 DTYTVDNSCCSV

-1896 DEDSHWLVCLNESCT
+1896 DEDSHWLVCLNEGCT

-1984 ASGDLAD
+1984 ASGDLSD

-1998 PIGASYTTPY
+1998 PIGSSHTTPY

-2032 QGKLYFGLFGMLEN
+2032 QGKLYLGLFGLLEN
-2046 ATVENVMVADSYFNA
+2046 ATVENVTVADSYFNA
-2061 GADYSSAGGI
+2061 GADYSYAGGI

-2116 SFTKAGGITAFAM
+2116 SFTRAGGIAAIAM

-2141 VTTSLQGSV
+2141 VTTSLQGRA
-2150 IPIADCETISNCY
+2150 IPIAACETISNCY
-2163 YDKNQFPGQTKL
+2163 YDKNQFPGQTEL
-2175 LSGVTAKTTKQFQS
+2175 LFGVTAKTTKQFQS

-2213 YPKIHGKKVYRSGN
+2213 YPKIHGKKVYHSGN
-2227 KYFNEQVTTTTTTT
+2227 KYFNEQVTTTTT

-2254 KLTTTKPMTTTSA
+2254 KL
-2267 TKQTTTT
+2267 
-2274 TKLTTKPMTTT
+2274 
-2285 FATKQTTAT
+2285 
-2294 TKLTTKPMT
+2294 
-2303 TTSTTEQTTTTTKLT
+2303 
-2318 TKPMTTTFATKQTTA
+2318 
-2333 TTKLTTKP
+2333 
-2341 MTTTSTTEQTTTTTK
+2341 
-2356 LTTTKPVTTTST
+2356 TTKPVTTTST

-2381 PVTTTSTIKQTTTTT
+2381 PVTTTSTTKQT
-2396 KLTTKPVATTSA
+2396 
-2408 SEQMTTT
+2408 TTT

-2422 MTTTSITEQTTT
+2422 MTTTSA
-2434 MTKLTTKPMTTTS
+2434 
-2447 VTKQTTATTKL
+2447 TKQTTATTKL

-2464 TTSTTEQTTT
+2464 TTSATKQTTA

-2506 STSTIN
+2506 STSIIN
-2512 SMTTTVTATSTTETT
+2512 SMTTIVTATSTTETT

-2555 STTTTTTVPAT
+2555 STTTTTTIPAT

-2571 ATTTSTTESTT
+2571 ETTTTTTTTEKTTTSTTEWTT

-2589 TTTTT
+2589 TTTTTEKTTTSTTESTTISTTIPTTT

-2599 TTTSTTESTTTTI
+2599 TTTSTTESTTTT
-2612 TIPTTTTTIEETT
+2612 TTELTTTETTTTTF
-2625 TSTTESTTTT
+2625 
-2635 TTIPTTTT
+2635 P
-2643 TIEETT
+2643 
-2649 ISTTESTTTITTVP
+2649 
-2663 TTTTTIE
+2663 
-2670 ATTTSTTESTTTIT
+2670 
-2684 TVPTT
+2684 
-2689 TTTTEE
+2689 
-2695 TTTSTTE
+2695 
-2702 STTTTTITIPTTTTT
+2702 
-2717 TEATTTS
+2717 
-2724 TTEWTTTI
+2724 
-2732 TTVPTTTTTT
+2732 
-2742 EETTTS
+2742 
-2748 TTESTTTIT
+2748 
-2757 TVPTTTTTTEETTTS
+2757 
-2772 TTESTTTTTT
+2772 
-2782 IPTTTTTTE
+2782 
-2791 ATTTSTTEW
+2791 
-2800 TTTTTTVPTTTT
+2800 
-2812 TTEVTTTSTTE
+2812 
-2823 WTTTTTTVPTTTT
+2823 TT

-2841 TTVPTTSEENPDTTT
+2841 
-2856 TEPIEMGIYGDVDG
+2856 
-2870 NGIVDVSDAVAVL
+2870 
-2883 TYYAKRAAGLE
+2883 
-2894 PIFGET
+2894 
-2900 PEENEAIFALADVD
+2900 
-2914 QDGMITVQDA
+2914 
-2924 VYILTYYAQKASGM
+2924 
-2938 QPTWEELTGI
+2938 
-2948 SALF
+2948 

>member
-149 MDYLEIESA
+149 MDYLEIDSA

-259 TPICFLNGYDEWV
+259 TPICFLNGYNEWV

-283 LYDDTTLFVS
+283 LYDDDTLFVS
-293 VSMVNDQFLVKES
+293 VSMVNDQFLAKES

-317 FVTVEDADLADII
+317 FVTVENADLADII

-338 EHVEAEDLIDT
+338 ENVEAEDLIDT
-349 EQIEQNILEGDGID
+349 EQIEQNILEGDGIN

-375 DETFQN
+375 DQTFQN
-381 LSDEKSNDNVF
+381 LSDEKPNDNVF

-414 MGETVSIPVAKKG
+414 MGETVRIPVAKKG

-446 GVDYNDPENKE
+446 GVDYDDPENKK

-688 ERQHSSFIEKK
+688 ERQHSSFVEKK

-841 IANVDIYFDV
+841 IANVDIYFDI

-874 SDPSTNITSIDDF
+874 SDPSTDITSIDDF
-887 SKTYTASFGYQFPDG
+887 SKTYTASFGYKFPDG

-916 PVGSFGVHKDLDKV
+916 PVGYFKVHEDLDKV
-930 IFRVDGYSCSNDESF
+930 VFRVDGYSWSNDEPF
-945 KYNPSS
+945 EHNPNS
-951 EYRMNS
+951 EYSMRN
-957 VYIAKDTSFYV
+957 VYISEDTSFYV
-968 NVTPKQYYVS
+968 DVTPKQYYVT
-978 FSYYDVDAKQWKAE
+978 FSYYDIDAKQWKAE

-1016 GGRDYVTGDRLSELT
+1016 EGHDYTNGNNLDEITSLD
-1031 ALSYGTSWNSTW
+1031 YGTNW
-1043 NPSASQYYELNDTI
+1043 NPSRYASDSRYYSLTN
-1057 ERLGLTSFDKSPD
+1057 RGLVTSGKSAD
-1070 EVLATYDASYYK
+1070 EVLATYDASTYK
-1082 NKWDYAWNAVP
+1082 NEWRYEWNAV
-1093 FINYRNPKDGFV
+1093 GFLDHTFAYHAPENGFA
-1105 QVYHAN
+1105 QVYRAN
-1111 YRDCNV
+1111 YRDCNI

-1125 AYDKTGNEAVDVKSL
+1125 AYDKTGNEAEDVKSQ
-1140 TRAFEIGDT
+1140 TRAFKIGDT

-1167 WDKDGDGINDYELD
+1167 WDKDGDGVNDYELD
-1181 ADGKAILPEATEDG
+1181 DEGKAILPVATEDG
-1195 MILRGIYEIPEITLH
+1195 MILRGVYEIPEITLH

-1244 GGEKVYASGETEDVF
+1244 GGEKVYASGATEDVF
-1259 TQTIAASSDF
+1259 TQTIAASSNF
-1269 SKFRYWEYHPVS
+1269 SKFRYWEYRPVS
-1281 INAWIRADKA
+1281 IDEWKKADEA

-1306 FMTYYKIDFLPGEM
+1306 FEVYYKIEFLPGEV

-1332 TEQEQ
+1332 TEQTQ
-1337 LTHRVLPGD
+1337 LTHRVLAGNLV
-1346 TVIPHELIDNAYP
+1346 TPHELMIDLAYP
-1359 TEDGETLQW
+1359 TEDGETLRL

-1382 RQTSLFTAE
+1382 RQRSLFTAE
-1391 KNLTLTAIYKKE
+1391 KSLTLTAIYKKE

-1541 KTLDNGTYNIADYTC
+1541 KKLDNGTYNIADYTC
-1556 WANTS
+1556 WANTR
-1561 PNRDCPDLYSYYTVD
+1561 PNRDSLDLSSDYTID

-1587 NDQFTVDKQSKTLTA
+1587 NDQFTVDKQNKTLTA
-1602 HWVCNMQI
+1602 HWICNMQI

-1625 YTYSGTNTS
+1625 YTYSGMNTS

-1676 IHGLEEEFELSDEER
+1676 IHGLEEEFTLSDEEQ

-1705 VVLHTDKNFQN
+1705 VILHADKNFQN
-1716 ATGNAVAPEHDFNES
+1716 GTGNAVAPEHDFNEN
-1731 NQVLLDFGTYPISG
+1731 NQVLLAFGTYPISG
-1745 FPVPYDLDGI
+1745 FPVPYDLGGI
-1755 CTYQTVGWKDSNGTV
+1755 FTYQTVGWKDSNGTV

-1802 YFDAN
+1802 DFDAN

-1816 RYTKKLPVGE
+1816 QYTKKLPVGE
-1826 NQVDDWAI
+1826 SQVDDWAI

-1845 VFAGWKVVTND
+1845 DFAGWKVVTN

-1867 DTYTVDDSCCSV
+1867 DTYTVDNSCCSV

-1896 DEDSHWLVCLNESCT
+1896 DEDSHWLVCLNEGCT
-1911 GIDAEKTAHTWDENQ
+1911 GIDAEKTTHTWDENQ

-1984 ASGDLAD
+1984 ASGDLSD

-1998 PIGASYTTPY
+1998 PIGSSHTTPY

-2017 SINGLYFCQDRTQPL
+2017 SINGLYSCQDRTQPL
-2032 QGKLYFGLFGMLEN
+2032 QGKLYLGLFGLLEN
-2046 ATVENVMVADSYFNA
+2046 ATVENVTVADSYFNA
-2061 GADYSSAGGI
+2061 GADYSYAGGI

-2101 HSSEIVNCSSVGTID
+2101 HGSEIVNCSSVGTID
-2116 SFTKAGGITAFAM
+2116 SFTRAGGIAAIAM

-2141 VTTSLQGSV
+2141 VTTSLQGRA
-2150 IPIADCETISNCY
+2150 IPIAACETISNCY
-2163 YDKNQFPGQTKL
+2163 YDKNQFPGQTEL

-2199 QEAEVWGQEIGVDQ
+2199 QEAEVWGQEIGVDP
-2213 YPKIHGKKVYRSGN
+2213 YPKIHGKKVYHSGN
-2227 KYFNEQVTTTTTTT
+2227 KYFNEQVTTTTTTM
-2241 TTITTTTTTVTTT
+2241 ITTTTTTVTTT
-2254 KLTTTKPMTTTSA
+2254 KLTTTKPMTTTSTTKQTTTTTKLTTKPMTTTSTIKQTTTTTKLTTKPMTTTSATKQTITTTKLTTKPMTTTSA

-2285 FATKQTTAT
+2285 SATKQTTTTTKLTTNPVTTTSATKQTITTTKLTTKPMTTTSATEQTTAT

-2303 TTSTTEQTTTTTKLT
+2303 TTS
-2318 TKPMTTTFATKQTTA
+2318 A
-2333 TTKLTTKP
+2333 
-2341 MTTTSTTEQTTTTTK
+2341 
-2356 LTTTKPVTTTST
+2356 

-2381 PVTTTSTIKQTTTTT
+2381 PVTTTST
-2396 KLTTKPVATTSA
+2396 
-2408 SEQMTTT
+2408 
-2415 TKLTTKP
+2415 
-2422 MTTTSITEQTTT
+2422 TEQTTAT
-2434 MTKLTTKPMTTTS
+2434 TKLTTKPMTTTS
-2447 VTKQTTATTKL
+2447 VTKQTTA
-2458 TTKPMT
+2458 
-2464 TTSTTEQTTT
+2464 

-2500 AKPTTT
+2500 AKSTTT
-2506 STSTIN
+2506 STSIIN
-2512 SMTTTVTATSTTETT
+2512 SMTTIVTATSTTETT

-2571 ATTTSTTESTT
+2571 
-2582 TTITIPT
+2582 
-2589 TTTTT
+2589 
-2594 TTTEK
+2594 K
-2599 TTTSTTESTTTTI
+2599 
-2612 TIPTTTTTIEETT
+2612 
-2625 TSTTESTTTT
+2625 
-2635 TTIPTTTT
+2635 
-2643 TIEETT
+2643 
-2649 ISTTESTTTITTVP
+2649 
-2663 TTTTTIE
+2663 
-2670 ATTTSTTESTTTIT
+2670 TTTSTTESTTTIT
-2684 TVPTT
+2684 TVP
-2689 TTTTEE
+2689 
-2695 TTTSTTE
+2695 
-2702 STTTTTITIPTTTTT
+2702 
-2717 TEATTTS
+2717 A
-2724 TTEWTTTI
+2724 
-2732 TTVPTTTTTT
+2732 TTTTT

-2757 TVPTTTTTTEETTTS
+2757 TVPATTTTTEETTTS

-2782 IPTTTTTTE
+2782 ELTTTETTTTTF
-2791 ATTTSTTEW
+2791 
-2800 TTTTTTVPTTTT
+2800 P
-2812 TTEVTTTSTTE
+2812 
-2823 WTTTTTTVPTTTT
+2823 TT

-2894 PIFGET
+2894 VIFGET
-2900 PEENEAIFALADVD
+2900 PEENEVIFALADVD
-2914 QDGMITVQDA
+2914 QDVMITVQDA
-2924 VYILTYYAQKASGM
+2924 VYILTYYAQKACGM
-2938 QPTWEELTGI
+2938 QPTWKELIGV
-2948 SALF
+2948 SVRS

>member
-1 MAADPTPVKVRQN
+1 M
-14 KKKTVIFITAAMLI
+14 
-28 LAIAAG
+28 
-34 IGVKWYRDV
+34 
-43 QNRVTVSFNTNGGE
+43 
-57 TVEAVTLEKGSVLT
+57 
-71 AVPCASKQ
+71 
-79 DQNFTG
+79 
-85 WFYDGD
+85 
-91 CTEPFHSEDPFEENT
+91 
-106 VLYAAYEEPEQGVTK
+106 
-121 QDTAYVADCDA
+121 
-132 KEPIVIRSEEKI
+132 
-144 TDENW
+144 
-149 MDYLEIESA
+149 
-158 LGDLPTS
+158 
-165 FHVTALED
+165 
-173 NQYEVTPEQDYQAGF
+173 
-188 TYDFHAKNGATLI
+188 
-201 SGESED
+201 
-207 LNTVTQRIHKDNV
+207 
-220 EEVVLKKEIVYLDWD
+220 
-235 DVVREG
+235 
-241 ETYQFYIPKR
+241 
-251 AEFVITEK
+251 
-259 TPICFLNGYDEWV
+259 NGYNEWV

-283 LYDDTTLFVS
+283 LYDDDTLFVS
-293 VSMVNDQFLVKES
+293 VNLVNDQFLAKES
-306 DKGTL
+306 DKGNL

-317 FVTVEDADLADII
+317 FVTVENADLADII

-338 EHVEAEDLIDT
+338 ENVEAEDLIDT
-349 EQIEQNILEGDGID
+349 EQIEQNILAGDGIN

-375 DETFQN
+375 DQTFQN
-381 LSDEKSNDNVF
+381 LSDEKPNDNVF

-414 MGETVSIPVAKKG
+414 MGETVRIPVAKKG

-688 ERQHSSFIEKK
+688 ERQHSSLVEKK

-767 GNNRYFMHQNQANI
+767 GNNRYFMHQNQANMI
-781 VEICGLKPEYVDLT
+781 EICGLKPEYVDLT

-841 IANVDIYFDV
+841 IANVDIYFDI

-874 SDPSTNITSIDDF
+874 SDPSTDITSIDDF
-887 SKTYTASFGYQFPDG
+887 SKTYTASFGYKFPDG

-916 PVGSFGVHKDLDKV
+916 PVGYFGVRKALNNV
-930 IFRVDGYSCSNDESF
+930 IFQVDGYSWSNDEPF
-945 KYNPSS
+945 EHNPNS
-951 EYRMNS
+951 EYSMSS

-968 NVTPKQYYVS
+968 DVTPKQYYVT
-978 FSYYDVDAKQWKAE
+978 FSYYDIDAKQWKAE

-1016 GGRDYVTGDRLSELT
+1016 EGHDYTNGNNLDEITSLD
-1031 ALSYGTSWNSTW
+1031 YGTNW
-1043 NPSASQYYELNDTI
+1043 NPSRYASDSRYYSLTN
-1057 ERLGLTSFDKSPD
+1057 RGLVTSGKSAD
-1070 EVLATYDASYYK
+1070 EVLATYDASTYK
-1082 NKWDYAWNAVP
+1082 NEWRYEWNAV
-1093 FINYRNPKDGFV
+1093 GFLDHTFAYHAPENGFA
-1105 QVYHAN
+1105 QVYRAN
-1111 YRDCNV
+1111 YRDCNI

-1125 AYDKTGNEAVDVKSL
+1125 AYDKTGNEAEDVKSQ
-1140 TRAFEIGDT
+1140 TRAFKIGDT

-1167 WDKDGDGINDYELD
+1167 WDKDGDGVNDYELD
-1181 ADGKAILPEATEDG
+1181 DEGKAILPVATEDG
-1195 MILRGIYEIPEITLH
+1195 MILRGVYEIPEITLH

-1244 GGEKVYASGETEDVF
+1244 GGEKVYAKGETEDVF

-1269 SKFRYWEYHPVS
+1269 SEFRYWEYRPVS
-1281 INAWIRADKA
+1281 IDAWIRADKA

-1306 FMTYYKIDFLPGEM
+1306 FMTYYKIDFLPGEI

-1359 TEDGETLQW
+1359 TEDGETLRW

-1382 RQTSLFTAE
+1382 RQRSLFTAE
-1391 KNLTLTAIYKKE
+1391 KSLTLTAIYKEE

-1450 YLPLETYIKN
+1450 YLPLETYIKT

-1485 QTHFYYPNGKSTAVN
+1485 QTHFYYPNGKATAVN

-1541 KTLDNGTYNIADYTC
+1541 KKLDNGTYNIADYTC
-1556 WANTS
+1556 WANTR
-1561 PNRDCPDLYSYYTVD
+1561 PNRDSSDLSSDYTID

-1587 NDQFTVDKQSKTLTA
+1587 NDQFTVDKQNKTLTA
-1602 HWVCNMQI
+1602 HWICNMQI
-1610 RLDSERLEPIGQIGS
+1610 RLDSEQLEPIGQIGS
-1625 YTYSGTNTS
+1625 YTYSGMNTS

-1676 IHGLEEEFELSDEER
+1676 IHGLEEEFTLSDEEQ

-1705 VVLHTDKNFQN
+1705 VILHADKNFQN
-1716 ATGNAVAPEHDFNES
+1716 ATGNAVAPEHDFNEN
-1731 NQVLLDFGTYPISG
+1731 NQVLLAFGTYPISG
-1745 FPVPYDLDGI
+1745 FPVPYDLGGI
-1755 CTYQTVGWKDSNGTV
+1755 FTYQTVGWKDSNGTV

-1802 YFDAN
+1802 DFDAN

-1856 DDYQETICKAG
+1856 DYDDYQETICKAG
-1867 DTYTVDDSCCSV
+1867 DTYTVDHSCCSV

-1896 DEDSHWLVCLNESCT
+1896 DEDSHWLVCLNEGCT

-1984 ASGDLAD
+1984 ANGDLSD

-1998 PIGASYTTPY
+1998 PIGSSHTTPY

-2032 QGKLYFGLFGMLEN
+2032 QGKLYLGLFGLLEN
-2046 ATVENVMVADSYFNA
+2046 ATVENVTVADSYFNA
-2061 GADYSSAGGI
+2061 GADYSSVGGI
-2071 AAQAGNSTISCCET
+2071 AAQAGGSTISCCET

-2101 HSSEIVNCSSVGTID
+2101 HGSEIVNCSSVGTID

-2129 ESTIKNCFYAGA
+2129 ESNIKKSNIKNCFYAGA

-2163 YDKNQFPGQTKL
+2163 YDKNQFSGQTKL

-2254 KLTTTKPMTTTSA
+2254 KLITTKPMTTTSTTKQMTTTTKLTTNPVTTTSA
-2267 TKQTTTT
+2267 TKQTITTTKLTTKPVTTTSATKQTTTTTKLTTNPVTTTSATKQTITTTKLTTNPVTTTSTTKQTTTT

-2285 FATKQTTAT
+2285 FATEQTTTT
-2294 TKLTTKPMT
+2294 TKLTTNPVT

-2318 TKPMTTTFATKQTTA
+2318 TKPVTTTSATKQTT
-2333 TTKLTTKP
+2333 TTTKP
-2341 MTTTSTTEQTTTTTK
+2341 VTTTSTTKQTTTTTK
-2356 LTTTKPVTTTST
+2356 LTTKPVTTTSATKQTTTTTKLTTKPVTTTST

-2381 PVTTTSTIKQTTTTT
+2381 PVTTTSTTKQTTTT
-2396 KLTTKPVATTSA
+2396 
-2408 SEQMTTT
+2408 
-2415 TKLTTKP
+2415 
-2422 MTTTSITEQTTT
+2422 
-2434 MTKLTTKPMTTTS
+2434 TKLTTKPMTTTS
-2447 VTKQTTATTKL
+2447 VTKQTTA
-2458 TTKPMT
+2458 
-2464 TTSTTEQTTT
+2464 

-2506 STSTIN
+2506 STSIIN
-2512 SMTTTVTATSTTETT
+2512 SMTTIVTATSTTETT

-2571 ATTTSTTESTT
+2571 KTTTSTTESTT
-2582 TTITIPT
+2582 TITTVPA
-2589 TTTTT
+2589 TT

-2612 TIPTTTTTIEETT
+2612 TIPTTTTT
-2625 TSTTESTTTT
+2625 TEK
-2635 TTIPTTTT
+2635 
-2643 TIEETT
+2643 
-2649 ISTTESTTTITTVP
+2649 
-2663 TTTTTIE
+2663 
-2670 ATTTSTTESTTTIT
+2670 
-2684 TVPTT
+2684 
-2689 TTTTEE
+2689 
-2695 TTTSTTE
+2695 
-2702 STTTTTITIPTTTTT
+2702 
-2717 TEATTTS
+2717 TTTS
-2724 TTEWTTTI
+2724 TTEWTTTT
-2732 TTVPTTTTTT
+2732 TTVPATTTTT
-2742 EETTTS
+2742 EKTTTS
-2748 TTESTTTIT
+2748 TIESTTTTT

-2782 IPTTTTTTE
+2782 ELTTTETTTTTF
-2791 ATTTSTTEW
+2791 
-2800 TTTTTTVPTTTT
+2800 P
-2812 TTEVTTTSTTE
+2812 
-2823 WTTTTTTVPTTTT
+2823 TT

-2914 QDGMITVQDA
+2914 QDGIITVQDA

>member
-1 MAADPTPVKVRQN
+1 M
-14 KKKTVIFITAAMLI
+14 
-28 LAIAAG
+28 
-34 IGVKWYRDV
+34 
-43 QNRVTVSFNTNGGE
+43 
-57 TVEAVTLEKGSVLT
+57 
-71 AVPCASKQ
+71 
-79 DQNFTG
+79 
-85 WFYDGD
+85 
-91 CTEPFHSEDPFEENT
+91 
-106 VLYAAYEEPEQGVTK
+106 
-121 QDTAYVADCDA
+121 
-132 KEPIVIRSEEKI
+132 
-144 TDENW
+144 
-149 MDYLEIESA
+149 
-158 LGDLPTS
+158 
-165 FHVTALED
+165 
-173 NQYEVTPEQDYQAGF
+173 
-188 TYDFHAKNGATLI
+188 
-201 SGESED
+201 
-207 LNTVTQRIHKDNV
+207 
-220 EEVVLKKEIVYLDWD
+220 
-235 DVVREG
+235 
-241 ETYQFYIPKR
+241 
-251 AEFVITEK
+251 
-259 TPICFLNGYDEWV
+259 NGYNEWV

-283 LYDDTTLFVS
+283 LYDDDTLFVS
-293 VSMVNDQFLVKES
+293 VNLVNDQFLAKES
-306 DKGTL
+306 DKGNL

-317 FVTVEDADLADII
+317 FVTVENADLADII

-338 EHVEAEDLIDT
+338 ENVEAEDLIDT
-349 EQIEQNILEGDGID
+349 EQIEQNILAGDGIN

-375 DETFQN
+375 DQTFQN
-381 LSDEKSNDNVF
+381 LSDEKPNDNVF

-414 MGETVSIPVAKKG
+414 MGETVRIPVAKKG

-688 ERQHSSFIEKK
+688 EQQHSSLVEKK

-734 KWKLFSWGSRYVVY
+734 KWKLFSWGSWYVVY

-767 GNNRYFMHQNQANI
+767 GNNRYFMHQNQANMI
-781 VEICGLKPEYVDLT
+781 EICGLKPEYVDLT

-841 IANVDIYFDV
+841 IANVDIYFDI

-874 SDPSTNITSIDDF
+874 SDPSTDITSIDDF
-887 SKTYTASFGYQFPDG
+887 SKTYTASFGYKFPDG

-916 PVGSFGVHKDLDKV
+916 PVGYFGVRKALNNV
-930 IFRVDGYSCSNDESF
+930 IFQVDGYSWSNDEPF
-945 KYNPSS
+945 EHNPNS
-951 EYRMNS
+951 EYSMSS

-968 NVTPKQYYVS
+968 DVTPKQYYVT
-978 FSYYDVDAKQWKAE
+978 FSYYDIDAKQWKAE

-1016 GGRDYVTGDRLSELT
+1016 EGHDYTNGNNLDEITSLD
-1031 ALSYGTSWNSTW
+1031 YGTNW
-1043 NPSASQYYELNDTI
+1043 NPSRYASDSRYYSLTN
-1057 ERLGLTSFDKSPD
+1057 RGLVTSGKSAD
-1070 EVLATYDASYYK
+1070 EVLATYDASTYK
-1082 NKWDYAWNAVP
+1082 NEWRYEWNAV
-1093 FINYRNPKDGFV
+1093 GFLDHTFAYHAPENGFA
-1105 QVYHAN
+1105 QVYRAN
-1111 YRDCNV
+1111 YRDCNI

-1125 AYDKTGNEAVDVKSL
+1125 AYDKTGNEAEDVKSQ
-1140 TRAFEIGDT
+1140 TRAFKIGDT

-1167 WDKDGDGINDYELD
+1167 WDKDGDGVNDYELD
-1181 ADGKAILPEATEDG
+1181 DEGKAILPVATEDG
-1195 MILRGIYEIPEITLH
+1195 MILRGVYEIPEITLH

-1244 GGEKVYASGETEDVF
+1244 GGEKVYASGATEDVF
-1259 TQTIAASSDF
+1259 TQTIAASSNF
-1269 SKFRYWEYHPVS
+1269 SKFRYWEYRPVS
-1281 INAWIRADKA
+1281 IDEWKKADEA

-1306 FMTYYKIDFLPGEM
+1306 FEVYYKIEFLPGEV

-1332 TEQEQ
+1332 TEQTQ
-1337 LTHRVLPGD
+1337 LTHRVLAGNLV
-1346 TVIPHELIDNAYP
+1346 TPHELMIDLAYP
-1359 TEDGETLQW
+1359 TEDGETLRL

-1382 RQTSLFTAE
+1382 RQRSLFTAE
-1391 KNLTLTAIYKKE
+1391 KSLTLTAIYKKE

-1541 KTLDNGTYNIADYTC
+1541 KKLDNGTYNIADYTC
-1556 WANTS
+1556 WANTR
-1561 PNRDCPDLYSYYTVD
+1561 PNRDSSDLSSDYTID

-1587 NDQFTVDKQSKTLTA
+1587 NDQFTVDKQNKTLTA
-1602 HWVCNMQI
+1602 HWICNMQI
-1610 RLDSERLEPIGQIGS
+1610 RLDSEQLEPIGQIGS
-1625 YTYSGTNTS
+1625 YTYSGMNTS

-1676 IHGLEEEFELSDEER
+1676 IHGLEEEFTLSDEEQ

-1705 VVLHTDKNFQN
+1705 VILHADKNFQN
-1716 ATGNAVAPEHDFNES
+1716 ATGNAVAPEHDFNEN
-1731 NQVLLDFGTYPISG
+1731 NQVLLAFGTYPISG

-1755 CTYQTVGWKDSNGTV
+1755 FTYQTVGWKDSNGTV

-1802 YFDAN
+1802 DFDAN

-1845 VFAGWKVVTND
+1845 DFAGWKVVTN

-1867 DTYTVDDSCCSV
+1867 DTYTVDNSCCSV

-1896 DEDSHWLVCLNESCT
+1896 DEDSHWLVCLNEGCT

-1956 FAKLVNEGQTDAN
+1956 FAKLVNEEQTDAN

-1984 ASGDLAD
+1984 ASGDLSD

-1998 PIGASYTTPY
+1998 PIGSSHTTPY

-2017 SINGLYFCQDRTQPL
+2017 SINGLYSCQDRTQPL
-2032 QGKLYFGLFGMLEN
+2032 QGKLYIGLFGLLEN
-2046 ATVENVMVADSYFNA
+2046 ATVENVTVADSYFNA
-2061 GADYSSAGGI
+2061 GADYSYAGGI

-2116 SFTKAGGITAFAM
+2116 SFTRAGGIAAIAM

-2141 VTTSLQGSV
+2141 VTTSLQGRA
-2150 IPIADCETISNCY
+2150 IPIAACETISNCY
-2163 YDKNQFPGQTKL
+2163 YDKNQFPGQTEL
-2175 LSGVTAKTTKQFQS
+2175 LFGVTAKTTKQFQS

-2213 YPKIHGKKVYRSGN
+2213 YPKIHGKKVYHSGN
-2227 KYFNEQVTTTTTTT
+2227 KYFNEQVTTTTT

-2254 KLTTTKPMTTTSA
+2254 KLTTKPVTTTSATKQTTTTTKLTTKPVTTTSATKQTTTTTKLTTKPMTTTSA
-2267 TKQTTTT
+2267 TKQTTATTKLTTKPMTTTFATKQTITTTKLTTKPMTTTSTIKQTTTT

-2303 TTSTTEQTTTTTKLT
+2303 TTSATE
-2318 TKPMTTTFATKQTTA
+2318 QTTA

-2341 MTTTSTTEQTTTTTK
+2341 MTTTSATKQTTATTK
-2356 LTTTKPVTTTST
+2356 LTTKPVTTTST

-2381 PVTTTSTIKQTTTTT
+2381 PVTTTSTTKQTTTT
-2396 KLTTKPVATTSA
+2396 
-2408 SEQMTTT
+2408 
-2415 TKLTTKP
+2415 
-2422 MTTTSITEQTTT
+2422 
-2434 MTKLTTKPMTTTS
+2434 TKLTTKPMTTTS

-2458 TTKPMT
+2458 TTKPVT
-2464 TTSTTEQTTT
+2464 TTSTTKQTTATTKLTTKPVTTTSTTKQTTT
-2474 TTKLTTKPI
+2474 TTKLTTKPMITTSVTKQTTATTKLTTKPI

-2506 STSTIN
+2506 STSIIN
-2512 SMTTTVTATSTTETT
+2512 SMTTIVTATSTTETT

-2555 STTTTTTVPAT
+2555 STTTTTT
-2566 TTTTE
+2566 
-2571 ATTTSTTESTT
+2571 
-2582 TTITIPT
+2582 IP
-2589 TTTTT
+2589 TTT

-2599 TTTSTTESTTTTI
+2599 TTTSTTESTTTT
-2612 TIPTTTTTIEETT
+2612 TTELTTTETTTTTF
-2625 TSTTESTTTT
+2625 
-2635 TTIPTTTT
+2635 P
-2643 TIEETT
+2643 
-2649 ISTTESTTTITTVP
+2649 
-2663 TTTTTIE
+2663 
-2670 ATTTSTTESTTTIT
+2670 
-2684 TVPTT
+2684 
-2689 TTTTEE
+2689 
-2695 TTTSTTE
+2695 
-2702 STTTTTITIPTTTTT
+2702 
-2717 TEATTTS
+2717 
-2724 TTEWTTTI
+2724 
-2732 TTVPTTTTTT
+2732 
-2742 EETTTS
+2742 
-2748 TTESTTTIT
+2748 
-2757 TVPTTTTTTEETTTS
+2757 
-2772 TTESTTTTTT
+2772 
-2782 IPTTTTTTE
+2782 
-2791 ATTTSTTEW
+2791 
-2800 TTTTTTVPTTTT
+2800 
-2812 TTEVTTTSTTE
+2812 
-2823 WTTTTTTVPTTTT
+2823 TT

>member
-1 MAADPTPVKVRQN
+1 MAADPAPVKVRQN

-34 IGVKWYRDV
+34 IGVKWYRNV

-57 TVEAVTLEKGSVLT
+57 TVEAVTLKKGSVLT

-132 KEPIVIRSEEKI
+132 KEPIVIRSEEEI

-149 MDYLEIESA
+149 MDYLEIDSA
-158 LGDLPTS
+158 LGDLPTA

-272 AAGKNPNTFGD
+272 AAGKNPDTFGD
-283 LYDDTTLFVS
+283 LYDDDTLFVS
-293 VSMVNDQFLVKES
+293 VNLVNDQFLVKES

-317 FVTVEDADLADII
+317 FVTVENADLADII

-338 EHVEAEDLIDT
+338 ENVEAEELIDT
-349 EQIEQNILEGDGID
+349 EQIEQNILAGDGIH

-381 LSDEKSNDNVF
+381 LSDEKPNDNVF

-414 MGETVSIPVAKKG
+414 MGETVRIPVAKKG

-688 ERQHSSFIEKK
+688 ERQHSSLVEKK

-748 GLDSKKSTGNGVGF
+748 GLDSQKSTGSGVGF

-781 VEICGLKPEYVDLT
+781 IEICGLKPEYVDLT

-841 IANVDIYFDV
+841 IANVDIYFDI

-874 SDPSTNITSIDDF
+874 SDPSTDITSIDDF
-887 SKTYTASFGYQFPDG
+887 SKTYTASFGYKFPDG
-902 STKIIETKEVLAIE
+902 STKILETKEVLAIE
-916 PVGSFGVHKDLDKV
+916 PVGYFKVHEDLDKV
-930 IFRVDGYSCSNDESF
+930 VFRVDGYSWSNDEPF
-945 KYNPSS
+945 NHHPNS
-951 EYRMNS
+951 EYSMRN
-957 VYIAKDTSFYV
+957 VYIAEDTSFYV
-968 NVTPKQYYVS
+968 DVTPKQYYVS
-978 FSYYDVDAKQWKAE
+978 FSYYDVEAKQWKAE

-1016 GGRDYVTGDRLSELT
+1016 EGQDYVTGDGLSELT
-1031 ALSYGTSWNSTW
+1031 ALSYGTSWDSTW

-1057 ERLGLTSFDKSPD
+1057 QRMGLTSFDKSPE

-1082 NKWDYAWNAVP
+1082 NKWGYAWNTVD
-1093 FINYRNPKDGFV
+1093 FINRRPPKDGFV
-1105 QVYHAN
+1105 QAYRAN
-1111 YRDCNV
+1111 YRDCNI

-1125 AYDKTGNEAVDVKSL
+1125 AYDKTGNEAEGVKSL
-1140 TRAFEIGDT
+1140 TRAFKIGDT
-1149 IKAPYDSTYMEGY
+1149 IEAPYDSTYMEGY

-1167 WDKDGDGINDYELD
+1167 WDKDGDGVNDYELD
-1181 ADGKAILPEATEDG
+1181 DEGKAILPVATEDG

-1244 GGEKVYASGETEDVF
+1244 GGEKVYAKGETEDVF

-1281 INAWIRADKA
+1281 IDAWIRADKA

-1359 TEDGETLQW
+1359 TEDGETLRW

-1382 RQTSLFTAE
+1382 RQRSLFTAE
-1391 KNLTLTAIYKKE
+1391 KSLTLTAIYKKE

-1450 YLPLETYIKN
+1450 YLPLETYIKT

-1541 KTLDNGTYNIADYTC
+1541 KKLDNGTYNIADYTC
-1556 WANTS
+1556 WANTR
-1561 PNRDCPDLYSYYTVD
+1561 PNRDSSDLSSDYTID

-1676 IHGLEEEFELSDEER
+1676 IHGLEEEFTLSDEER

-1755 CTYQTVGWKDSNGTV
+1755 CTYQTVGWKDSNETV

-1856 DDYQETICKAG
+1856 DYDDYQETICKAG

-2032 QGKLYFGLFGMLEN
+2032 QGKLYLGLFGLLEN
-2046 ATVENVMVADSYFNA
+2046 ATVENVTVADSYFNA
-2061 GADYSSAGGI
+2061 GADYSYAGGI

-2101 HSSEIVNCSSVGTID
+2101 HGSEIVNCSSVGTID

-2129 ESTIKNCFYAGA
+2129 ESNIKKSNIKNCFYAGA

-2163 YDKNQFPGQTKL
+2163 YDKNQFPGQTEL

-2199 QEAEVWGQEIGVDQ
+2199 QEAEVWEQEIGVDQ

-2254 KLTTTKPMTTTSA
+2254 KLTTKPVTTTS
-2267 TKQTTTT
+2267 TI
-2274 TKLTTKPMTTT
+2274 
-2285 FATKQTTAT
+2285 KQTTAT

-2303 TTSTTEQTTTTTKLT
+2303 TTSASEQMTTTTKLT
-2318 TKPMTTTFATKQTTA
+2318 TNPVTTTSTTKPTTA
-2333 TTKLTTKP
+2333 TMKLTTKP
-2341 MTTTSTTEQTTTTTK
+2341 MTTTSA
-2356 LTTTKPVTTTST
+2356 

-2381 PVTTTSTIKQTTTTT
+2381 PVTTTSTTKQTTTTM
-2396 KLTTKPVATTSA
+2396 KLTTKPVTTTSTTK
-2408 SEQMTTT
+2408 QTTT
-2415 TKLTTKP
+2415 T
-2422 MTTTSITEQTTT
+2422 
-2434 MTKLTTKPMTTTS
+2434 TKLTTKPMTTTS
-2447 VTKQTTATTKL
+2447 VTKQTTA
-2458 TTKPMT
+2458 
-2464 TTSTTEQTTT
+2464 

-2506 STSTIN
+2506 STSIIN
-2512 SMTTTVTATSTTETT
+2512 SMTTIVTATSTTETT

-2555 STTTTTTVPAT
+2555 STTTIPA
-2566 TTTTE
+2566 
-2571 ATTTSTTESTT
+2571 
-2582 TTITIPT
+2582 
-2589 TTTTT
+2589 TT

-2599 TTTSTTESTTTTI
+2599 TTTSTTESTTTT
-2612 TIPTTTTTIEETT
+2612 TIPT
-2625 TSTTESTTTT
+2625 
-2635 TTIPTTTT
+2635 
-2643 TIEETT
+2643 
-2649 ISTTESTTTITTVP
+2649 
-2663 TTTTTIE
+2663 
-2670 ATTTSTTESTTTIT
+2670 
-2684 TVPTT
+2684 
-2689 TTTTEE
+2689 

-2702 STTTTTITIPTTTTT
+2702 STTTTTIPT
-2717 TEATTTS
+2717 
-2724 TTEWTTTI
+2724 
-2732 TTVPTTTTTT
+2732 
-2742 EETTTS
+2742 
-2748 TTESTTTIT
+2748 
-2757 TVPTTTTTTEETTTS
+2757 TTTS
-2772 TTESTTTTTT
+2772 TTESTTTTT
-2782 IPTTTTTTE
+2782 IPTTTTTTAE
-2791 ATTTSTTEW
+2791 TIIS
-2800 TTTTTTVPTTTT
+2800 
-2812 TTEVTTTSTTE
+2812 
-2823 WTTTTTTVPTTTT
+2823 TTT

-2894 PIFGET
+2894 SIFSET

-2938 QPTWEELTGI
+2938 QPTWKELTGI
-2948 SALF
+2948 S

>member
-1 MAADPTPVKVRQN
+1 M
-14 KKKTVIFITAAMLI
+14 
-28 LAIAAG
+28 
-34 IGVKWYRDV
+34 
-43 QNRVTVSFNTNGGE
+43 
-57 TVEAVTLEKGSVLT
+57 
-71 AVPCASKQ
+71 
-79 DQNFTG
+79 
-85 WFYDGD
+85 
-91 CTEPFHSEDPFEENT
+91 
-106 VLYAAYEEPEQGVTK
+106 
-121 QDTAYVADCDA
+121 
-132 KEPIVIRSEEKI
+132 
-144 TDENW
+144 
-149 MDYLEIESA
+149 
-158 LGDLPTS
+158 
-165 FHVTALED
+165 
-173 NQYEVTPEQDYQAGF
+173 
-188 TYDFHAKNGATLI
+188 
-201 SGESED
+201 
-207 LNTVTQRIHKDNV
+207 
-220 EEVVLKKEIVYLDWD
+220 
-235 DVVREG
+235 
-241 ETYQFYIPKR
+241 
-251 AEFVITEK
+251 
-259 TPICFLNGYDEWV
+259 NGYNEWV

-283 LYDDTTLFVS
+283 LYDDDTLFVS
-293 VSMVNDQFLVKES
+293 VNLVNDQFLAKES
-306 DKGTL
+306 DKGNL

-317 FVTVEDADLADII
+317 FVTVENADLADII

-338 EHVEAEDLIDT
+338 ENVEAEDLIDT
-349 EQIEQNILEGDGID
+349 EQIEQNILAGDGIN

-375 DETFQN
+375 DQTFQN
-381 LSDEKSNDNVF
+381 LSDEKPNDNVF

-414 MGETVSIPVAKKG
+414 MGETVRIPVAKKG

-446 GVDYNDPENKE
+446 GVDYDDPENKK

-688 ERQHSSFIEKK
+688 ERQHSSLVEKK

-841 IANVDIYFDV
+841 IANVDIYFDI

-874 SDPSTNITSIDDF
+874 SDPSTDITSIDDF

-1043 NPSASQYYELNDTI
+1043 DPSVSQYYELNDTI
-1057 ERLGLTSFDKSPD
+1057 ERLGLTSFDKSPE

-1082 NKWDYAWNAVP
+1082 NKWDYAWNAVQ

-1167 WDKDGDGINDYELD
+1167 WDKDGDGVNDYELD
-1181 ADGKAILPEATEDG
+1181 DEGKAILPVATEDG
-1195 MILRGIYEIPEITLH
+1195 MILRGVYEIPEITLH

-1244 GGEKVYASGETEDVF
+1244 GGEKVYAKGETEDVF

-1269 SKFRYWEYHPVS
+1269 SKFRYWEYRPVS
-1281 INAWIRADKA
+1281 IDEWKKADEA

-1306 FMTYYKIDFLPGEM
+1306 FEVYYKIEFLPGEV

-1332 TEQEQ
+1332 TEQTQ
-1337 LTHRVLPGD
+1337 LTHRVLAGNLV
-1346 TVIPHELIDNAYP
+1346 TPHELMIDLAYP
-1359 TEDGETLQW
+1359 TEDGETLRL

-1450 YLPLETYIKN
+1450 YLPLETYIKT
-1460 LYETTKHIDS
+1460 LHETTKHIDS

-1519 AGEDGYFMSYGSAD
+1519 AVEDGYFMSYGSAD

-1541 KTLDNGTYNIADYTC
+1541 KKLDNGTYNIADYTC
-1556 WANTS
+1556 WANTR
-1561 PNRDCPDLYSYYTVD
+1561 PNRDSSDLSSDYTID

-1587 NDQFTVDKQSKTLTA
+1587 NDQFTVDKQNKTLTA
-1602 HWVCNMQI
+1602 HWICNMQI
-1610 RLDSERLEPIGQIGS
+1610 RLDSEQLEPIGQIGS
-1625 YTYSGTNTS
+1625 YTYSGMNTS

-1676 IHGLEEEFELSDEER
+1676 IHGLEEEFTLSDEEQ

-1705 VVLHTDKNFQN
+1705 VILHADKNFQN
-1716 ATGNAVAPEHDFNES
+1716 ATGNAVAPEHDFNEN
-1731 NQVLLDFGTYPISG
+1731 NQVLLNFGTYPISG

-1755 CTYQTVGWKDSNGTV
+1755 FTYQTVGWKDSNGTV

-1802 YFDAN
+1802 DFDAN

-1856 DDYQETICKAG
+1856 DYDDYQETICKAG

-1896 DEDSHWLVCLNESCT
+1896 DEDSHWLVCLNEGCT

-1984 ASGDLAD
+1984 ANGDLSD

-1998 PIGASYTTPY
+1998 PIGSSHTTPY

-2032 QGKLYFGLFGMLEN
+2032 QGKLYLGLFGLLEN
-2046 ATVENVMVADSYFNA
+2046 ATVENVTVADSYFNA
-2061 GADYSSAGGI
+2061 GADYSSVGGI
-2071 AAQAGNSTISCCET
+2071 AAQAGGSTISCCET

-2101 HSSEIVNCSSVGTID
+2101 HGSEIVNCSSVGTID

-2129 ESTIKNCFYAGA
+2129 ESNIKKSNIKNCFYAGA

-2163 YDKNQFPGQTKL
+2163 YDKNQFSGQTKL

-2254 KLTTTKPMTTTSA
+2254 KLITTKPMTTTSTTKQMTTTTKLTTNPVTTTSATKQTITTTKLTTKPVTTTSA

-2274 TKLTTKPMTTT
+2274 TKL
-2285 FATKQTTAT
+2285 
-2294 TKLTTKPMT
+2294 
-2303 TTSTTEQTTTTTKLT
+2303 
-2318 TKPMTTTFATKQTTA
+2318 
-2333 TTKLTTKP
+2333 
-2341 MTTTSTTEQTTTTTK
+2341 
-2356 LTTTKPVTTTST
+2356 TTKPVTTTST

-2381 PVTTTSTIKQTTTTT
+2381 PVTTTSTTKQTTTT
-2396 KLTTKPVATTSA
+2396 
-2408 SEQMTTT
+2408 
-2415 TKLTTKP
+2415 
-2422 MTTTSITEQTTT
+2422 
-2434 MTKLTTKPMTTTS
+2434 TKLTTKPMTTTS
-2447 VTKQTTATTKL
+2447 VTKQTTA
-2458 TTKPMT
+2458 
-2464 TTSTTEQTTT
+2464 

-2506 STSTIN
+2506 STSIIN
-2512 SMTTTVTATSTTETT
+2512 SMTTIVTATSTTETT

-2555 STTTTTTVPAT
+2555 STTTTTTELTTTET
-2566 TTTTE
+2566 TTTTF
-2571 ATTTSTTESTT
+2571 
-2582 TTITIPT
+2582 P
-2589 TTTTT
+2589 
-2594 TTTEK
+2594 
-2599 TTTSTTESTTTTI
+2599 
-2612 TIPTTTTTIEETT
+2612 
-2625 TSTTESTTTT
+2625 
-2635 TTIPTTTT
+2635 
-2643 TIEETT
+2643 
-2649 ISTTESTTTITTVP
+2649 
-2663 TTTTTIE
+2663 
-2670 ATTTSTTESTTTIT
+2670 
-2684 TVPTT
+2684 
-2689 TTTTEE
+2689 
-2695 TTTSTTE
+2695 
-2702 STTTTTITIPTTTTT
+2702 
-2717 TEATTTS
+2717 
-2724 TTEWTTTI
+2724 
-2732 TTVPTTTTTT
+2732 
-2742 EETTTS
+2742 
-2748 TTESTTTIT
+2748 
-2757 TVPTTTTTTEETTTS
+2757 
-2772 TTESTTTTTT
+2772 
-2782 IPTTTTTTE
+2782 
-2791 ATTTSTTEW
+2791 
-2800 TTTTTTVPTTTT
+2800 
-2812 TTEVTTTSTTE
+2812 
-2823 WTTTTTTVPTTTT
+2823 TT

-2914 QDGMITVQDA
+2914 QDGIITVQDA

>member
-43 QNRVTVSFNTNGGE
+43 QNRVIVSFNTNGGE
-57 TVEAVTLEKGSVLT
+57 AVEAVTLEKGSALT

-91 CTEPFHSEDPFEENT
+91 CTEPFHSEDLFEENT

-132 KEPIVIRSEEKI
+132 KEPIVIRSEEEI

-149 MDYLEIESA
+149 MDYLEIDSA
-158 LGDLPTS
+158 LGDLPTA

-259 TPICFLNGYDEWV
+259 IPICFLNGYDEWV

-349 EQIEQNILEGDGID
+349 EQIEQNILEGDGIG

-688 ERQHSSFIEKK
+688 ERQHSSFVEKK

-874 SDPSTNITSIDDF
+874 SDPSTDITSIDDF

-1057 ERLGLTSFDKSPD
+1057 ERLGLTSFDKSPE

-1167 WDKDGDGINDYELD
+1167 WDKDGDGVNDYELD
-1181 ADGKAILPEATEDG
+1181 DEGKAILPVATEDG
-1195 MILRGIYEIPEITLH
+1195 MILRGVYEIPEITLH

-1225 EVTLKNGLEIN
+1225 KVTLKNGLEIN

-1244 GGEKVYASGETEDVF
+1244 GGEKVYASGATEDVF
-1259 TQTIAASSDF
+1259 TQTIAASSNF

-1346 TVIPHELIDNAYP
+1346 SVIPHELIDNAYP

-1450 YLPLETYIKN
+1450 YLPLETYIN
-1460 LYETTKHIDS
+1460 TLRETTKHIDS

-1485 QTHFYYPNGKSTAVN
+1485 QTHFYYPDGKSTAVN

-1541 KTLDNGTYNIADYTC
+1541 KKLDNGTYNIADYTC

-1676 IHGLEEEFELSDEER
+1676 IHGLEEEFALSDEER

-1755 CTYQTVGWKDSNGTV
+1755 CTYQTVGWEDSNGTV

-1856 DDYQETICKAG
+1856 DDQETICKAG

-2017 SINGLYFCQDRTQPL
+2017 SINGLYSCQDRTQPL

-2061 GADYSSAGGI
+2061 GADYSSVGGI
-2071 AAQAGNSTISCCET
+2071 AAQAGKSTISCCET

-2241 TTITTTTTTVTTT
+2241 ITTTTTTVTTT
-2254 KLTTTKPMTTTSA
+2254 KLTTKPVTTTSVTKQTTATTKLTTKPMTTTFA

-2294 TKLTTKPMT
+2294 TKLTTKPVT
-2303 TTSTTEQTTTTTKLT
+2303 TTSATEQTTATTKLTTNPVTTTSATKQTTATTKLTTKPVATTSASEQTTTTTKLT
-2318 TKPMTTTFATKQTTA
+2318 TKPMTTTSAT
-2333 TTKLTTKP
+2333 
-2341 MTTTSTTEQTTTTTK
+2341 E
-2356 LTTTKPVTTTST
+2356 
-2368 TKQTTATTKLTTK
+2368 QTTATTKLTTK
-2381 PVTTTSTIKQTTTTT
+2381 PVTTTS
-2396 KLTTKPVATTSA
+2396 A
-2408 SEQMTTT
+2408 SEQM
-2415 TKLTTKP
+2415 
-2422 MTTTSITEQTTT
+2422 
-2434 MTKLTTKPMTTTS
+2434 
-2447 VTKQTTATTKL
+2447 
-2458 TTKPMT
+2458 
-2464 TTSTTEQTTT
+2464 TT

-2506 STSTIN
+2506 STSIIN

-2571 ATTTSTTESTT
+2571 
-2582 TTITIPT
+2582 
-2589 TTTTT
+2589 
-2594 TTTEK
+2594 K

-2625 TSTTESTTTT
+2625 TSTTESTTT
-2635 TTIPTTTT
+2635 
-2643 TIEETT
+2643 
-2649 ISTTESTTTITTVP
+2649 
-2663 TTTTTIE
+2663 
-2670 ATTTSTTESTTTIT
+2670 IT

-2695 TTTSTTE
+2695 
-2702 STTTTTITIPTTTTT
+2702 
-2717 TEATTTS
+2717 
-2724 TTEWTTTI
+2724 
-2732 TTVPTTTTTT
+2732 
-2742 EETTTS
+2742 
-2748 TTESTTTIT
+2748 
-2757 TVPTTTTTTEETTTS
+2757 
-2772 TTESTTTTTT
+2772 
-2782 IPTTTTTTE
+2782 
-2791 ATTTSTTEW
+2791 
-2800 TTTTTTVPTTTT
+2800 
-2812 TTEVTTTSTTE
+2812 TTTSTTE

>member
-1 MAADPTPVKVRQN
+1 
-14 KKKTVIFITAAMLI
+14 
-28 LAIAAG
+28 
-34 IGVKWYRDV
+34 
-43 QNRVTVSFNTNGGE
+43 
-57 TVEAVTLEKGSVLT
+57 
-71 AVPCASKQ
+71 
-79 DQNFTG
+79 
-85 WFYDGD
+85 
-91 CTEPFHSEDPFEENT
+91 
-106 VLYAAYEEPEQGVTK
+106 
-121 QDTAYVADCDA
+121 
-132 KEPIVIRSEEKI
+132 
-144 TDENW
+144 
-149 MDYLEIESA
+149 
-158 LGDLPTS
+158 
-165 FHVTALED
+165 
-173 NQYEVTPEQDYQAGF
+173 
-188 TYDFHAKNGATLI
+188 
-201 SGESED
+201 
-207 LNTVTQRIHKDNV
+207 
-220 EEVVLKKEIVYLDWD
+220 
-235 DVVREG
+235 
-241 ETYQFYIPKR
+241 
-251 AEFVITEK
+251 
-259 TPICFLNGYDEWV
+259 
-272 AAGKNPNTFGD
+272 
-283 LYDDTTLFVS
+283 
-293 VSMVNDQFLVKES
+293 
-306 DKGTL
+306 
-311 SGKDWY
+311 
-317 FVTVEDADLADII
+317 
-330 DDVDVYME
+330 
-338 EHVEAEDLIDT
+338 
-349 EQIEQNILEGDGID
+349 
-363 QLEDLLTCAILD
+363 
-375 DETFQN
+375 
-381 LSDEKSNDNVF
+381 
-392 LFNNIVA
+392 
-399 SAAEMD
+399 MD

-414 MGETVSIPVAKKG
+414 MGEPVRISVAKKG

-688 ERQHSSFIEKK
+688 ERQHSSLVEKK

-748 GLDSKKSTGNGVGF
+748 GLDGKKSTGSGVGF

-781 VEICGLKPEYVDLT
+781 IEICGLKPEYVDLT

-807 NGNFYPQFSNKA
+807 NGTFYPQFSNKA
-819 LRYNDSNRMVS
+819 LRYNHSNRMVS
-830 VDTNKTNAKAF
+830 VDTSKTNAKAF
-841 IANVDIYFDV
+841 VANVDIYFDV

-859 QTADGESFVSTKLYW
+859 KTADGESFVSTKLYW
-874 SDPSTNITSIDDF
+874 SDPSTDITSIDDF
-887 SKTYTASFGYQFPDG
+887 SKTYTASFGYKFPDG
-902 STKIIETKEVLAIE
+902 STKILETKEVLAIE
-916 PVGSFGVHKDLDKV
+916 PVGYFKVHEDLDKV
-930 IFRVDGYSCSNDESF
+930 VFRVDGYSWSNDEPF
-945 KYNPSS
+945 NHHPNS
-951 EYRMNS
+951 EYSMRN
-957 VYIAKDTSFYV
+957 VYIAEDTSFYV
-968 NVTPKQYYVS
+968 DVTPKQYYVS

-1016 GGRDYVTGDRLSELT
+1016 EGQDYVTGDGLSELT
-1031 ALSYGTSWNSTW
+1031 ALSYGTSWDSTW

-1057 ERLGLTSFDKSPD
+1057 QRMGLTSFDKSPE

-1082 NKWDYAWNAVP
+1082 NKWGYAWNAVD
-1093 FINYRNPKDGFV
+1093 FINRRPPKDGFV
-1105 QVYHAN
+1105 QAYRAN
-1111 YRDCNV
+1111 YRDCNI

-1125 AYDKTGNEAVDVKSL
+1125 AYDKTGNEAVDVKSQ
-1140 TRAFEIGDT
+1140 TRAFKIGDT
-1149 IKAPYDSTYMEGY
+1149 IEAPYDSTYMEGY

-1167 WDKDGDGINDYELD
+1167 WDKDGDGVNDYELD
-1181 ADGKAILPEATEDG
+1181 DEGKAILPVATEDG

-1244 GGEKVYASGETEDVF
+1244 GGEKVYAKGETEDVF

-1269 SKFRYWEYHPVS
+1269 SKFRYWEYRPVS
-1281 INAWIRADKA
+1281 IDAWIRADKA

-1320 GQFRVKNDDGTM
+1320 GQFRVKNNDGTM

-1382 RQTSLFTAE
+1382 RQRSLFTAE
-1391 KNLTLTAIYKKE
+1391 KSLTLTAIYKKE

-1476 YDYASMTSL
+1476 YDYASLTSL

-1541 KTLDNGTYNIADYTC
+1541 KKLDNGTYNIADYTC
-1556 WANTS
+1556 WANTR
-1561 PNRDCPDLYSYYTVD
+1561 PNRDSSDLSSYYTID

-1587 NDQFTVDKQSKTLTA
+1587 NDQFTVDKQNKTLTA
-1602 HWVCNMQI
+1602 HWIYNMQI

-1625 YTYSGTNTS
+1625 YTYSGTNAS

-1676 IHGLEEEFELSDEER
+1676 IHGLEEEFVLSDEEQ

-1705 VVLHTDKNFQN
+1705 VILHADKNFQN
-1716 ATGNAVAPEHDFNES
+1716 ATGNAVAPEHDFNEN
-1731 NQVLLDFGTYPISG
+1731 NQVLLNFGTYPISG
-1745 FPVPYDLDGI
+1745 FPVPYDLGGI
-1755 CTYQTVGWKDSNGTV
+1755 FTYQTVGWKDSNGTV

-1802 YFDAN
+1802 DFDAN

-1816 RYTKKLPVGE
+1816 QYTKKLPVGE
-1826 NQVDDWAI
+1826 SQVDDWAI

-1845 VFAGWKVVTND
+1845 DFAGWKVVTND
-1856 DDYQETICKAG
+1856 DSQETICKAG

-1896 DEDSHWLVCLNESCT
+1896 DEDSHWLVCLNEGCT

-1926 VCSVCGYGCVTP
+1926 ICSVCGYGCVTP

-1984 ASGDLAD
+1984 ASGDLSD
-1991 GAFITWT
+1991 GTFITWT
-1998 PIGASYTTPY
+1998 PIGFSYTTPY

-2032 QGKLYFGLFGMLEN
+2032 QKKLYLGLFGLLEN
-2046 ATVENVMVADSYFNA
+2046 ATVENVTVADSYFNA
-2061 GADYSSAGGI
+2061 GADYSYAGGI

-2116 SFTKAGGITAFAM
+2116 SFTKTGGITAFAM

-2213 YPKIHGKKVYRSGN
+2213 YPKIHGKKVYYSGN
-2227 KYFNEQVTTTTTTT
+2227 KYFNEQVTTTTT

-2254 KLTTTKPMTTTSA
+2254 KLTTKPVTTTST

-2274 TKLTTKPMTTT
+2274 TKLTTKPVTTT
-2285 FATKQTTAT
+2285 SATKQTTAT
-2294 TKLTTKPMT
+2294 TKLTTNSVT
-2303 TTSTTEQTTTTTKLT
+2303 TTSVTKQTITTTKLT
-2318 TKPMTTTFATKQTTA
+2318 TKPMTTT
-2333 TTKLTTKP
+2333 TKP
-2341 MTTTSTTEQTTTTTK
+2341 
-2356 LTTTKPVTTTST
+2356 
-2368 TKQTTATTKLTTK
+2368 
-2381 PVTTTSTIKQTTTTT
+2381 
-2396 KLTTKPVATTSA
+2396 
-2408 SEQMTTT
+2408 
-2415 TKLTTKP
+2415 
-2422 MTTTSITEQTTT
+2422 
-2434 MTKLTTKPMTTTS
+2434 
-2447 VTKQTTATTKL
+2447 
-2458 TTKPMT
+2458 
-2464 TTSTTEQTTT
+2464 
-2474 TTKLTTKPI
+2474 
-2483 TTTQATTKSTTI
+2483 TTI

-2500 AKPTTT
+2500 AK
-2506 STSTIN
+2506 S
-2512 SMTTTVTATSTTETT
+2512 
-2527 TAVTTTSF
+2527 
-2535 TTEPT
+2535 
-2540 TTGSIINSTTTSTTE
+2540 
-2555 STTTTTTVPAT
+2555 
-2566 TTTTE
+2566 
-2571 ATTTSTTESTT
+2571 
-2582 TTITIPT
+2582 
-2589 TTTTT
+2589 
-2594 TTTEK
+2594 
-2599 TTTSTTESTTTTI
+2599 
-2612 TIPTTTTTIEETT
+2612 
-2625 TSTTESTTTT
+2625 TTT

-2643 TIEETT
+2643 
-2649 ISTTESTTTITTVP
+2649 STTESITTTTIPTTTTYTTKS
-2663 TTTTTIE
+2663 TTTTTIP
-2670 ATTTSTTESTTTIT
+2670 ATTTSTTKS
-2684 TVPTT
+2684 TT
-2689 TTTTEE
+2689 TTT

-2702 STTTTTITIPTTTTT
+2702 STTTTTIPT
-2717 TEATTTS
+2717 TTTS
-2724 TTEWTTTI
+2724 TTKS
-2732 TTVPTTTTTT
+2732 TTTTT
-2742 EETTTS
+2742 
-2748 TTESTTTIT
+2748 I
-2757 TVPTTTTTTEETTTS
+2757 PATTTS
-2772 TTESTTTTTT
+2772 TTESTTTTTIPTTTTSTTESTTTTTIPTTTTSTTESTTTTT
-2782 IPTTTTTTE
+2782 IPTTTTTTAE
-2791 ATTTSTTEW
+2791 TIIS
-2800 TTTTTTVPTTTT
+2800 
-2812 TTEVTTTSTTE
+2812 
-2823 WTTTTTTVPTTTT
+2823 TTT

-2856 TEPIEMGIYGDVDG
+2856 TETIEMGIYGDVDG

-2894 PIFGET
+2894 VIFGET

-2914 QDGMITVQDA
+2914 QDGIITVQDA
-2924 VYILTYYAQKASGM
+2924 VYILTYYAQKACGM
-2938 QPTWEELTGI
+2938 QPTWEELIGV
-2948 SALF
+2948 SVRS

>member
-132 KEPIVIRSEEKI
+132 KEPIVIRSEEEI

-149 MDYLEIESA
+149 MDYLEIDSA

-259 TPICFLNGYDEWV
+259 TPICFLNGYNEWV

-283 LYDDTTLFVS
+283 LYDDDTLFVS
-293 VSMVNDQFLVKES
+293 VNLVNDQFLVKES

-317 FVTVEDADLADII
+317 FVTVENADLADII

-338 EHVEAEDLIDT
+338 ENVEAEDLIDT
-349 EQIEQNILEGDGID
+349 EQIEQNILAGDGIN

-375 DETFQN
+375 DQTFQN

-414 MGETVSIPVAKKG
+414 MGETVTIPVAKKG

-446 GVDYNDPENKE
+446 GVDYDDPENKK

-688 ERQHSSFIEKK
+688 ERQHSSLVEKK

-841 IANVDIYFDV
+841 IANVDIYFDI

-874 SDPSTNITSIDDF
+874 SDPSTDITSIDDF

-1043 NPSASQYYELNDTI
+1043 DPSVSQYYELNDTI
-1057 ERLGLTSFDKSPD
+1057 ERLGLTSFDKSPE

-1082 NKWDYAWNAVP
+1082 NKWDYAWNAVQ

-1111 YRDCNV
+1111 YRDCNI

-1125 AYDKTGNEAVDVKSL
+1125 AYDKTGNEAEDVKSQ
-1140 TRAFEIGDT
+1140 TRAFKIGDT

-1167 WDKDGDGINDYELD
+1167 WDKDGDGVNDYELD
-1181 ADGKAILPEATEDG
+1181 DEGKAILPVATEDG
-1195 MILRGIYEIPEITLH
+1195 MILRGVYEIPEITLH

-1244 GGEKVYASGETEDVF
+1244 GGEKVYASGATEDVF
-1259 TQTIAASSDF
+1259 TQTIAASSNF
-1269 SKFRYWEYHPVS
+1269 SKFRYWEYRPVS
-1281 INAWIRADKA
+1281 IDEWKKADEA

-1306 FMTYYKIDFLPGEM
+1306 FEVYYKIEFLPGEV

-1332 TEQEQ
+1332 TEQTQ
-1337 LTHRVLPGD
+1337 LTHRVLAGNLV
-1346 TVIPHELIDNAYP
+1346 TPHELMIDLAYP
-1359 TEDGETLQW
+1359 TEDGETLRL

-1382 RQTSLFTAE
+1382 RQRSLFTAE
-1391 KNLTLTAIYKKE
+1391 KSLTLTAIYKKE

-1541 KTLDNGTYNIADYTC
+1541 KKLDNGTYNIADYTC
-1556 WANTS
+1556 WANTR
-1561 PNRDCPDLYSYYTVD
+1561 PNRDSSDLSSDYTID

-1587 NDQFTVDKQSKTLTA
+1587 NDQFTVDKQNKTLTA
-1602 HWVCNMQI
+1602 HWICNMQI
-1610 RLDSERLEPIGQIGS
+1610 RLDSEQLEPIGQIGS
-1625 YTYSGTNTS
+1625 YTYSGMNTS

-1676 IHGLEEEFELSDEER
+1676 IHGLEEEFTLSDEEQ

-1705 VVLHTDKNFQN
+1705 VILHADKNFQN
-1716 ATGNAVAPEHDFNES
+1716 ATGNAVAPEHDFNEN
-1731 NQVLLDFGTYPISG
+1731 NQVLLAFGTYPISG

-1755 CTYQTVGWKDSNGTV
+1755 FTYQTVGWKDSNGTV

-1802 YFDAN
+1802 DFDAN

-1845 VFAGWKVVTND
+1845 DFAGWKVVTN

-1867 DTYTVDDSCCSV
+1867 DTYTVDNSCCSV

-1896 DEDSHWLVCLNESCT
+1896 DEDSHWLVCLNEGCT

-1956 FAKLVNEGQTDAN
+1956 FAKLVNEEQTDAN

-1984 ASGDLAD
+1984 ASGDLSD

-1998 PIGASYTTPY
+1998 PIGSSHTTPY

-2017 SINGLYFCQDRTQPL
+2017 SINGLYSCQDRTQPL
-2032 QGKLYFGLFGMLEN
+2032 QGKLYIGLFGLLEN
-2046 ATVENVMVADSYFNA
+2046 ATVENVTVADSYFNA
-2061 GADYSSAGGI
+2061 GADYSYAGGI

-2116 SFTKAGGITAFAM
+2116 SFTRAGGIAAIAM

-2141 VTTSLQGSV
+2141 VTTSLQGRA
-2150 IPIADCETISNCY
+2150 IPIAACETISNCY
-2163 YDKNQFPGQTKL
+2163 YDKNQFPGQTEL
-2175 LSGVTAKTTKQFQS
+2175 LFGVTAKTTKQFQS

-2213 YPKIHGKKVYRSGN
+2213 YPKIHGKKVYHSGN

-2254 KLTTTKPMTTTSA
+2254 KLITTKPMTTTSTTKQMTTTTKLTTNPVTTTSA
-2267 TKQTTTT
+2267 TKQTITTTKLTTNPVTTTSTTKQTTTT

-2285 FATKQTTAT
+2285 FATEQTTTT
-2294 TKLTTKPMT
+2294 TKLTTNPVT

-2318 TKPMTTTFATKQTTA
+2318 TKPVTTTSATKQTT
-2333 TTKLTTKP
+2333 TTTKP
-2341 MTTTSTTEQTTTTTK
+2341 VTTTSTTKQTTTTTK
-2356 LTTTKPVTTTST
+2356 LTTKPVTTTSATKQTTTTTKLTTKPVTTTST

-2381 PVTTTSTIKQTTTTT
+2381 PVTTTSTTKQTTTT
-2396 KLTTKPVATTSA
+2396 
-2408 SEQMTTT
+2408 
-2415 TKLTTKP
+2415 
-2422 MTTTSITEQTTT
+2422 
-2434 MTKLTTKPMTTTS
+2434 TKLTTKPMTTTS
-2447 VTKQTTATTKL
+2447 VTKQTTA
-2458 TTKPMT
+2458 
-2464 TTSTTEQTTT
+2464 

-2506 STSTIN
+2506 STSIIN
-2512 SMTTTVTATSTTETT
+2512 SMTTIVTATSTTETT

-2571 ATTTSTTESTT
+2571 KTTTSTTESTT

-2594 TTTEK
+2594 EK
-2599 TTTSTTESTTTTI
+2599 
-2612 TIPTTTTTIEETT
+2612 
-2625 TSTTESTTTT
+2625 
-2635 TTIPTTTT
+2635 
-2643 TIEETT
+2643 
-2649 ISTTESTTTITTVP
+2649 
-2663 TTTTTIE
+2663 
-2670 ATTTSTTESTTTIT
+2670 
-2684 TVPTT
+2684 
-2689 TTTTEE
+2689 
-2695 TTTSTTE
+2695 
-2702 STTTTTITIPTTTTT
+2702 
-2717 TEATTTS
+2717 TTTS
-2724 TTEWTTTI
+2724 TTEWTTTT
-2732 TTVPTTTTTT
+2732 TTVPATTTTT
-2742 EETTTS
+2742 EKTTTS
-2748 TTESTTTIT
+2748 TIESTTTTT

-2782 IPTTTTTTE
+2782 ELTTTETTTTTF
-2791 ATTTSTTEW
+2791 
-2800 TTTTTTVPTTTT
+2800 P
-2812 TTEVTTTSTTE
+2812 
-2823 WTTTTTTVPTTTT
+2823 TT

-2914 QDGMITVQDA
+2914 QDGIITVQDA

>member
-1 MAADPTPVKVRQN
+1 M
-14 KKKTVIFITAAMLI
+14 
-28 LAIAAG
+28 
-34 IGVKWYRDV
+34 
-43 QNRVTVSFNTNGGE
+43 
-57 TVEAVTLEKGSVLT
+57 TLKKGSVLT

-132 KEPIVIRSEEKI
+132 KEPIVIRSEEEI

-149 MDYLEIESA
+149 MDYLEIDSA

-259 TPICFLNGYDEWV
+259 TPICFLNGYNEWV

-283 LYDDTTLFVS
+283 LYDDDTLFVS
-293 VSMVNDQFLVKES
+293 VNLVNDQFLVKES

-317 FVTVEDADLADII
+317 FVTVENADLADII

-338 EHVEAEDLIDT
+338 ENVEAEDLIDT
-349 EQIEQNILEGDGID
+349 EQIEQNILAGDGIN

-375 DETFQN
+375 DQTFQN

-414 MGETVSIPVAKKG
+414 MGETVTIPVAKKG

-446 GVDYNDPENKE
+446 GVDYDDPENKK

-688 ERQHSSFIEKK
+688 ERQHSSLVEKK

-841 IANVDIYFDV
+841 IANVDIYFDI

-874 SDPSTNITSIDDF
+874 SDPSTDITSIDDF

-1043 NPSASQYYELNDTI
+1043 DPSVSQYYELNDTI
-1057 ERLGLTSFDKSPD
+1057 ERLGLTSFDKSPE

-1082 NKWDYAWNAVP
+1082 NKWDYAWNAVQ

-1167 WDKDGDGINDYELD
+1167 WDKDGDGVNDYELD

-1244 GGEKVYASGETEDVF
+1244 GGEKVYASGATEDVF
-1259 TQTIAASSDF
+1259 TQTIAASSNF

-1382 RQTSLFTAE
+1382 RQRSLFTAE
-1391 KNLTLTAIYKKE
+1391 KSLTLTAIYKKE

-1541 KTLDNGTYNIADYTC
+1541 KKLDNGTYNIADYTC
-1556 WANTS
+1556 WANTR
-1561 PNRDCPDLYSYYTVD
+1561 PNRDSSDLSSDYTID

-1587 NDQFTVDKQSKTLTA
+1587 NDQFTVDKQNKTLTA
-1602 HWVCNMQI
+1602 HWICNMQI
-1610 RLDSERLEPIGQIGS
+1610 RLDSEQLEPIGQIGS
-1625 YTYSGTNTS
+1625 YTYSGMNTS

-1676 IHGLEEEFELSDEER
+1676 IHGLEEEFTLSDEEQ

-1705 VVLHTDKNFQN
+1705 VILHADKNFQN
-1716 ATGNAVAPEHDFNES
+1716 ATGNAVAPEHDFNEN
-1731 NQVLLDFGTYPISG
+1731 NQVLLNFGTYPISS

-1755 CTYQTVGWKDSNGTV
+1755 FTYQTVGWKDSNGTV

-1802 YFDAN
+1802 DFDAN

-1856 DDYQETICKAG
+1856 DYDDYQETICKAG

-1896 DEDSHWLVCLNESCT
+1896 DEDSHWLVCLNEGCT

-1984 ASGDLAD
+1984 ANGDLSD

-1998 PIGASYTTPY
+1998 PIGSSHTTPY

-2032 QGKLYFGLFGMLEN
+2032 QGKLYLGLFGLLEN
-2046 ATVENVMVADSYFNA
+2046 ATVENVTVADSYFNA
-2061 GADYSSAGGI
+2061 GADYSSVGGI
-2071 AAQAGNSTISCCET
+2071 AAQAGGSTISCCET

-2101 HSSEIVNCSSVGTID
+2101 HGSEIVNCSSVGTID

-2129 ESTIKNCFYAGA
+2129 ESNIKKSNIKNCFYAGA

-2163 YDKNQFPGQTKL
+2163 YDKNQFSGQTKL

-2254 KLTTTKPMTTTSA
+2254 KLITTKPMTTTSTTKQMTTTTKLTTNPVTTTSATKQTITTTKLTTKPVTTTSATKQTTTTTKPVTTTSTTKQTTTTTKLTTKPVTTTSA

-2274 TKLTTKPMTTT
+2274 TKL
-2285 FATKQTTAT
+2285 
-2294 TKLTTKPMT
+2294 
-2303 TTSTTEQTTTTTKLT
+2303 
-2318 TKPMTTTFATKQTTA
+2318 
-2333 TTKLTTKP
+2333 
-2341 MTTTSTTEQTTTTTK
+2341 
-2356 LTTTKPVTTTST
+2356 TTKPVTTTST

-2381 PVTTTSTIKQTTTTT
+2381 PVTTTSTTKQTTTT
-2396 KLTTKPVATTSA
+2396 
-2408 SEQMTTT
+2408 
-2415 TKLTTKP
+2415 
-2422 MTTTSITEQTTT
+2422 
-2434 MTKLTTKPMTTTS
+2434 TKLTTKPMTTTS
-2447 VTKQTTATTKL
+2447 VTKQTTA
-2458 TTKPMT
+2458 
-2464 TTSTTEQTTT
+2464 

-2506 STSTIN
+2506 STSIIN
-2512 SMTTTVTATSTTETT
+2512 SMTTIVTATSTTETT

-2571 ATTTSTTESTT
+2571 KTTTSTTESTT
-2582 TTITIPT
+2582 TITTVPA
-2589 TTTTT
+2589 TT

-2612 TIPTTTTTIEETT
+2612 TIPTTTTT
-2625 TSTTESTTTT
+2625 TEK
-2635 TTIPTTTT
+2635 
-2643 TIEETT
+2643 
-2649 ISTTESTTTITTVP
+2649 
-2663 TTTTTIE
+2663 
-2670 ATTTSTTESTTTIT
+2670 
-2684 TVPTT
+2684 
-2689 TTTTEE
+2689 
-2695 TTTSTTE
+2695 
-2702 STTTTTITIPTTTTT
+2702 
-2717 TEATTTS
+2717 TTTS
-2724 TTEWTTTI
+2724 TTEWTTTT
-2732 TTVPTTTTTT
+2732 TTVPATTTTT
-2742 EETTTS
+2742 EKTTTS
-2748 TTESTTTIT
+2748 TIESTTTTT

-2782 IPTTTTTTE
+2782 ELTTTETTTTTF
-2791 ATTTSTTEW
+2791 
-2800 TTTTTTVPTTTT
+2800 P
-2812 TTEVTTTSTTE
+2812 
-2823 WTTTTTTVPTTTT
+2823 TT

-2914 QDGMITVQDA
+2914 QDGIITVQDA

>member
-1 MAADPTPVKVRQN
+1 M
-14 KKKTVIFITAAMLI
+14 
-28 LAIAAG
+28 
-34 IGVKWYRDV
+34 
-43 QNRVTVSFNTNGGE
+43 
-57 TVEAVTLEKGSVLT
+57 
-71 AVPCASKQ
+71 
-79 DQNFTG
+79 
-85 WFYDGD
+85 
-91 CTEPFHSEDPFEENT
+91 
-106 VLYAAYEEPEQGVTK
+106 
-121 QDTAYVADCDA
+121 
-132 KEPIVIRSEEKI
+132 
-144 TDENW
+144 
-149 MDYLEIESA
+149 
-158 LGDLPTS
+158 
-165 FHVTALED
+165 
-173 NQYEVTPEQDYQAGF
+173 
-188 TYDFHAKNGATLI
+188 
-201 SGESED
+201 
-207 LNTVTQRIHKDNV
+207 
-220 EEVVLKKEIVYLDWD
+220 
-235 DVVREG
+235 
-241 ETYQFYIPKR
+241 
-251 AEFVITEK
+251 
-259 TPICFLNGYDEWV
+259 NGYNEWV

-283 LYDDTTLFVS
+283 LYDDDTLFVS
-293 VSMVNDQFLVKES
+293 VNLVNDQFLAKES
-306 DKGTL
+306 DKGNL

-317 FVTVEDADLADII
+317 FVTVENADLADII

-338 EHVEAEDLIDT
+338 ENVEAEDLIDT
-349 EQIEQNILEGDGID
+349 EQIEQNILAGDGIN

-375 DETFQN
+375 DQTFQN

-414 MGETVSIPVAKKG
+414 MGETVRIPVAKKG

-688 ERQHSSFIEKK
+688 EQQHSSLVEKK

-767 GNNRYFMHQNQANI
+767 GNNRYFMHQNQANMI
-781 VEICGLKPEYVDLT
+781 EICGLKPEYVDLT

-841 IANVDIYFDV
+841 IANVDIYFDI

-874 SDPSTNITSIDDF
+874 SDPSTDITSIDDF
-887 SKTYTASFGYQFPDG
+887 SKTYTASFGYKFPDG

-916 PVGSFGVHKDLDKV
+916 PVGYFGVRKALNNV
-930 IFRVDGYSCSNDESF
+930 IFQVDGYSWSNDEPF
-945 KYNPSS
+945 EHNPNS
-951 EYRMNS
+951 EYSMSS

-968 NVTPKQYYVS
+968 DVTPKQYYVT
-978 FSYYDVDAKQWKAE
+978 FSYYDIDAKQWKAE

-1016 GGRDYVTGDRLSELT
+1016 EGHDYTNGNNLDEITSLD
-1031 ALSYGTSWNSTW
+1031 YGTNW
-1043 NPSASQYYELNDTI
+1043 NPSRYASDSRYYSLTN
-1057 ERLGLTSFDKSPD
+1057 RGLVTSGKSAD
-1070 EVLATYDASYYK
+1070 EVLATYDASTYK
-1082 NKWDYAWNAVP
+1082 NEWRYEWNAV
-1093 FINYRNPKDGFV
+1093 GFLDHTFAYHAPENGFA
-1105 QVYHAN
+1105 QVYRAN
-1111 YRDCNV
+1111 YRDCNI

-1125 AYDKTGNEAVDVKSL
+1125 AYDKTGNEAEDVKSQ
-1140 TRAFEIGDT
+1140 TRAFKIGDT

-1167 WDKDGDGINDYELD
+1167 WDKDGDGVNDYELD
-1181 ADGKAILPEATEDG
+1181 DEGKAILPVATEDG
-1195 MILRGIYEIPEITLH
+1195 MILRGVYEIPEITLH

-1244 GGEKVYASGETEDVF
+1244 GGEKVYASGATEDVF
-1259 TQTIAASSDF
+1259 TQTIAASSNF
-1269 SKFRYWEYHPVS
+1269 SKFRYWEYRPVS
-1281 INAWIRADKA
+1281 IDEWKKADEA

-1306 FMTYYKIDFLPGEM
+1306 FEVYYKIEFLPGEV

-1332 TEQEQ
+1332 TEQTQ
-1337 LTHRVLPGD
+1337 LTHRVLAGNLV
-1346 TVIPHELIDNAYP
+1346 TPHELMIDLAYP
-1359 TEDGETLQW
+1359 TEDGETLRL

-1382 RQTSLFTAE
+1382 RQRSLFTAE
-1391 KNLTLTAIYKKE
+1391 KSLTLTAIYKKE

-1541 KTLDNGTYNIADYTC
+1541 KKLDNGTYNIADYTC
-1556 WANTS
+1556 WANTR
-1561 PNRDCPDLYSYYTVD
+1561 PNRDSSDLSSDYTID

-1587 NDQFTVDKQSKTLTA
+1587 NDQFTVDKQNKTLTA
-1602 HWVCNMQI
+1602 HWICNMQI
-1610 RLDSERLEPIGQIGS
+1610 RLDSEQLEPIGQIGS
-1625 YTYSGTNTS
+1625 YTYSGMNTS

-1676 IHGLEEEFELSDEER
+1676 IHGLEEEFTLSDEEQ

-1705 VVLHTDKNFQN
+1705 VILHADKNFQN
-1716 ATGNAVAPEHDFNES
+1716 ATGNAVAPEHDFNEN
-1731 NQVLLDFGTYPISG
+1731 NQVLLAFGTYPISG

-1755 CTYQTVGWKDSNGTV
+1755 FTYQTVGWKDSNGTV

-1802 YFDAN
+1802 DFDAN

-1845 VFAGWKVVTND
+1845 DFAGWKVVTN

-1867 DTYTVDDSCCSV
+1867 DTYTVDNSCCSV

-1896 DEDSHWLVCLNESCT
+1896 DEDSHWLVCLNEGCT

-1956 FAKLVNEGQTDAN
+1956 FAKLVNEEQTDAN

-1984 ASGDLAD
+1984 ASGDLSD

-1998 PIGASYTTPY
+1998 PIGSSHTTPY

-2017 SINGLYFCQDRTQPL
+2017 SINGLYSCQDRTQPL
-2032 QGKLYFGLFGMLEN
+2032 QGKLYIGLFGLLEN
-2046 ATVENVMVADSYFNA
+2046 ATVENVTVADSYFNA
-2061 GADYSSAGGI
+2061 GADYSYAGGI

-2116 SFTKAGGITAFAM
+2116 SFTRAGGIAAIAM

-2141 VTTSLQGSV
+2141 VTTSLQGRA
-2150 IPIADCETISNCY
+2150 IPIAACETISNCY
-2163 YDKNQFPGQTKL
+2163 YDKNQFPGQTEL
-2175 LSGVTAKTTKQFQS
+2175 LFGVTAKTTKQFQS

-2213 YPKIHGKKVYRSGN
+2213 YPKIHGKKVYHSGN
-2227 KYFNEQVTTTTTTT
+2227 KYFNEQVTTTTT

-2254 KLTTTKPMTTTSA
+2254 KLTTKPVTTTSATKQTTTTTKLTTKPVTTTSA

-2285 FATKQTTAT
+2285 SATKQTTAT

-2303 TTSTTEQTTTTTKLT
+2303 TTS
-2318 TKPMTTTFATKQTTA
+2318 A
-2333 TTKLTTKP
+2333 
-2341 MTTTSTTEQTTTTTK
+2341 
-2356 LTTTKPVTTTST
+2356 

-2381 PVTTTSTIKQTTTTT
+2381 PVTTTSTTKQTTTTT
-2396 KLTTKPVATTSA
+2396 KLTTKP
-2408 SEQMTTT
+2408 M
-2415 TKLTTKP
+2415 
-2422 MTTTSITEQTTT
+2422 I
-2434 MTKLTTKPMTTTS
+2434 TTS
-2447 VTKQTTATTKL
+2447 VTKQTTA
-2458 TTKPMT
+2458 
-2464 TTSTTEQTTT
+2464 

-2506 STSTIN
+2506 STSIIN
-2512 SMTTTVTATSTTETT
+2512 SMTTIVTATSTTETT

-2555 STTTTTTVPAT
+2555 STTTTTTIPATTTTTEETTTTTTTTEKTTTSTTEWTTTTTTVPAT

-2571 ATTTSTTESTT
+2571 KTTTSTTESTT
-2582 TTITIPT
+2582 IATTIP
-2589 TTTTT
+2589 TTT

-2599 TTTSTTESTTTTI
+2599 TTTSTTESTTTT
-2612 TIPTTTTTIEETT
+2612 TTELTTTETTTTTF
-2625 TSTTESTTTT
+2625 
-2635 TTIPTTTT
+2635 P
-2643 TIEETT
+2643 
-2649 ISTTESTTTITTVP
+2649 
-2663 TTTTTIE
+2663 
-2670 ATTTSTTESTTTIT
+2670 
-2684 TVPTT
+2684 
-2689 TTTTEE
+2689 
-2695 TTTSTTE
+2695 
-2702 STTTTTITIPTTTTT
+2702 
-2717 TEATTTS
+2717 
-2724 TTEWTTTI
+2724 
-2732 TTVPTTTTTT
+2732 
-2742 EETTTS
+2742 
-2748 TTESTTTIT
+2748 
-2757 TVPTTTTTTEETTTS
+2757 
-2772 TTESTTTTTT
+2772 
-2782 IPTTTTTTE
+2782 
-2791 ATTTSTTEW
+2791 
-2800 TTTTTTVPTTTT
+2800 
-2812 TTEVTTTSTTE
+2812 
-2823 WTTTTTTVPTTTT
+2823 TT

>member
-34 IGVKWYRDV
+34 IGVKWYWDV

-57 TVEAVTLEKGSVLT
+57 TVEAVTLKKGSVLA

-132 KEPIVIRSEEKI
+132 KEPIVIRSEEEI
-144 TDENW
+144 TEENW
-149 MDYLEIESA
+149 MDYLEIDSA
-158 LGDLPTS
+158 LGDLPTA

-241 ETYQFYIPKR
+241 ETYQFYIPKC

-259 TPICFLNGYDEWV
+259 TPICFLNGYNEWV
-272 AAGKNPNTFGD
+272 AAGKNPDTFGD
-283 LYDDTTLFVS
+283 LYDDDTLFVS
-293 VSMVNDQFLVKES
+293 VNLVNDQFLVKES

-317 FVTVEDADLADII
+317 FVTVENADLADII

-338 EHVEAEDLIDT
+338 ENVEAEDLIDT
-349 EQIEQNILEGDGID
+349 EQIEQNILEGDGIN

-375 DETFQN
+375 DQTFQN

-446 GVDYNDPENKE
+446 GVDYDDPENKK

-688 ERQHSSFIEKK
+688 ERQHSSLVEKK

-748 GLDSKKSTGNGVGF
+748 GLDSQKSTGSGVGF

-767 GNNRYFMHQNQANI
+767 GNNRYFMHQNQANMI
-781 VEICGLKPEYVDLT
+781 EICGLKPEYVDLT

-841 IANVDIYFDV
+841 IANVDIYFDI

-874 SDPSTNITSIDDF
+874 SDPSTDITSIDDF
-887 SKTYTASFGYQFPDG
+887 SKTYTASFGYKFPDG

-916 PVGSFGVHKDLDKV
+916 PVGYFKVHEDLDKV
-930 IFRVDGYSCSNDESF
+930 VFQVDGYSWSNDEPF
-945 KYNPSS
+945 EHNPNS
-951 EYRMNS
+951 EYSMSS

-968 NVTPKQYYVS
+968 DVTPKQYYVT
-978 FSYYDVDAKQWKAE
+978 FSYYDIDAKQWKAE

-1016 GGRDYVTGDRLSELT
+1016 EGHDYTNGNNLDEITSLD
-1031 ALSYGTSWNSTW
+1031 YGTNW
-1043 NPSASQYYELNDTI
+1043 NPSRYASDSRYYSLTN
-1057 ERLGLTSFDKSPD
+1057 RGLVTSGKSAD
-1070 EVLATYDASYYK
+1070 EVLATYDASTYK
-1082 NKWDYAWNAVP
+1082 NEWRYEWNAV
-1093 FINYRNPKDGFV
+1093 GFLDHTFAYHAPENGFA
-1105 QVYHAN
+1105 QVYRAN
-1111 YRDCNV
+1111 YRDCNI

-1125 AYDKTGNEAVDVKSL
+1125 AYDKTGNEAEDVKSQ
-1140 TRAFEIGDT
+1140 TRAFKIGDT

-1167 WDKDGDGINDYELD
+1167 WDKDGDGVNDYELD
-1181 ADGKAILPEATEDG
+1181 DEGKAILPVATEDG
-1195 MILRGIYEIPEITLH
+1195 MILRGVYEIPEITLH

-1244 GGEKVYASGETEDVF
+1244 GGEKVYASGATEDVF
-1259 TQTIAASSDF
+1259 TQTIAASSNF
-1269 SKFRYWEYHPVS
+1269 SKFRYWEYRPVS
-1281 INAWIRADKA
+1281 IDEWKKADEA

-1306 FMTYYKIDFLPGEM
+1306 FEVYYKIEFLPGEV

-1332 TEQEQ
+1332 TEQTQ
-1337 LTHRVLPGD
+1337 LTHRVLAGNLV
-1346 TVIPHELIDNAYP
+1346 TPHELMIDLAYP
-1359 TEDGETLQW
+1359 TEDGETLRL

-1382 RQTSLFTAE
+1382 RQRSLFTAE
-1391 KNLTLTAIYKKE
+1391 KSLTLTAIYKKE

-1450 YLPLETYIKN
+1450 YLPLETYIKT
-1460 LYETTKHIDS
+1460 LHETTKHIDS

-1476 YDYASMTSL
+1476 YNYASMTSL

-1541 KTLDNGTYNIADYTC
+1541 KKLDNGTYNIADYTC

-1561 PNRDCPDLYSYYTVD
+1561 PNRDSPDLYSYYTVD

-1587 NDQFTVDKQSKTLTA
+1587 NDQFTVDKQNKTLTA

-1676 IHGLEEEFELSDEER
+1676 IHGLEEEFALSDEER

-1755 CTYQTVGWKDSNGTV
+1755 FTYQTVGWEDSNGTV

-1856 DDYQETICKAG
+1856 DYDDYQETICKAG

-1911 GIDAEKTAHTWDENQ
+1911 GIDAEKTAHTWDKNQ
-1926 VCSVCGYGCVTP
+1926 ICSVCGYGCVTP

-1984 ASGDLAD
+1984 ASGDLSD

-2032 QGKLYFGLFGMLEN
+2032 QGKLYLGLFGLLEN
-2046 ATVENVMVADSYFNA
+2046 ATVENVTVADSYFNA
-2061 GADYSSAGGI
+2061 GADYSSVGGI
-2071 AAQAGNSTISCCET
+2071 AAQAGGSTISCCET

-2101 HSSEIVNCSSVGTID
+2101 HGSEIVNCSSVGTID

-2129 ESTIKNCFYAGA
+2129 ESNIKKSNIKNCFYAGA

-2163 YDKNQFPGQTKL
+2163 YDKNQFSGQTKL

-2254 KLTTTKPMTTTSA
+2254 KLTTKPVTTTS
-2267 TKQTTTT
+2267 TI
-2274 TKLTTKPMTTT
+2274 
-2285 FATKQTTAT
+2285 KQTTAT

-2303 TTSTTEQTTTTTKLT
+2303 TTSATNQTI
-2318 TKPMTTTFATKQTTA
+2318 
-2333 TTKLTTKP
+2333 
-2341 MTTTSTTEQTTTTTK
+2341 
-2356 LTTTKPVTTTST
+2356 
-2368 TKQTTATTKLTTK
+2368 ATTKLTTK
-2381 PVTTTSTIKQTTTTT
+2381 PVTTTSI
-2396 KLTTKPVATTSA
+2396 
-2408 SEQMTTT
+2408 
-2415 TKLTTKP
+2415 
-2422 MTTTSITEQTTT
+2422 
-2434 MTKLTTKPMTTTS
+2434 
-2447 VTKQTTATTKL
+2447 
-2458 TTKPMT
+2458 
-2464 TTSTTEQTTT
+2464 TEQTTT
-2474 TTKLTTKPI
+2474 TTKLTT
-2483 TTTQATTKSTTI
+2483 TTTQATTKPTTI
-2495 TTTNT
+2495 TTTITTNT

-2506 STSTIN
+2506 GTTIIN
-2512 SMTTTVTATSTTETT
+2512 SMTTAVTATSTTETT

-2540 TTGSIINSTTTSTTE
+2540 TTTTGSIINSTT
-2555 STTTTTTVPAT
+2555 
-2566 TTTTE
+2566 
-2571 ATTTSTTESTT
+2571 
-2582 TTITIPT
+2582 
-2589 TTTTT
+2589 
-2594 TTTEK
+2594 
-2599 TTTSTTESTTTTI
+2599 
-2612 TIPTTTTTIEETT
+2612 
-2625 TSTTESTTTT
+2625 
-2635 TTIPTTTT
+2635 
-2643 TIEETT
+2643 
-2649 ISTTESTTTITTVP
+2649 ISTTNSTTQK
-2663 TTTTTIE
+2663 
-2670 ATTTSTTESTTTIT
+2670 
-2684 TVPTT
+2684 
-2689 TTTTEE
+2689 
-2695 TTTSTTE
+2695 
-2702 STTTTTITIPTTTTT
+2702 
-2717 TEATTTS
+2717 TTTS

-2748 TTESTTTIT
+2748 TTESTATTTTVPSTTTTTVETTTSTTELTTTTTTVPTTTTTTEATTTSTTESTTITTNPVTTTTVETTTSTTESTTTTTNPVTTTTVETTTSTTEWTTTTTTVPATTTTTVETTTSTTESTATTTTVPATTTTTVETTTSTTEWTTITTTVPATTTTTEATTTSTTESTTTIT
-2757 TVPTTTTTTEETTTS
+2757 TVPITTTTTEETTTSTIESTTTTMTIPTTTTTTEETTTS
-2772 TTESTTTTTT
+2772 TTEW
-2782 IPTTTTTTE
+2782 TTTTTTE
-2791 ATTTSTTEW
+2791 LTTTE
-2800 TTTTTTVPTTTT
+2800 TTTTTFL
-2812 TTEVTTTSTTE
+2812 
-2823 WTTTTTTVPTTTT
+2823 TT

-2841 TTVPTTSEENPDTTT
+2841 TTAPTTSEENPDTTT
-2856 TEPIEMGIYGDVDG
+2856 TETIEMGIYGDVDG

-2894 PIFGET
+2894 VIFGET

-2914 QDGMITVQDA
+2914 QDGIITVQDA
-2924 VYILTYYAQKASGM
+2924 VYILTYYAQKACGM
-2938 QPTWEELTGI
+2938 QPTWEELIGV
-2948 SALF
+2948 SVRS

>member
-132 KEPIVIRSEEKI
+132 KEPIVIRSEEEI

-149 MDYLEIESA
+149 MDYLEIDSA

-259 TPICFLNGYDEWV
+259 TPICFLNGYNEWV

-283 LYDDTTLFVS
+283 LYDDDTLFVS
-293 VSMVNDQFLVKES
+293 VNLVNDQFLVKES

-317 FVTVEDADLADII
+317 FVTVENADLADII

-338 EHVEAEDLIDT
+338 ENVEAEDLIDT
-349 EQIEQNILEGDGID
+349 EQIEQNILAGDGIN
-363 QLEDLLTCAILD
+363 QLEDLLMCAILD
-375 DETFQN
+375 DQTFQN

-414 MGETVSIPVAKKG
+414 MGETVTIPVAKKG

-446 GVDYNDPENKE
+446 GVDYDDPENKK

-688 ERQHSSFIEKK
+688 ERQHSSLVEKK

-841 IANVDIYFDV
+841 IANVDIYFDI

-874 SDPSTNITSIDDF
+874 SDPSTDITSIDDF

-1043 NPSASQYYELNDTI
+1043 DPSVSQYYELNDTI
-1057 ERLGLTSFDKSPD
+1057 ERLGLTSFDKSPE

-1082 NKWDYAWNAVP
+1082 NKWDYAWNAVQ

-1111 YRDCNV
+1111 YRDCNI

-1125 AYDKTGNEAVDVKSL
+1125 AYDKTGNEAEDVKSQ
-1140 TRAFEIGDT
+1140 TRAFKIGDT

-1167 WDKDGDGINDYELD
+1167 WDKDGDGVNDYELD
-1181 ADGKAILPEATEDG
+1181 DEGKAILPVATEDG
-1195 MILRGIYEIPEITLH
+1195 MILRGVYEIPEITLH

-1244 GGEKVYASGETEDVF
+1244 GGEKVYASGATEDVF
-1259 TQTIAASSDF
+1259 TQTIAASSNF
-1269 SKFRYWEYHPVS
+1269 SKFRYWEYRPVS
-1281 INAWIRADKA
+1281 IDEWKKADEA

-1306 FMTYYKIDFLPGEM
+1306 FEVYYKIEFLPGEV

-1332 TEQEQ
+1332 TEQTQ
-1337 LTHRVLPGD
+1337 LTHRVLAGNLV
-1346 TVIPHELIDNAYP
+1346 TPHELMIDLAYP
-1359 TEDGETLQW
+1359 TEDGETLRL

-1382 RQTSLFTAE
+1382 RQRSLFTAE
-1391 KNLTLTAIYKKE
+1391 KSLTLTAIYKKE

-1541 KTLDNGTYNIADYTC
+1541 KKLDNGTYNIADYTC
-1556 WANTS
+1556 WANTR
-1561 PNRDCPDLYSYYTVD
+1561 PNRDSSDLSSDYTID

-1587 NDQFTVDKQSKTLTA
+1587 NDQFTVDKQNKTLTA
-1602 HWVCNMQI
+1602 HWICNMQI
-1610 RLDSERLEPIGQIGS
+1610 RLDSEQLEPIGQIGS
-1625 YTYSGTNTS
+1625 YTYSGMNTS

-1676 IHGLEEEFELSDEER
+1676 IHGLEEEFTLSDEEQ

-1705 VVLHTDKNFQN
+1705 VILHADKNFQN
-1716 ATGNAVAPEHDFNES
+1716 ATGNAVAPEHDFNEN
-1731 NQVLLDFGTYPISG
+1731 NQVLLAFGTYPISG

-1755 CTYQTVGWKDSNGTV
+1755 FTYQTVGWKDSNGTV

-1802 YFDAN
+1802 DFDAN

-1845 VFAGWKVVTND
+1845 DFAGWKVVTN

-1867 DTYTVDDSCCSV
+1867 DTYTVDNSCCSV

-1896 DEDSHWLVCLNESCT
+1896 DEDSHWLVCLNEGCT

-1956 FAKLVNEGQTDAN
+1956 FAKLVNEEQTDAN

-1984 ASGDLAD
+1984 ASGDLSD

-1998 PIGASYTTPY
+1998 PIGSSHTTPY

-2017 SINGLYFCQDRTQPL
+2017 SINGLYSCQDRTQPL
-2032 QGKLYFGLFGMLEN
+2032 QGKLYIGLFGLLEN
-2046 ATVENVMVADSYFNA
+2046 ATVENVTVADSYFNA
-2061 GADYSSAGGI
+2061 GADYSYAGGI

-2116 SFTKAGGITAFAM
+2116 SFTRAGGIAAIAM

-2141 VTTSLQGSV
+2141 VTTSLQGRA
-2150 IPIADCETISNCY
+2150 IPIAACETISNCY
-2163 YDKNQFPGQTKL
+2163 YDKNQFPGQTEL
-2175 LSGVTAKTTKQFQS
+2175 LFGVTAKTTKQFQS

-2213 YPKIHGKKVYRSGN
+2213 YPKIHGKKVYHSGN

-2254 KLTTTKPMTTTSA
+2254 KLITTKPMTTTSTTKQMTTTTKLTTNPVTTTSA
-2267 TKQTTTT
+2267 TKQTITTTKLTTNPVTTTSTTKQTTTT

-2285 FATKQTTAT
+2285 FATEQTTTT
-2294 TKLTTKPMT
+2294 TKLTTNPVT

-2318 TKPMTTTFATKQTTA
+2318 TKPV
-2333 TTKLTTKP
+2333 
-2341 MTTTSTTEQTTTTTK
+2341 TTTSATKQTTTTTK
-2356 LTTTKPVTTTST
+2356 LTTKPVTTTST

-2381 PVTTTSTIKQTTTTT
+2381 PVTTTSTTKQTTTT
-2396 KLTTKPVATTSA
+2396 
-2408 SEQMTTT
+2408 
-2415 TKLTTKP
+2415 
-2422 MTTTSITEQTTT
+2422 
-2434 MTKLTTKPMTTTS
+2434 TKLTTKPMTTTS
-2447 VTKQTTATTKL
+2447 VTKQTTA
-2458 TTKPMT
+2458 
-2464 TTSTTEQTTT
+2464 

-2506 STSTIN
+2506 STSIIN
-2512 SMTTTVTATSTTETT
+2512 SMTTIVTATSTTETT

-2571 ATTTSTTESTT
+2571 KTTTSTTESTT
-2582 TTITIPT
+2582 TITTVPA
-2589 TTTTT
+2589 TT

-2612 TIPTTTTTIEETT
+2612 TIPTTTTT
-2625 TSTTESTTTT
+2625 TEK
-2635 TTIPTTTT
+2635 
-2643 TIEETT
+2643 
-2649 ISTTESTTTITTVP
+2649 
-2663 TTTTTIE
+2663 
-2670 ATTTSTTESTTTIT
+2670 
-2684 TVPTT
+2684 
-2689 TTTTEE
+2689 
-2695 TTTSTTE
+2695 
-2702 STTTTTITIPTTTTT
+2702 
-2717 TEATTTS
+2717 TTTS
-2724 TTEWTTTI
+2724 TTEWTTTT
-2732 TTVPTTTTTT
+2732 TTVPATTTTT
-2742 EETTTS
+2742 EKTTTS
-2748 TTESTTTIT
+2748 TIESTTTTT

-2782 IPTTTTTTE
+2782 ELTTTETTTTTF
-2791 ATTTSTTEW
+2791 
-2800 TTTTTTVPTTTT
+2800 P
-2812 TTEVTTTSTTE
+2812 
-2823 WTTTTTTVPTTTT
+2823 TT

-2914 QDGMITVQDA
+2914 QDGIITVQDA

>member
-1 MAADPTPVKVRQN
+1 M
-14 KKKTVIFITAAMLI
+14 
-28 LAIAAG
+28 
-34 IGVKWYRDV
+34 
-43 QNRVTVSFNTNGGE
+43 
-57 TVEAVTLEKGSVLT
+57 
-71 AVPCASKQ
+71 
-79 DQNFTG
+79 
-85 WFYDGD
+85 
-91 CTEPFHSEDPFEENT
+91 
-106 VLYAAYEEPEQGVTK
+106 
-121 QDTAYVADCDA
+121 
-132 KEPIVIRSEEKI
+132 
-144 TDENW
+144 
-149 MDYLEIESA
+149 
-158 LGDLPTS
+158 
-165 FHVTALED
+165 
-173 NQYEVTPEQDYQAGF
+173 
-188 TYDFHAKNGATLI
+188 
-201 SGESED
+201 
-207 LNTVTQRIHKDNV
+207 
-220 EEVVLKKEIVYLDWD
+220 
-235 DVVREG
+235 
-241 ETYQFYIPKR
+241 
-251 AEFVITEK
+251 
-259 TPICFLNGYDEWV
+259 NGYNEWV

-283 LYDDTTLFVS
+283 LYDDDTLFVS
-293 VSMVNDQFLVKES
+293 VNLVNDQFLAKES
-306 DKGTL
+306 DKGNL

-317 FVTVEDADLADII
+317 FVTVENADLADII

-338 EHVEAEDLIDT
+338 ENVEAEDLIDT
-349 EQIEQNILEGDGID
+349 EQIEQNILAGDGIN

-375 DETFQN
+375 DQTFQN
-381 LSDEKSNDNVF
+381 LSDEKPNDNVF

-414 MGETVSIPVAKKG
+414 MGETVRIPVAKKG

-688 ERQHSSFIEKK
+688 EQQHSSLVEKK

-767 GNNRYFMHQNQANI
+767 GNNRYFMHQNQANMI
-781 VEICGLKPEYVDLT
+781 EICGLKPEYVDLT

-841 IANVDIYFDV
+841 IANVDIYFDI

-874 SDPSTNITSIDDF
+874 SDPSTDITSIDDF
-887 SKTYTASFGYQFPDG
+887 SKTYTASFGYKFPDG

-916 PVGSFGVHKDLDKV
+916 PVGYFGVRKALNNV
-930 IFRVDGYSCSNDESF
+930 IFQVDGYSWSNDEPF
-945 KYNPSS
+945 EHNPNS
-951 EYRMNS
+951 EYSMSS

-968 NVTPKQYYVS
+968 DVTPKQYYVT
-978 FSYYDVDAKQWKAE
+978 FSYYDIDAKQWKAE

-1016 GGRDYVTGDRLSELT
+1016 EGHDYTNGNNLDEITSLD
-1031 ALSYGTSWNSTW
+1031 YGTNW
-1043 NPSASQYYELNDTI
+1043 NPSRYASDSRYYSLTN
-1057 ERLGLTSFDKSPD
+1057 RGLVTSGKSAD
-1070 EVLATYDASYYK
+1070 EVLATYDASTYK
-1082 NKWDYAWNAVP
+1082 NEWRYEWNAV
-1093 FINYRNPKDGFV
+1093 GFLDHTFAYHAPENGFA
-1105 QVYHAN
+1105 QVYRAN
-1111 YRDCNV
+1111 YRDCNI

-1125 AYDKTGNEAVDVKSL
+1125 AYDKTGNEAEDVKSQ
-1140 TRAFEIGDT
+1140 TRAFKIGDT

-1167 WDKDGDGINDYELD
+1167 WDKDGDGVNDYELD
-1181 ADGKAILPEATEDG
+1181 DEGKAILPVATEDG
-1195 MILRGIYEIPEITLH
+1195 MILRGVYEIPEITLH

-1244 GGEKVYASGETEDVF
+1244 GGEKVYASGATEDVF
-1259 TQTIAASSDF
+1259 TQTIAASSNF
-1269 SKFRYWEYHPVS
+1269 SKFRYWEYRPVS
-1281 INAWIRADKA
+1281 IDEWKKADEA

-1306 FMTYYKIDFLPGEM
+1306 FEVYYKIEFLPGEV

-1332 TEQEQ
+1332 TEQTQ
-1337 LTHRVLPGD
+1337 LTHRVLAGNLV
-1346 TVIPHELIDNAYP
+1346 TPHELMIDLAYP
-1359 TEDGETLQW
+1359 TEDGETLRL

-1382 RQTSLFTAE
+1382 RQRSLFTAE
-1391 KNLTLTAIYKKE
+1391 KSLTLTAIYKKE

-1541 KTLDNGTYNIADYTC
+1541 KKLDNGTYNIADYTC
-1556 WANTS
+1556 WANTR
-1561 PNRDCPDLYSYYTVD
+1561 PNRDSSDLSSDYTID

-1587 NDQFTVDKQSKTLTA
+1587 NDQFTVDKQNKTLTA
-1602 HWVCNMQI
+1602 HWICNMQI
-1610 RLDSERLEPIGQIGS
+1610 RLDSEQLEPIGQIGS
-1625 YTYSGTNTS
+1625 YTYSGMNTS

-1676 IHGLEEEFELSDEER
+1676 IHGLEEEFTLSDEEQ

-1705 VVLHTDKNFQN
+1705 VILHADKNFQN
-1716 ATGNAVAPEHDFNES
+1716 ATGNAVAPEHDFNEN
-1731 NQVLLDFGTYPISG
+1731 NQVLLAFGTYPISG

-1755 CTYQTVGWKDSNGTV
+1755 FTYQTVGWKDSNGTV

-1802 YFDAN
+1802 DFDAN

-1845 VFAGWKVVTND
+1845 DFAGWKVVTN

-1867 DTYTVDDSCCSV
+1867 DTYTVDNSCCSV

-1896 DEDSHWLVCLNESCT
+1896 DEDSHWLVCLNEGCT

-1956 FAKLVNEGQTDAN
+1956 FAKLVNEEQTDAN

-1984 ASGDLAD
+1984 ASGDLSD

-1998 PIGASYTTPY
+1998 PIGSSHTTPY

-2017 SINGLYFCQDRTQPL
+2017 SINGLYSCQDRTQPL
-2032 QGKLYFGLFGMLEN
+2032 QGKLYIGLFGLLEN
-2046 ATVENVMVADSYFNA
+2046 ATVENVTVADSYFNA
-2061 GADYSSAGGI
+2061 GADYSYAGGI

-2116 SFTKAGGITAFAM
+2116 SFTRAGGIAAIAM

-2141 VTTSLQGSV
+2141 VTTSLQGRA
-2150 IPIADCETISNCY
+2150 IPIAACETISNCY
-2163 YDKNQFPGQTKL
+2163 YDKNQFPGQTEL
-2175 LSGVTAKTTKQFQS
+2175 LFGVTAKTTKQFQS

-2213 YPKIHGKKVYRSGN
+2213 YPKIHGKKVYHSGN
-2227 KYFNEQVTTTTTTT
+2227 KYFNEQVTTTTT

-2254 KLTTTKPMTTTSA
+2254 KLTTKPVTTTSATKQTTTTTKLTTKPVTTTSATKQTTTTTKLTTKPMTTTSA
-2267 TKQTTTT
+2267 TKQTTAT

-2303 TTSTTEQTTTTTKLT
+2303 TTSATE
-2318 TKPMTTTFATKQTTA
+2318 QTTA

-2341 MTTTSTTEQTTTTTK
+2341 MTTTSATEQTTATTK
-2356 LTTTKPVTTTST
+2356 LTTKPMTTTSATKQTTATTKLTTKPVTTTST

-2381 PVTTTSTIKQTTTTT
+2381 PVTTTSTTKQTTTT
-2396 KLTTKPVATTSA
+2396 
-2408 SEQMTTT
+2408 
-2415 TKLTTKP
+2415 
-2422 MTTTSITEQTTT
+2422 
-2434 MTKLTTKPMTTTS
+2434 TKLTTKPMTTTS

-2458 TTKPMT
+2458 TTKPVT
-2464 TTSTTEQTTT
+2464 TTSTTKQTTATTKLTTKPVTTTSTTKQTTT
-2474 TTKLTTKPI
+2474 TTKLTTKPMITTSVTKQTTATTKLTTKPI

-2506 STSTIN
+2506 STSIIN
-2512 SMTTTVTATSTTETT
+2512 SMTTIVTATSTTETT

-2555 STTTTTTVPAT
+2555 STTTTTTIPAT

-2571 ATTTSTTESTT
+2571 ETTTTTTTTEKTTTSTTEWTT

-2589 TTTTT
+2589 TTTTTEKTTTSTTEWTTTTTTVPATTTTTEKTTTSTTESTTIATTIPTTT

-2599 TTTSTTESTTTTI
+2599 TTTSTTESTTTT
-2612 TIPTTTTTIEETT
+2612 TTELTTTETTTTTF
-2625 TSTTESTTTT
+2625 
-2635 TTIPTTTT
+2635 P
-2643 TIEETT
+2643 
-2649 ISTTESTTTITTVP
+2649 
-2663 TTTTTIE
+2663 
-2670 ATTTSTTESTTTIT
+2670 
-2684 TVPTT
+2684 
-2689 TTTTEE
+2689 
-2695 TTTSTTE
+2695 
-2702 STTTTTITIPTTTTT
+2702 
-2717 TEATTTS
+2717 
-2724 TTEWTTTI
+2724 
-2732 TTVPTTTTTT
+2732 
-2742 EETTTS
+2742 
-2748 TTESTTTIT
+2748 
-2757 TVPTTTTTTEETTTS
+2757 
-2772 TTESTTTTTT
+2772 
-2782 IPTTTTTTE
+2782 
-2791 ATTTSTTEW
+2791 
-2800 TTTTTTVPTTTT
+2800 
-2812 TTEVTTTSTTE
+2812 
-2823 WTTTTTTVPTTTT
+2823 TT

>member
-1 MAADPTPVKVRQN
+1 M
-14 KKKTVIFITAAMLI
+14 
-28 LAIAAG
+28 
-34 IGVKWYRDV
+34 
-43 QNRVTVSFNTNGGE
+43 
-57 TVEAVTLEKGSVLT
+57 
-71 AVPCASKQ
+71 
-79 DQNFTG
+79 
-85 WFYDGD
+85 
-91 CTEPFHSEDPFEENT
+91 
-106 VLYAAYEEPEQGVTK
+106 
-121 QDTAYVADCDA
+121 
-132 KEPIVIRSEEKI
+132 
-144 TDENW
+144 
-149 MDYLEIESA
+149 
-158 LGDLPTS
+158 
-165 FHVTALED
+165 
-173 NQYEVTPEQDYQAGF
+173 
-188 TYDFHAKNGATLI
+188 
-201 SGESED
+201 
-207 LNTVTQRIHKDNV
+207 
-220 EEVVLKKEIVYLDWD
+220 
-235 DVVREG
+235 
-241 ETYQFYIPKR
+241 
-251 AEFVITEK
+251 
-259 TPICFLNGYDEWV
+259 NGYNEWV

-283 LYDDTTLFVS
+283 LYDDDTLFVS
-293 VSMVNDQFLVKES
+293 VNLVNDQFLAKES
-306 DKGTL
+306 DKGNL

-317 FVTVEDADLADII
+317 FVTVENADLADII

-338 EHVEAEDLIDT
+338 ENVEAEDLIDT
-349 EQIEQNILEGDGID
+349 EQIEQNILAGDGIN

-375 DETFQN
+375 DQTFQN
-381 LSDEKSNDNVF
+381 LSDEKPNDNVF

-414 MGETVSIPVAKKG
+414 MGETVRIPVAKKG

-688 ERQHSSFIEKK
+688 ERQHSSLVEKK

-748 GLDSKKSTGNGVGF
+748 GLDGQKSTGSGVGF

-781 VEICGLKPEYVDLT
+781 IEICGLKPEYVDLT

-807 NGNFYPQFSNKA
+807 NGKFYPQFSNKA

-841 IANVDIYFDV
+841 IANVDIYFDI

-874 SDPSTNITSIDDF
+874 SDPSTDITSIDDF
-887 SKTYTASFGYQFPDG
+887 SKTYTASFGYKFPDG
-902 STKIIETKEVLAIE
+902 STKILETKEVRAIE
-916 PVGSFGVHKDLDKV
+916 PVGYFKVHEDLDKV
-930 IFRVDGYSCSNDESF
+930 VFRVDGYSWSNDEPF
-945 KYNPSS
+945 EHNPNS
-951 EYRMNS
+951 EYSMSS

-968 NVTPKQYYVS
+968 DVTPKQYYVT
-978 FSYYDVDAKQWKAE
+978 FSYYDIDAKQWKAE

-1016 GGRDYVTGDRLSELT
+1016 EGHDYTNGNNLDEITSLD
-1031 ALSYGTSWNSTW
+1031 YGTNW
-1043 NPSASQYYELNDTI
+1043 NPSRYASDSRYYSLTN
-1057 ERLGLTSFDKSPD
+1057 RGLVTSGKSAD
-1070 EVLATYDASYYK
+1070 EVLATYDASTYK
-1082 NKWDYAWNAVP
+1082 NEWRYEWNAV
-1093 FINYRNPKDGFV
+1093 GFLDHTFAYHAPENGFA
-1105 QVYHAN
+1105 QVYRAN
-1111 YRDCNV
+1111 YRDCNI

-1125 AYDKTGNEAVDVKSL
+1125 AYDKTGNEAEDVKSQ
-1140 TRAFEIGDT
+1140 TRAFKIGDT

-1167 WDKDGDGINDYELD
+1167 WDKDGDGVNDYELD
-1181 ADGKAILPEATEDG
+1181 DEGKAILPVATEDG
-1195 MILRGIYEIPEITLH
+1195 MILRGVYEIPEITLH

-1244 GGEKVYASGETEDVF
+1244 GGEKVYASGATEDVF
-1259 TQTIAASSDF
+1259 TQTIAASSNF
-1269 SKFRYWEYHPVS
+1269 SKFRYWEYRPVS
-1281 INAWIRADKA
+1281 IDEWKKADEA

-1306 FMTYYKIDFLPGEM
+1306 FEVYYKIEFLPGEV

-1332 TEQEQ
+1332 TEQTQ
-1337 LTHRVLPGD
+1337 LTHRVLAGNLV
-1346 TVIPHELIDNAYP
+1346 TPHELMIDLAYP
-1359 TEDGETLQW
+1359 TEDGETLRL

-1382 RQTSLFTAE
+1382 RQRSLFTAE
-1391 KNLTLTAIYKKE
+1391 KSLTLTAIYKKE

-1485 QTHFYYPNGKSTAVN
+1485 QTHFYYPNGKATAVN

-1541 KTLDNGTYNIADYTC
+1541 KKLDNGTYNIADYTC
-1556 WANTS
+1556 WANTR
-1561 PNRDCPDLYSYYTVD
+1561 PNRDSSDLSSDYTID

-1587 NDQFTVDKQSKTLTA
+1587 NDQFTVDKQNKTLTA
-1602 HWVCNMQI
+1602 HWICNMQI
-1610 RLDSERLEPIGQIGS
+1610 RLDSEQLEPIGQIGS
-1625 YTYSGTNTS
+1625 YTYSGMNTS

-1676 IHGLEEEFELSDEER
+1676 IHGLEEEFTLSDEEQ

-1705 VVLHTDKNFQN
+1705 VILHADKNFQN
-1716 ATGNAVAPEHDFNES
+1716 ATGNAVAPEHDFNEN
-1731 NQVLLDFGTYPISG
+1731 NQVLLAFGTYPISG
-1745 FPVPYDLDGI
+1745 FPVPYDLGGI
-1755 CTYQTVGWKDSNGTV
+1755 FTYQTVGWKDSNGTV

-1802 YFDAN
+1802 DFDAN

-1816 RYTKKLPVGE
+1816 QYTKKLPVGE
-1826 NQVDDWAI
+1826 SQVDDWAI

-1845 VFAGWKVVTND
+1845 DFAGWKVVTN

-1896 DEDSHWLVCLNESCT
+1896 DEDSHWLVCLNEGCT

-1926 VCSVCGYGCVTP
+1926 ICSVCGYGCVTP

-1984 ASGDLAD
+1984 ASGDLSD

-1998 PIGASYTTPY
+1998 PIGSSHTTPY

-2017 SINGLYFCQDRTQPL
+2017 SINGLYSCQDRTQPL
-2032 QGKLYFGLFGMLEN
+2032 QGKLYIGLFGLLEN
-2046 ATVENVMVADSYFNA
+2046 ATVENVTVADSYFNA
-2061 GADYSSAGGI
+2061 GADYSYAGGI

-2116 SFTKAGGITAFAM
+2116 SFTRAGGIAAIAM

-2141 VTTSLQGSV
+2141 VTTSLQGRA
-2150 IPIADCETISNCY
+2150 IPIAACETISNCY
-2163 YDKNQFPGQTKL
+2163 YDKNQFPGQTEL

-2213 YPKIHGKKVYRSGN
+2213 YPKIHGKKVYHSGN
-2227 KYFNEQVTTTTTTT
+2227 KYFNEQVTTTTT

-2254 KLTTTKPMTTTSA
+2254 KLTTKPVTTTSATKQTTTTTKLTTKPMTTTSA
-2267 TKQTTTT
+2267 TKQTTATTKLTTKPMTTTFATKQTITTTKLTTKPMTTTSTIKQTTTT

-2303 TTSTTEQTTTTTKLT
+2303 TTSATE
-2318 TKPMTTTFATKQTTA
+2318 QTTA

-2341 MTTTSTTEQTTTTTK
+2341 MTTTSATEQTTATTK
-2356 LTTTKPVTTTST
+2356 LTTKPMTTTSATKQTTATTKLTTKPVTTTST

-2381 PVTTTSTIKQTTTTT
+2381 PVTTTSTTKQTTTTT
-2396 KLTTKPVATTSA
+2396 KLTTKP
-2408 SEQMTTT
+2408 M
-2415 TKLTTKP
+2415 
-2422 MTTTSITEQTTT
+2422 I
-2434 MTKLTTKPMTTTS
+2434 TTS
-2447 VTKQTTATTKL
+2447 VTKQTTA
-2458 TTKPMT
+2458 
-2464 TTSTTEQTTT
+2464 

-2506 STSTIN
+2506 STSIIN
-2512 SMTTTVTATSTTETT
+2512 SMTTIVTATSTTETT

-2555 STTTTTTVPAT
+2555 STTTTTTIPATTTTTEETTTTTTTTEKTTTSTTEWTTTTTTVPAT

-2571 ATTTSTTESTT
+2571 KTTTSTTESTT
-2582 TTITIPT
+2582 IATTIP
-2589 TTTTT
+2589 TTT

-2599 TTTSTTESTTTTI
+2599 TTTSTTESTTTT
-2612 TIPTTTTTIEETT
+2612 TTELTTTETTTTTF
-2625 TSTTESTTTT
+2625 
-2635 TTIPTTTT
+2635 P
-2643 TIEETT
+2643 
-2649 ISTTESTTTITTVP
+2649 
-2663 TTTTTIE
+2663 
-2670 ATTTSTTESTTTIT
+2670 
-2684 TVPTT
+2684 
-2689 TTTTEE
+2689 
-2695 TTTSTTE
+2695 
-2702 STTTTTITIPTTTTT
+2702 
-2717 TEATTTS
+2717 
-2724 TTEWTTTI
+2724 
-2732 TTVPTTTTTT
+2732 
-2742 EETTTS
+2742 
-2748 TTESTTTIT
+2748 
-2757 TVPTTTTTTEETTTS
+2757 
-2772 TTESTTTTTT
+2772 
-2782 IPTTTTTTE
+2782 
-2791 ATTTSTTEW
+2791 
-2800 TTTTTTVPTTTT
+2800 
-2812 TTEVTTTSTTE
+2812 
-2823 WTTTTTTVPTTTT
+2823 TT

>member
-57 TVEAVTLEKGSVLT
+57 TVEAVTLKKGSVLT

-106 VLYAAYEEPEQGVTK
+106 VLYAAYEAPEQGVTK

-132 KEPIVIRSEEKI
+132 KEPIVIRSEEEI

-149 MDYLEIESA
+149 MDYLEIDSA
-158 LGDLPTS
+158 LGDLPTA

-259 TPICFLNGYDEWV
+259 TPICFLNGYNEWV

-283 LYDDTTLFVS
+283 LYDDDTLFVS
-293 VSMVNDQFLVKES
+293 VNLVNDQFLVKES

-317 FVTVEDADLADII
+317 FVTVENADLADII

-338 EHVEAEDLIDT
+338 ENVEAEDLIDT
-349 EQIEQNILEGDGID
+349 EQIEQNILAGDGIN

-375 DETFQN
+375 DQTFQN

-414 MGETVSIPVAKKG
+414 MGETVRIPVAKKG

-688 ERQHSSFIEKK
+688 EQQHSSLVEKK

-734 KWKLFSWGSRYVVY
+734 KWKLFSWGSWYVVY

-767 GNNRYFMHQNQANI
+767 GNNRYFMHQNQANMI
-781 VEICGLKPEYVDLT
+781 EICGLKPEYVDLT

-841 IANVDIYFDV
+841 IANVDIYFDI

-874 SDPSTNITSIDDF
+874 SDPSTDITSIDDF
-887 SKTYTASFGYQFPDG
+887 SKTYTASFGYKFPDG

-916 PVGSFGVHKDLDKV
+916 PVGYFGVRKALNNV
-930 IFRVDGYSCSNDESF
+930 IFQVDGYSWSNDEPF
-945 KYNPSS
+945 EHNPNS
-951 EYRMNS
+951 EYSMSS

-968 NVTPKQYYVS
+968 DVTPKQYYVT
-978 FSYYDVDAKQWKAE
+978 FSYYDIDAKQWKAE

-1016 GGRDYVTGDRLSELT
+1016 EGHDYTNGNNLDEITSLD
-1031 ALSYGTSWNSTW
+1031 YGTNW
-1043 NPSASQYYELNDTI
+1043 NPSRYASDSRYYSLTN
-1057 ERLGLTSFDKSPD
+1057 RGLVTSGKSAD
-1070 EVLATYDASYYK
+1070 EVLATYDASTYK
-1082 NKWDYAWNAVP
+1082 NEWRYEWNAV
-1093 FINYRNPKDGFV
+1093 GFLDHTFAYHAPENGFA
-1105 QVYHAN
+1105 QVYRAN
-1111 YRDCNV
+1111 YRDCNI

-1125 AYDKTGNEAVDVKSL
+1125 AYDKTGNEAEDVKSQ
-1140 TRAFEIGDT
+1140 TRAFKIGDT

-1167 WDKDGDGINDYELD
+1167 WDKDGDGVNDYELD
-1181 ADGKAILPEATEDG
+1181 DEGKAILPVATEDG
-1195 MILRGIYEIPEITLH
+1195 MILRGVYEIPEITLH

-1244 GGEKVYASGETEDVF
+1244 GGEKVYASGATEDVF
-1259 TQTIAASSDF
+1259 TQTIAASSNF
-1269 SKFRYWEYHPVS
+1269 SKFRYWEYRPVS
-1281 INAWIRADKA
+1281 IDEWKKADEA

-1306 FMTYYKIDFLPGEM
+1306 FEVYYKIEFLPGEV

-1332 TEQEQ
+1332 TEQTQ
-1337 LTHRVLPGD
+1337 LTHRVLAGNLV
-1346 TVIPHELIDNAYP
+1346 TPHELMIDLAYP
-1359 TEDGETLQW
+1359 TEDGETLRL

-1382 RQTSLFTAE
+1382 RQRSLFTAE
-1391 KNLTLTAIYKKE
+1391 KSLTLTAIYKKE

-1541 KTLDNGTYNIADYTC
+1541 KKLDNGTYNIADYTC
-1556 WANTS
+1556 WANTR
-1561 PNRDCPDLYSYYTVD
+1561 PNRDSSDLSSDYTID

-1587 NDQFTVDKQSKTLTA
+1587 NDQFTVDKQNKTLTA
-1602 HWVCNMQI
+1602 HWICNMQI
-1610 RLDSERLEPIGQIGS
+1610 RLDSEQLEPIGQIGS
-1625 YTYSGTNTS
+1625 YTYSGMNTS

-1676 IHGLEEEFELSDEER
+1676 IHGLEEEFTLSDEEQ

-1705 VVLHTDKNFQN
+1705 VILHADKNFQN
-1716 ATGNAVAPEHDFNES
+1716 ATGNAVAPEHDFNEN
-1731 NQVLLDFGTYPISG
+1731 NQVLLAFGTYPISG

-1755 CTYQTVGWKDSNGTV
+1755 FTYQTVGWKDSNGTV

-1802 YFDAN
+1802 DFDAN

-1845 VFAGWKVVTND
+1845 DFAGWKVVTN

-1867 DTYTVDDSCCSV
+1867 DTYTVDNSCCSV

-1896 DEDSHWLVCLNESCT
+1896 DEDSHWLVCLNEGCT

-1956 FAKLVNEGQTDAN
+1956 FAKLVNEEQTDAN

-1984 ASGDLAD
+1984 ASGDLSD

-1998 PIGASYTTPY
+1998 PIGSSHTTPY

-2017 SINGLYFCQDRTQPL
+2017 SINGLYSCQDRTQPL
-2032 QGKLYFGLFGMLEN
+2032 QGKLYIGLFGLLEN
-2046 ATVENVMVADSYFNA
+2046 ATVENVTVADSYFNA
-2061 GADYSSAGGI
+2061 GADYSYAGGI

-2116 SFTKAGGITAFAM
+2116 SFTRAGGIAAIAM

-2141 VTTSLQGSV
+2141 VTTSLQGRA
-2150 IPIADCETISNCY
+2150 IPIAACETISNCY
-2163 YDKNQFPGQTKL
+2163 YDKNQFPGQTEL
-2175 LSGVTAKTTKQFQS
+2175 LFGVTAKTTKQFQS

-2213 YPKIHGKKVYRSGN
+2213 YPKIHGKKVYHSGN
-2227 KYFNEQVTTTTTTT
+2227 KYFNEQVTTTTT

-2254 KLTTTKPMTTTSA
+2254 KLTTKPVTTTSATKQTTTTTKLTTKPVTTTSATKQTTTTTKLTTKPMTTTSA
-2267 TKQTTTT
+2267 TKQTTATTKLTTKPMTTTFATKQTITTTKLTTKPMTTTSTIKQTTTT

-2303 TTSTTEQTTTTTKLT
+2303 TTSATE
-2318 TKPMTTTFATKQTTA
+2318 QTTA

-2341 MTTTSTTEQTTTTTK
+2341 MTTTSATKQTTATTK
-2356 LTTTKPVTTTST
+2356 LTTKPVTTTST

-2381 PVTTTSTIKQTTTTT
+2381 PVTTTSTTKQTTTTT
-2396 KLTTKPVATTSA
+2396 KLTTKP
-2408 SEQMTTT
+2408 M
-2415 TKLTTKP
+2415 
-2422 MTTTSITEQTTT
+2422 I
-2434 MTKLTTKPMTTTS
+2434 TTS
-2447 VTKQTTATTKL
+2447 VTKQTTA
-2458 TTKPMT
+2458 
-2464 TTSTTEQTTT
+2464 

-2506 STSTIN
+2506 STSIIN
-2512 SMTTTVTATSTTETT
+2512 SMTTIVTATSTTETT

-2555 STTTTTTVPAT
+2555 STTTTTT
-2566 TTTTE
+2566 
-2571 ATTTSTTESTT
+2571 
-2582 TTITIPT
+2582 IP
-2589 TTTTT
+2589 TTT

-2599 TTTSTTESTTTTI
+2599 TTTSTTESTTTT
-2612 TIPTTTTTIEETT
+2612 TTELTTTETTTTTF
-2625 TSTTESTTTT
+2625 
-2635 TTIPTTTT
+2635 P
-2643 TIEETT
+2643 
-2649 ISTTESTTTITTVP
+2649 
-2663 TTTTTIE
+2663 
-2670 ATTTSTTESTTTIT
+2670 
-2684 TVPTT
+2684 
-2689 TTTTEE
+2689 
-2695 TTTSTTE
+2695 
-2702 STTTTTITIPTTTTT
+2702 
-2717 TEATTTS
+2717 
-2724 TTEWTTTI
+2724 
-2732 TTVPTTTTTT
+2732 
-2742 EETTTS
+2742 
-2748 TTESTTTIT
+2748 
-2757 TVPTTTTTTEETTTS
+2757 
-2772 TTESTTTTTT
+2772 
-2782 IPTTTTTTE
+2782 
-2791 ATTTSTTEW
+2791 
-2800 TTTTTTVPTTTT
+2800 
-2812 TTEVTTTSTTE
+2812 
-2823 WTTTTTTVPTTTT
+2823 TT

>member
-149 MDYLEIESA
+149 MDYLEIDSA

-259 TPICFLNGYDEWV
+259 TPICFLNGYNEWV

-283 LYDDTTLFVS
+283 LYDDDTLFVS
-293 VSMVNDQFLVKES
+293 VSMVNDQFLAKES

-317 FVTVEDADLADII
+317 FVTVENADLADII

-338 EHVEAEDLIDT
+338 ENVEAEDLIDT
-349 EQIEQNILEGDGID
+349 EQIEQNILEGDGIN

-375 DETFQN
+375 DQTFQN
-381 LSDEKSNDNVF
+381 LSDEKPNDNVF

-414 MGETVSIPVAKKG
+414 MGETVRIPVAKKG

-446 GVDYNDPENKE
+446 GVDYDDPENKK

-688 ERQHSSFIEKK
+688 ERQHSSFVEKK

-841 IANVDIYFDV
+841 IANVDIYFDI

-874 SDPSTNITSIDDF
+874 SDPSTDITSIDDF
-887 SKTYTASFGYQFPDG
+887 SKTYTASFGYKFPDG

-916 PVGSFGVHKDLDKV
+916 PVGYFKVHEDLDKV
-930 IFRVDGYSCSNDESF
+930 VFRVDGYSWSNDEPF
-945 KYNPSS
+945 EHNPNS
-951 EYRMNS
+951 EYSMRN
-957 VYIAKDTSFYV
+957 VYISEDTSFYV
-968 NVTPKQYYVS
+968 DVTPKQYYVT
-978 FSYYDVDAKQWKAE
+978 FSYYDIDAKQWKAE

-1016 GGRDYVTGDRLSELT
+1016 EGHDYTNGNNLDEITSLD
-1031 ALSYGTSWNSTW
+1031 YGTNW
-1043 NPSASQYYELNDTI
+1043 NPSRYASDSRYYSLTN
-1057 ERLGLTSFDKSPD
+1057 RGLVTSGKSAD
-1070 EVLATYDASYYK
+1070 EVLATYDASTYK
-1082 NKWDYAWNAVP
+1082 NEWRYEWNAV
-1093 FINYRNPKDGFV
+1093 GFLDHTFAYHAPENGFA
-1105 QVYHAN
+1105 QVYRAN
-1111 YRDCNV
+1111 YRDCNI

-1125 AYDKTGNEAVDVKSL
+1125 AYDKTGNEAEDVKSQ
-1140 TRAFEIGDT
+1140 TRAFKIGDT

-1167 WDKDGDGINDYELD
+1167 WDKDGDGVNDYELD
-1181 ADGKAILPEATEDG
+1181 DEGKAILPVATEDG
-1195 MILRGIYEIPEITLH
+1195 MILRGVYEIPEITLH

-1244 GGEKVYASGETEDVF
+1244 GGEKVYASGATEDVF
-1259 TQTIAASSDF
+1259 TQTIAASSNF
-1269 SKFRYWEYHPVS
+1269 SKFRYWEYRPVS
-1281 INAWIRADKA
+1281 IDEWKKADEA

-1306 FMTYYKIDFLPGEM
+1306 FEVYYKIEFLPGEV

-1332 TEQEQ
+1332 TEQTQ
-1337 LTHRVLPGD
+1337 LTHRVLAGNLV
-1346 TVIPHELIDNAYP
+1346 TPHELMIDLAYP
-1359 TEDGETLQW
+1359 TEDGETLRL

-1382 RQTSLFTAE
+1382 RQRSLFTAE
-1391 KNLTLTAIYKKE
+1391 KSLTLTAIYKKE

-1541 KTLDNGTYNIADYTC
+1541 KKLDNGTYNIADYTC
-1556 WANTS
+1556 WANTR
-1561 PNRDCPDLYSYYTVD
+1561 PNRDSLDLSSDYTID

-1587 NDQFTVDKQSKTLTA
+1587 NDQFTVDKQNKTLTA
-1602 HWVCNMQI
+1602 HWICNMQI

-1625 YTYSGTNTS
+1625 YTYSGMNTS

-1676 IHGLEEEFELSDEER
+1676 IHGLEEEFTLSDEEQ

-1705 VVLHTDKNFQN
+1705 VILHADKNFQN
-1716 ATGNAVAPEHDFNES
+1716 GTGNAVAPEHDFNEN
-1731 NQVLLDFGTYPISG
+1731 NQVLLAFGTYPISG
-1745 FPVPYDLDGI
+1745 FPVPYDLGGI
-1755 CTYQTVGWKDSNGTV
+1755 FTYQTVGWKDSNGTV

-1802 YFDAN
+1802 DFDAN

-1816 RYTKKLPVGE
+1816 QYTKKLPVGE
-1826 NQVDDWAI
+1826 SQVDDWAI

-1845 VFAGWKVVTND
+1845 DFAGWKVVTN

-1867 DTYTVDDSCCSV
+1867 DTYTVDNSCCSV

-1896 DEDSHWLVCLNESCT
+1896 DEDSHWLVCLNEGCT
-1911 GIDAEKTAHTWDENQ
+1911 GIDAEKTTHTWDENQ

-1984 ASGDLAD
+1984 ASGDLSD

-1998 PIGASYTTPY
+1998 PIGSSHTTPY

-2017 SINGLYFCQDRTQPL
+2017 SINGLYSCQDRTQPL
-2032 QGKLYFGLFGMLEN
+2032 QGKLYLGLFGLLEN
-2046 ATVENVMVADSYFNA
+2046 ATVENVTVADSYFNA
-2061 GADYSSAGGI
+2061 GADYSYAGGI

-2101 HSSEIVNCSSVGTID
+2101 HGSEIVNCSSVGTID
-2116 SFTKAGGITAFAM
+2116 SFTRAGGIASIAM

-2141 VTTSLQGSV
+2141 VTTSLQGRA
-2150 IPIADCETISNCY
+2150 IPIAACETISNCY
-2163 YDKNQFPGQTKL
+2163 YDKNQFPGQTEL

-2199 QEAEVWGQEIGVDQ
+2199 QEAEVWGQEIGVDP
-2213 YPKIHGKKVYRSGN
+2213 YPKIHGKKVYHSGN
-2227 KYFNEQVTTTTTTT
+2227 KYFNEQVTTTTTTM
-2241 TTITTTTTTVTTT
+2241 ITTTTTTVTTT
-2254 KLTTTKPMTTTSA
+2254 KLTTTKPMTTTSTTKQTTTTTKLTTKPMTTTSTIKQTTTTTKLTTKPMTTTSATKQTITTTKLTTKPMTTTSA

-2285 FATKQTTAT
+2285 SATKQTTTTTKLTTNPVTTTSATKQTITTTKLTTKPMTTTSATEQTTAT

-2303 TTSTTEQTTTTTKLT
+2303 TTS
-2318 TKPMTTTFATKQTTA
+2318 A
-2333 TTKLTTKP
+2333 
-2341 MTTTSTTEQTTTTTK
+2341 
-2356 LTTTKPVTTTST
+2356 

-2381 PVTTTSTIKQTTTTT
+2381 PVTTTST
-2396 KLTTKPVATTSA
+2396 
-2408 SEQMTTT
+2408 
-2415 TKLTTKP
+2415 
-2422 MTTTSITEQTTT
+2422 TEQTTAT
-2434 MTKLTTKPMTTTS
+2434 TKLTTKPMTTTS
-2447 VTKQTTATTKL
+2447 VTKQTTA
-2458 TTKPMT
+2458 
-2464 TTSTTEQTTT
+2464 

-2500 AKPTTT
+2500 AKSTTT
-2506 STSTIN
+2506 STSIIN
-2512 SMTTTVTATSTTETT
+2512 SMTTIVTATSTTETT

-2571 ATTTSTTESTT
+2571 
-2582 TTITIPT
+2582 
-2589 TTTTT
+2589 
-2594 TTTEK
+2594 K
-2599 TTTSTTESTTTTI
+2599 TTTSTTESTTI
-2612 TIPTTTTTIEETT
+2612 A
-2625 TSTTESTTTT
+2625 

-2643 TIEETT
+2643 TT
-2649 ISTTESTTTITTVP
+2649 
-2663 TTTTTIE
+2663 E

-2684 TVPTT
+2684 TVP
-2689 TTTTEE
+2689 
-2695 TTTSTTE
+2695 
-2702 STTTTTITIPTTTTT
+2702 
-2717 TEATTTS
+2717 A
-2724 TTEWTTTI
+2724 
-2732 TTVPTTTTTT
+2732 
-2742 EETTTS
+2742 
-2748 TTESTTTIT
+2748 
-2757 TVPTTTTTTEETTTS
+2757 TTTTTEETTTS

-2782 IPTTTTTTE
+2782 ELTTTETTTTTF
-2791 ATTTSTTEW
+2791 
-2800 TTTTTTVPTTTT
+2800 P
-2812 TTEVTTTSTTE
+2812 
-2823 WTTTTTTVPTTTT
+2823 TT

-2894 PIFGET
+2894 VIFGET
-2900 PEENEAIFALADVD
+2900 PEENEVIFALADVD
-2914 QDGMITVQDA
+2914 QDVMITVQDA
-2924 VYILTYYAQKASGM
+2924 VYILTYYAQKACGM
-2938 QPTWEELTGI
+2938 QPTWKELIGV
-2948 SALF
+2948 SVRS

>member
-57 TVEAVTLEKGSVLT
+57 TVEAVTLKKGSVLT

-132 KEPIVIRSEEKI
+132 KEPIVIRSEEEI

-149 MDYLEIESA
+149 MDYLEIDSA
-158 LGDLPTS
+158 LGDLPTA

-259 TPICFLNGYDEWV
+259 TPICFLNGYNEWV
-272 AAGKNPNTFGD
+272 AAGKNPNTLGD
-283 LYDDTTLFVS
+283 LYDDDTLFVS

-317 FVTVEDADLADII
+317 FVTVENADLADII

-338 EHVEAEDLIDT
+338 ENVEAEDLIDT
-349 EQIEQNILEGDGID
+349 EQIEQNILAGDGIN

-375 DETFQN
+375 DQTFQN

-414 MGETVSIPVAKKG
+414 MGETVRIPVAKKG

-688 ERQHSSFIEKK
+688 ERQHSSLVEKK

-767 GNNRYFMHQNQANI
+767 GNNRYFMHQNQANMI
-781 VEICGLKPEYVDLT
+781 EICGLKPEYVDLT

-841 IANVDIYFDV
+841 IANVDIYFDI

-874 SDPSTNITSIDDF
+874 SDPSTDITSIDDF

-1016 GGRDYVTGDRLSELT
+1016 GGQDYVTGDRLSELT

-1057 ERLGLTSFDKSPD
+1057 ERLGLTSFDKSPE

-1082 NKWDYAWNAVP
+1082 NKWDYAWNTVP

-1167 WDKDGDGINDYELD
+1167 WDKDGDGVNDYELD
-1181 ADGKAILPEATEDG
+1181 DEGKAILPVATEDG
-1195 MILRGIYEIPEITLH
+1195 MILRGVYEIPEITLH

-1346 TVIPHELIDNAYP
+1346 SVIPHELIDNAYP

-1541 KTLDNGTYNIADYTC
+1541 KKLDNGTYNIADYTC
-1556 WANTS
+1556 WANTR
-1561 PNRDCPDLYSYYTVD
+1561 PNRDSPDLSSDYTID

-1587 NDQFTVDKQSKTLTA
+1587 NDQFTVDKQNKTLTA
-1602 HWVCNMQI
+1602 HWICNMQI
-1610 RLDSERLEPIGQIGS
+1610 RLDSEQLEPIGQIGS
-1625 YTYSGTNTS
+1625 YTYSGMNTS

-1676 IHGLEEEFELSDEER
+1676 IHGLEEEFTLSDEEQ

-1705 VVLHTDKNFQN
+1705 VILHADKNFQN
-1716 ATGNAVAPEHDFNES
+1716 GTGNAVAPEHDFNEN
-1731 NQVLLDFGTYPISG
+1731 NQVLLNFGTYPISG

-1755 CTYQTVGWKDSNGTV
+1755 FTYQTVGWKDSNGTV

-1802 YFDAN
+1802 DFDAN

-1856 DDYQETICKAG
+1856 DYDDYQETICKAG

-1896 DEDSHWLVCLNESCT
+1896 DEDSHWLVCLNEGCT

-1984 ASGDLAD
+1984 ANGDLSD

-1998 PIGASYTTPY
+1998 PIGSSHTTPY

-2032 QGKLYFGLFGMLEN
+2032 QGKLYLGLFGMLEN
-2046 ATVENVMVADSYFNA
+2046 ATVKNVMVADSYFNA
-2061 GADYSSAGGI
+2061 GADYSSVGGI
-2071 AAQAGNSTISCCET
+2071 AAQAGGSTISCCET

-2101 HSSEIVNCSSVGTID
+2101 HGSEIVNCSSVGTID

-2129 ESTIKNCFYAGA
+2129 ESNIKKSNIKNCFYAGA

-2163 YDKNQFPGQTKL
+2163 YDKNQFPGQTEL

-2199 QEAEVWGQEIGVDQ
+2199 QEAEVWGQEIGVDP
-2213 YPKIHGKKVYRSGN
+2213 YPKIHGKKVYHSGN
-2227 KYFNEQVTTTTTTT
+2227 KYFNEQVTTTTA

-2274 TKLTTKPMTTT
+2274 TKLTTNPMTTTSATKQTITTTKLTTKPMTTT
-2285 FATKQTTAT
+2285 STTKQTITTTKLTTKPMTTTSTIKQTTTTTKLTTKPMTTTSTIKQTTAT

-2303 TTSTTEQTTTTTKLT
+2303 TTSAIKQTTTTTKLT
-2318 TKPMTTTFATKQTTA
+2318 TKPMTTTFATKQTTT

-2341 MTTTSTTEQTTTTTK
+2341 MTTTSA
-2356 LTTTKPVTTTST
+2356 

-2381 PVTTTSTIKQTTTTT
+2381 PVTTTST
-2396 KLTTKPVATTSA
+2396 
-2408 SEQMTTT
+2408 
-2415 TKLTTKP
+2415 
-2422 MTTTSITEQTTT
+2422 
-2434 MTKLTTKPMTTTS
+2434 
-2447 VTKQTTATTKL
+2447 TKQTTA
-2458 TTKPMT
+2458 
-2464 TTSTTEQTTT
+2464 

-2506 STSTIN
+2506 STSIIN
-2512 SMTTTVTATSTTETT
+2512 SMTTIVTATSTTETT

-2571 ATTTSTTESTT
+2571 KTTTSTTEWTT
-2582 TTITIPT
+2582 TTT
-2589 TTTTT
+2589 TVPATT

-2599 TTTSTTESTTTTI
+2599 TTTSTTESTTI
-2612 TIPTTTTTIEETT
+2612 
-2625 TSTTESTTTT
+2625 
-2635 TTIPTTTT
+2635 
-2643 TIEETT
+2643 
-2649 ISTTESTTTITTVP
+2649 
-2663 TTTTTIE
+2663 
-2670 ATTTSTTESTTTIT
+2670 A
-2684 TVPTT
+2684 
-2689 TTTTEE
+2689 
-2695 TTTSTTE
+2695 
-2702 STTTTTITIPTTTTT
+2702 
-2717 TEATTTS
+2717 
-2724 TTEWTTTI
+2724 
-2732 TTVPTTTTTT
+2732 
-2742 EETTTS
+2742 
-2748 TTESTTTIT
+2748 
-2757 TVPTTTTTTEETTTS
+2757 
-2772 TTESTTTTTT
+2772 TT

-2791 ATTTSTTEW
+2791 ATTTSTTES
-2800 TTTTTTVPTTTT
+2800 TTTT
-2812 TTEVTTTSTTE
+2812 TTELTTTE
-2823 WTTTTTTVPTTTT
+2823 TTTTTFPTT

-2914 QDGMITVQDA
+2914 QDGIITVQDA
-2924 VYILTYYAQKASGM
+2924 VYILMYYAQKASGM

>member
-149 MDYLEIESA
+149 MDYLEIDSA

-259 TPICFLNGYDEWV
+259 TPICFLNGYNEWV

-283 LYDDTTLFVS
+283 LYDDDTLFVS
-293 VSMVNDQFLVKES
+293 VSMVNDQFLAKES

-317 FVTVEDADLADII
+317 FVTVENADLADII

-338 EHVEAEDLIDT
+338 ENVEAEDLIDT
-349 EQIEQNILEGDGID
+349 EQIEQNILEGDGIN

-375 DETFQN
+375 DQTFQN
-381 LSDEKSNDNVF
+381 LSDEKPNDNVF

-414 MGETVSIPVAKKG
+414 MGETVRIPVAKKG

-446 GVDYNDPENKE
+446 GVDYDDPENKK

-688 ERQHSSFIEKK
+688 ERQHSSFVEKK

-841 IANVDIYFDV
+841 IANVDIYFDI

-874 SDPSTNITSIDDF
+874 SDPSTDITSIDDF
-887 SKTYTASFGYQFPDG
+887 SKTYTASFGYKFPDG

-916 PVGSFGVHKDLDKV
+916 PVGYFKVHEDLDKV
-930 IFRVDGYSCSNDESF
+930 VFRVDGYSWSNDEPF
-945 KYNPSS
+945 EHNPNS
-951 EYRMNS
+951 EYSMRN
-957 VYIAKDTSFYV
+957 VYISEDTSFYV
-968 NVTPKQYYVS
+968 DVTPKQYYVT
-978 FSYYDVDAKQWKAE
+978 FSYYDIDAKQWKAE

-1016 GGRDYVTGDRLSELT
+1016 EGHDYTNGNNLDEITSLD
-1031 ALSYGTSWNSTW
+1031 YGTNW
-1043 NPSASQYYELNDTI
+1043 NPSRYASDSRYYSLTN
-1057 ERLGLTSFDKSPD
+1057 RGLVTSGKSAD
-1070 EVLATYDASYYK
+1070 EVLATYDASTYK
-1082 NKWDYAWNAVP
+1082 NEWRYEWNAV
-1093 FINYRNPKDGFV
+1093 GFLDHTFAYHAPENGFA
-1105 QVYHAN
+1105 QVYRAN
-1111 YRDCNV
+1111 YRDCNI

-1125 AYDKTGNEAVDVKSL
+1125 AYDKTGNEAEDVKSQ
-1140 TRAFEIGDT
+1140 TRAFKIGDT

-1167 WDKDGDGINDYELD
+1167 WDKDGDGVNDYELD
-1181 ADGKAILPEATEDG
+1181 DEGKAILPVATEDG
-1195 MILRGIYEIPEITLH
+1195 MILRGVYEIPEITLH

-1244 GGEKVYASGETEDVF
+1244 GGEKVYASGATEDVF
-1259 TQTIAASSDF
+1259 TQTIAASSNF
-1269 SKFRYWEYHPVS
+1269 SKFRYWEYRPVS
-1281 INAWIRADKA
+1281 IDEWKKADEA

-1306 FMTYYKIDFLPGEM
+1306 FEVYYKIEFLPGEV

-1332 TEQEQ
+1332 TEQTQ
-1337 LTHRVLPGD
+1337 LTHRVLAGNLV
-1346 TVIPHELIDNAYP
+1346 TPHELMIDLAYP
-1359 TEDGETLQW
+1359 TEDGETLRL

-1382 RQTSLFTAE
+1382 RQRSLFTAE
-1391 KNLTLTAIYKKE
+1391 KSLTLTAIYKKE

-1541 KTLDNGTYNIADYTC
+1541 KKLDNGTYNIADYTC
-1556 WANTS
+1556 WANTR
-1561 PNRDCPDLYSYYTVD
+1561 PNRDSLDLSSDYTID

-1587 NDQFTVDKQSKTLTA
+1587 NDQFTVDKQNKTLTA
-1602 HWVCNMQI
+1602 HWICNMQI

-1625 YTYSGTNTS
+1625 YTYSGMNTS

-1676 IHGLEEEFELSDEER
+1676 IHGLEEEFTLSDEEQ

-1705 VVLHTDKNFQN
+1705 VILHADKNFQN
-1716 ATGNAVAPEHDFNES
+1716 GTGNAVAPEHDFNEN
-1731 NQVLLDFGTYPISG
+1731 NQVLLAFGTYPISG
-1745 FPVPYDLDGI
+1745 FPVPYDLGGI
-1755 CTYQTVGWKDSNGTV
+1755 FTYQTVGWKDSNGTV

-1802 YFDAN
+1802 DFDAN

-1816 RYTKKLPVGE
+1816 QYTKKLPVGE
-1826 NQVDDWAI
+1826 SQVDDWAI

-1845 VFAGWKVVTND
+1845 DFAGWKVVTN

-1867 DTYTVDDSCCSV
+1867 DTYTVDNSCCSV

-1896 DEDSHWLVCLNESCT
+1896 DEDSHWLVCLNEGCT
-1911 GIDAEKTAHTWDENQ
+1911 GIDAEKTTHTWDENQ

-1984 ASGDLAD
+1984 ASGDLSD

-1998 PIGASYTTPY
+1998 PIGSSHTTPY

-2017 SINGLYFCQDRTQPL
+2017 SINGLYSCQDRTQPL
-2032 QGKLYFGLFGMLEN
+2032 QGKLYLGLFGLLEN
-2046 ATVENVMVADSYFNA
+2046 ATVENVTVADSYFNA
-2061 GADYSSAGGI
+2061 GADYSYAGGI

-2101 HSSEIVNCSSVGTID
+2101 HGSEIVNCSSVGTID
-2116 SFTKAGGITAFAM
+2116 SFTRAGGIASIAM

-2141 VTTSLQGSV
+2141 VTTSLQGRA
-2150 IPIADCETISNCY
+2150 IPIAACETISNCY
-2163 YDKNQFPGQTKL
+2163 YDKNQFPGQTEL

-2199 QEAEVWGQEIGVDQ
+2199 QEAEVWGQEIGVDP
-2213 YPKIHGKKVYRSGN
+2213 YPKIHGKKVYHSGN
-2227 KYFNEQVTTTTTTT
+2227 KYFNEQVTTTTTTM
-2241 TTITTTTTTVTTT
+2241 ITTTTTTVTTT
-2254 KLTTTKPMTTTSA
+2254 KLTTTKPMTTTSTTKQTTTTTKLTTKPMTTTSTIKQTTTTTKLTTKPMTTTSATKQTITTTKLTTKPMTTTSA

-2285 FATKQTTAT
+2285 SATKQTTTTTKLTTNPVTTTSATKQTITTTKLTTKPMTTTSATEQTTAT

-2303 TTSTTEQTTTTTKLT
+2303 TTS
-2318 TKPMTTTFATKQTTA
+2318 A
-2333 TTKLTTKP
+2333 
-2341 MTTTSTTEQTTTTTK
+2341 
-2356 LTTTKPVTTTST
+2356 

-2381 PVTTTSTIKQTTTTT
+2381 PVTTTST
-2396 KLTTKPVATTSA
+2396 
-2408 SEQMTTT
+2408 
-2415 TKLTTKP
+2415 
-2422 MTTTSITEQTTT
+2422 TEQTTAT
-2434 MTKLTTKPMTTTS
+2434 TKLTTKPMTTTS
-2447 VTKQTTATTKL
+2447 VTKQTTA
-2458 TTKPMT
+2458 
-2464 TTSTTEQTTT
+2464 

-2500 AKPTTT
+2500 AKSTTT
-2506 STSTIN
+2506 STSIIN
-2512 SMTTTVTATSTTETT
+2512 SMTTIVTATSTTETT

-2571 ATTTSTTESTT
+2571 
-2582 TTITIPT
+2582 
-2589 TTTTT
+2589 
-2594 TTTEK
+2594 K
-2599 TTTSTTESTTTTI
+2599 TTTSTTESTTI
-2612 TIPTTTTTIEETT
+2612 
-2625 TSTTESTTTT
+2625 
-2635 TTIPTTTT
+2635 
-2643 TIEETT
+2643 
-2649 ISTTESTTTITTVP
+2649 
-2663 TTTTTIE
+2663 
-2670 ATTTSTTESTTTIT
+2670 AT
-2684 TVPTT
+2684 
-2689 TTTTEE
+2689 
-2695 TTTSTTE
+2695 
-2702 STTTTTITIPTTTTT
+2702 TIPTTTTT

-2724 TTEWTTTI
+2724 TTES
-2732 TTVPTTTTTT
+2732 TTTTTT
-2742 EETTTS
+2742 
-2748 TTESTTTIT
+2748 
-2757 TVPTTTTTTEETTTS
+2757 VPATTTTTEETTTS

-2782 IPTTTTTTE
+2782 ELTTTETTTTTF
-2791 ATTTSTTEW
+2791 
-2800 TTTTTTVPTTTT
+2800 P
-2812 TTEVTTTSTTE
+2812 
-2823 WTTTTTTVPTTTT
+2823 TT

-2894 PIFGET
+2894 VIFGET
-2900 PEENEAIFALADVD
+2900 PEENEVIFALADVD
-2914 QDGMITVQDA
+2914 QDVMITVQDA
-2924 VYILTYYAQKASGM
+2924 VYILTYYAQKACGM
-2938 QPTWEELTGI
+2938 QPTWKELIGV
-2948 SALF
+2948 SVRS

>member
-149 MDYLEIESA
+149 MDYLEIDSA

-259 TPICFLNGYDEWV
+259 TPICFLNGYNEWV

-283 LYDDTTLFVS
+283 LYDDDTLFVS
-293 VSMVNDQFLVKES
+293 VSMVNDQFLAKES

-317 FVTVEDADLADII
+317 FVTVENADLADII

-338 EHVEAEDLIDT
+338 ENVEAEDLIDT
-349 EQIEQNILEGDGID
+349 EQIEQNILEGDGIN

-375 DETFQN
+375 DQTFQN
-381 LSDEKSNDNVF
+381 LSDEKPNDNVF

-414 MGETVSIPVAKKG
+414 MGETVRIPVAKKG

-446 GVDYNDPENKE
+446 GVDYDDPENKK

-688 ERQHSSFIEKK
+688 ERQHSSLVEKK

-767 GNNRYFMHQNQANI
+767 GNNRYFMHQNQANMI
-781 VEICGLKPEYVDLT
+781 EICGLKPEYVDLT

-841 IANVDIYFDV
+841 IANVDIYFDI

-874 SDPSTNITSIDDF
+874 SDPSTDITSIDDF
-887 SKTYTASFGYQFPDG
+887 SKTYTASFGYKFPDG

-916 PVGSFGVHKDLDKV
+916 PVGYFKVHEDLDKV
-930 IFRVDGYSCSNDESF
+930 VFRVDGYSWSNDEPF
-945 KYNPSS
+945 EHNPNS
-951 EYRMNS
+951 EYSMRN
-957 VYIAKDTSFYV
+957 VYISEDTSFYV
-968 NVTPKQYYVS
+968 DVTPKQYYVT
-978 FSYYDVDAKQWKAE
+978 FSYYDIDAKQWKAE

-1016 GGRDYVTGDRLSELT
+1016 EGHDYTNGNNLDEITSLD
-1031 ALSYGTSWNSTW
+1031 YGTNW
-1043 NPSASQYYELNDTI
+1043 NPSRYASDSRYYSLTN
-1057 ERLGLTSFDKSPD
+1057 RGLVTSGKSAD
-1070 EVLATYDASYYK
+1070 EVLATYDASTYK
-1082 NKWDYAWNAVP
+1082 NEWRYEWNAV
-1093 FINYRNPKDGFV
+1093 GFLDHTFAYHAPENGFA
-1105 QVYHAN
+1105 QVYRAN
-1111 YRDCNV
+1111 YRDCNI

-1125 AYDKTGNEAVDVKSL
+1125 AYDKTGNEAEDVKSQ
-1140 TRAFEIGDT
+1140 TRAFKIGDT

-1167 WDKDGDGINDYELD
+1167 WDKDGDGVNDYELD
-1181 ADGKAILPEATEDG
+1181 DEGKAILPVATEDG
-1195 MILRGIYEIPEITLH
+1195 MILRGVYEIPEITLH

-1244 GGEKVYASGETEDVF
+1244 GGEKVYASGATEDVF
-1259 TQTIAASSDF
+1259 TQTIAASSNF
-1269 SKFRYWEYHPVS
+1269 SKFRYWEYRPVS
-1281 INAWIRADKA
+1281 IDEWKKADEA

-1306 FMTYYKIDFLPGEM
+1306 FEVYYKIEFLPGEV

-1332 TEQEQ
+1332 TEQTQ
-1337 LTHRVLPGD
+1337 LTHRVLAGNLV
-1346 TVIPHELIDNAYP
+1346 TPHELMIDLAYP
-1359 TEDGETLQW
+1359 TEDGETLRL

-1450 YLPLETYIKN
+1450 YLPLETYIKT

-1541 KTLDNGTYNIADYTC
+1541 KKLDNGTYNIADYTC
-1556 WANTS
+1556 WANTR
-1561 PNRDCPDLYSYYTVD
+1561 PNRDSSDLSSDYTID

-1587 NDQFTVDKQSKTLTA
+1587 NDQFTVDKQNKTLTA
-1602 HWVCNMQI
+1602 HWICNMQI

-1625 YTYSGTNTS
+1625 YTYSGMNTS

-1676 IHGLEEEFELSDEER
+1676 IHGLEEEFTLSDEEQ

-1705 VVLHTDKNFQN
+1705 VILHADKNFQN
-1716 ATGNAVAPEHDFNES
+1716 GTGNAVAPEHDFNEN
-1731 NQVLLDFGTYPISG
+1731 NQVLLAFGTYPISG
-1745 FPVPYDLDGI
+1745 FPVPYDLGGI
-1755 CTYQTVGWKDSNGTV
+1755 FTYQTVGWKDSNGTV

-1802 YFDAN
+1802 DFDAN

-1816 RYTKKLPVGE
+1816 QYTKKLPVGE
-1826 NQVDDWAI
+1826 SQVDDWAI

-1845 VFAGWKVVTND
+1845 DFAGWKVVTN

-1867 DTYTVDDSCCSV
+1867 DTYTVDNSCCSV

-1896 DEDSHWLVCLNESCT
+1896 DEDSHWLVCLNEGCT
-1911 GIDAEKTAHTWDENQ
+1911 GIDAEKTTHTWDENQ

-1984 ASGDLAD
+1984 ASGDLSD

-1998 PIGASYTTPY
+1998 PIGSSHTTPY

-2017 SINGLYFCQDRTQPL
+2017 SINGLYSCQDRTQPL
-2032 QGKLYFGLFGMLEN
+2032 QGKLYLGLFGLLEN
-2046 ATVENVMVADSYFNA
+2046 ATVENVTVADSYFNA
-2061 GADYSSAGGI
+2061 GADYSYAGGI

-2101 HSSEIVNCSSVGTID
+2101 HGSEIVNCSSVGTID
-2116 SFTKAGGITAFAM
+2116 SFTRAGGIASIAM

-2141 VTTSLQGSV
+2141 VTTSLQGRA
-2150 IPIADCETISNCY
+2150 IPIAACETISNCY
-2163 YDKNQFPGQTKL
+2163 YDKNQFPGQTEL

-2199 QEAEVWGQEIGVDQ
+2199 QEAEVWGQEIGVDP
-2213 YPKIHGKKVYRSGN
+2213 YPKIHGKKVYHSGN
-2227 KYFNEQVTTTTTTT
+2227 KYFNEQVTTTTTTM
-2241 TTITTTTTTVTTT
+2241 ITTTTTTVTTT
-2254 KLTTTKPMTTTSA
+2254 KLTTTKPMTTTSTTKQTTTTTKLTTKPMTTTSTIKQTTTTTKLTTKPMTTTSATKQTITTTKLTTKPMTTTSA

-2285 FATKQTTAT
+2285 SATKQTTTTTKLTTNPVTTTSATKQTITTTKLTTKPMTTTSATEQTTAT

-2303 TTSTTEQTTTTTKLT
+2303 TTS
-2318 TKPMTTTFATKQTTA
+2318 ATKQTTA

-2341 MTTTSTTEQTTTTTK
+2341 
-2356 LTTTKPVTTTST
+2356 V
-2368 TKQTTATTKLTTK
+2368 
-2381 PVTTTSTIKQTTTTT
+2381 
-2396 KLTTKPVATTSA
+2396 
-2408 SEQMTTT
+2408 
-2415 TKLTTKP
+2415 
-2422 MTTTSITEQTTT
+2422 
-2434 MTKLTTKPMTTTS
+2434 
-2447 VTKQTTATTKL
+2447 
-2458 TTKPMT
+2458 
-2464 TTSTTEQTTT
+2464 
-2474 TTKLTTKPI
+2474 
-2483 TTTQATTKSTTI
+2483 
-2495 TTTNT
+2495 
-2500 AKPTTT
+2500 
-2506 STSTIN
+2506 
-2512 SMTTTVTATSTTETT
+2512 
-2527 TAVTTTSF
+2527 
-2535 TTEPT
+2535 
-2540 TTGSIINSTTTSTTE
+2540 TTTSTTE

-2571 ATTTSTTESTT
+2571 
-2582 TTITIPT
+2582 
-2589 TTTTT
+2589 
-2594 TTTEK
+2594 K
-2599 TTTSTTESTTTTI
+2599 
-2612 TIPTTTTTIEETT
+2612 
-2625 TSTTESTTTT
+2625 
-2635 TTIPTTTT
+2635 
-2643 TIEETT
+2643 
-2649 ISTTESTTTITTVP
+2649 
-2663 TTTTTIE
+2663 
-2670 ATTTSTTESTTTIT
+2670 TTTSTTESTTTIT
-2684 TVPTT
+2684 TVP
-2689 TTTTEE
+2689 
-2695 TTTSTTE
+2695 
-2702 STTTTTITIPTTTTT
+2702 
-2717 TEATTTS
+2717 A
-2724 TTEWTTTI
+2724 
-2732 TTVPTTTTTT
+2732 TTTTT

-2757 TVPTTTTTTEETTTS
+2757 TVPATTTTTEE
-2772 TTESTTTTTT
+2772 
-2782 IPTTTTTTE
+2782 
-2791 ATTTSTTEW
+2791 TTTSTTEW

-2812 TTEVTTTSTTE
+2812 TTEKTTTSTTE
-2823 WTTTTTTVPTTTT
+2823 WTTTTTTVPTTTITTEKTTTSTTESTTIATTIPTTTTTTEATTTSTTESTTTTTTELTTTETTTTTFPTT

-2894 PIFGET
+2894 VIFGET
-2900 PEENEAIFALADVD
+2900 PEENEVIFALADVD
-2914 QDGMITVQDA
+2914 QDVMITVQDA
-2924 VYILTYYAQKASGM
+2924 VYILTYYAQKACGM
-2938 QPTWEELTGI
+2938 QPTWKELIGV
-2948 SALF
+2948 SVRS

>member
-1 MAADPTPVKVRQN
+1 
-14 KKKTVIFITAAMLI
+14 
-28 LAIAAG
+28 
-34 IGVKWYRDV
+34 
-43 QNRVTVSFNTNGGE
+43 
-57 TVEAVTLEKGSVLT
+57 
-71 AVPCASKQ
+71 
-79 DQNFTG
+79 
-85 WFYDGD
+85 
-91 CTEPFHSEDPFEENT
+91 
-106 VLYAAYEEPEQGVTK
+106 
-121 QDTAYVADCDA
+121 
-132 KEPIVIRSEEKI
+132 
-144 TDENW
+144 
-149 MDYLEIESA
+149 
-158 LGDLPTS
+158 
-165 FHVTALED
+165 
-173 NQYEVTPEQDYQAGF
+173 
-188 TYDFHAKNGATLI
+188 
-201 SGESED
+201 
-207 LNTVTQRIHKDNV
+207 
-220 EEVVLKKEIVYLDWD
+220 
-235 DVVREG
+235 
-241 ETYQFYIPKR
+241 
-251 AEFVITEK
+251 
-259 TPICFLNGYDEWV
+259 
-272 AAGKNPNTFGD
+272 
-283 LYDDTTLFVS
+283 
-293 VSMVNDQFLVKES
+293 
-306 DKGTL
+306 
-311 SGKDWY
+311 
-317 FVTVEDADLADII
+317 
-330 DDVDVYME
+330 
-338 EHVEAEDLIDT
+338 
-349 EQIEQNILEGDGID
+349 
-363 QLEDLLTCAILD
+363 
-375 DETFQN
+375 
-381 LSDEKSNDNVF
+381 
-392 LFNNIVA
+392 
-399 SAAEMD
+399 MD

-414 MGETVSIPVAKKG
+414 MGEPVRIPVAKKG
-427 DITVSVSWSR
+427 DDITVSVSWSR

-688 ERQHSSFIEKK
+688 ERQHSSLVEKK

-748 GLDSKKSTGNGVGF
+748 GLDGQKSTGSGVGF

-781 VEICGLKPEYVDLT
+781 IEICGLKPEYVDLT

-807 NGNFYPQFSNKA
+807 NGTFYPQFSNKA
-819 LRYNDSNRMVS
+819 LRYNHSNRMVS
-830 VDTNKTNAKAF
+830 VDTSKTNAKAF
-841 IANVDIYFDV
+841 VANVDIYFDV

-859 QTADGESFVSTKLYW
+859 KTADGESFVSTKLYW
-874 SDPSTNITSIDDF
+874 SDPSTDITSIDDF
-887 SKTYTASFGYQFPDG
+887 SKTYTASFGYKFPDG
-902 STKIIETKEVLAIE
+902 STKILEIKEVRAIE
-916 PVGSFGVHKDLDKV
+916 PVGYFKVHEDLDKV
-930 IFRVDGYSCSNDESF
+930 VFRVDGYSWSNDEPF
-945 KYNPSS
+945 NHHPNS
-951 EYRMNS
+951 EYSMRN
-957 VYIAKDTSFYV
+957 VYIAEDTSFYV
-968 NVTPKQYYVS
+968 DVTPKQYYVS
-978 FSYYDVDAKQWKAE
+978 FSYYDVAAKQWKAE

-1016 GGRDYVTGDRLSELT
+1016 EGQDYVTGDGLSELT
-1031 ALSYGTSWNSTW
+1031 ALSYGTSWDSTW

-1057 ERLGLTSFDKSPD
+1057 QRMGLTSFDKSPE

-1082 NKWDYAWNAVP
+1082 NKWGYAWNAVD
-1093 FINYRNPKDGFV
+1093 FINRRPPKDGFV
-1105 QVYHAN
+1105 QAYRAN
-1111 YRDCNV
+1111 YRDCNI

-1125 AYDKTGNEAVDVKSL
+1125 AYDKTGNEAEGVKSL
-1140 TRAFEIGDT
+1140 TRAFKIGDT
-1149 IKAPYDSTYMEGY
+1149 IEAPYDSTYMEGY

-1167 WDKDGDGINDYELD
+1167 WDKDGDGVNDYELD
-1181 ADGKAILPEATEDG
+1181 DEGKAILPVATEDG

-1244 GGEKVYASGETEDVF
+1244 GGEKVYAKGETEDVF

-1269 SKFRYWEYHPVS
+1269 SAFRYWEYRPVS
-1281 INAWIRADKA
+1281 IDAWIRADKA

-1359 TEDGETLQW
+1359 TEDGETLRW

-1382 RQTSLFTAE
+1382 RQRSLFTAE
-1391 KNLTLTAIYKKE
+1391 KSLTLTAIYKKE

-1476 YDYASMTSL
+1476 YDYASLTSL

-1541 KTLDNGTYNIADYTC
+1541 KKLDNGTYNIADYTC
-1556 WANTS
+1556 WANTR
-1561 PNRDCPDLYSYYTVD
+1561 PNRDSSDLSSDYTID

-1587 NDQFTVDKQSKTLTA
+1587 NDQFTVDKQNKTLTA
-1602 HWVCNMQI
+1602 HWIYNMQI
-1610 RLDSERLEPIGQIGS
+1610 QLDSEQLEPIGQIGS
-1625 YTYSGTNTS
+1625 YTYSGMNTS

-1676 IHGLEEEFELSDEER
+1676 IHGLEEEFVLSDEEQ

-1705 VVLHTDKNFQN
+1705 VILHADKNFQN
-1716 ATGNAVAPEHDFNES
+1716 ATGNAVAPEHDFNEN
-1731 NQVLLDFGTYPISG
+1731 NQVLLNFGTYPISG
-1745 FPVPYDLDGI
+1745 FPVPYDLGGI
-1755 CTYQTVGWKDSNGTV
+1755 FTYQTVGWKDSNGTV

-1802 YFDAN
+1802 DFDAN

-1816 RYTKKLPVGE
+1816 QYTKKLPVGE
-1826 NQVDDWAI
+1826 SQVDDWAI

-1845 VFAGWKVVTND
+1845 DFAGWKVVTN

-1896 DEDSHWLVCLNESCT
+1896 DEDSHWLVCLNEGCT

-1926 VCSVCGYGCVTP
+1926 ICSVCGYGCVTP

-1984 ASGDLAD
+1984 ANGDLSD

-1998 PIGASYTTPY
+1998 PIGASHTTPY

-2032 QGKLYFGLFGMLEN
+2032 QGKLYLGLFGLLEH
-2046 ATVENVMVADSYFNA
+2046 ATVENVTVTDSYFNA
-2061 GADYSSAGGI
+2061 GADYSYAGGI

-2116 SFTKAGGITAFAM
+2116 SFTKTGGITAFAM

-2213 YPKIHGKKVYRSGN
+2213 YPKIHGKKVYYSGN
-2227 KYFNEQVTTTTTTT
+2227 KYFNEQVTTTTT

-2254 KLTTTKPMTTTSA
+2254 KLTTKPMTTTTKPTTITTTNTAKSTTTTTIPA
-2267 TKQTTTT
+2267 TTTSTTKQTTTT
-2274 TKLTTKPMTTT
+2274 TKLTTKPVTTT
-2285 FATKQTTAT
+2285 SATKQTTAT
-2294 TKLTTKPMT
+2294 TKLTTNSVT
-2303 TTSTTEQTTTTTKLT
+2303 TTSV
-2318 TKPMTTTFATKQTTA
+2318 TKQTTA
-2333 TTKLTTKP
+2333 TTKP
-2341 MTTTSTTEQTTTTTK
+2341 VTTTSTTKQTIATTK
-2356 LTTTKPVTTTST
+2356 LTTKPVTTTST

-2381 PVTTTSTIKQTTTTT
+2381 PVTTTSTTKQTTATTKLTTKPVTTTFTTKQTTATT
-2396 KLTTKPVATTSA
+2396 KLTTKPVATTS
-2408 SEQMTTT
+2408 T
-2415 TKLTTKP
+2415 
-2422 MTTTSITEQTTT
+2422 
-2434 MTKLTTKPMTTTS
+2434 
-2447 VTKQTTATTKL
+2447 TKQTTATTKL

-2464 TTSTTEQTTT
+2464 TT
-2474 TTKLTTKPI
+2474 TKP
-2483 TTTQATTKSTTI
+2483 
-2495 TTTNT
+2495 
-2500 AKPTTT
+2500 
-2506 STSTIN
+2506 
-2512 SMTTTVTATSTTETT
+2512 
-2527 TAVTTTSF
+2527 
-2535 TTEPT
+2535 
-2540 TTGSIINSTTTSTTE
+2540 
-2555 STTTTTTVPAT
+2555 
-2566 TTTTE
+2566 
-2571 ATTTSTTESTT
+2571 
-2582 TTITIPT
+2582 
-2589 TTTTT
+2589 
-2594 TTTEK
+2594 
-2599 TTTSTTESTTTTI
+2599 
-2612 TIPTTTTTIEETT
+2612 
-2625 TSTTESTTTT
+2625 TTT
-2635 TTIPTTTT
+2635 TTIPT
-2643 TIEETT
+2643 
-2649 ISTTESTTTITTVP
+2649 
-2663 TTTTTIE
+2663 
-2670 ATTTSTTESTTTIT
+2670 
-2684 TVPTT
+2684 
-2689 TTTTEE
+2689 

-2702 STTTTTITIPTTTTT
+2702 STTTTTIPT
-2717 TEATTTS
+2717 
-2724 TTEWTTTI
+2724 
-2732 TTVPTTTTTT
+2732 
-2742 EETTTS
+2742 
-2748 TTESTTTIT
+2748 
-2757 TVPTTTTTTEETTTS
+2757 TTTS
-2772 TTESTTTTTT
+2772 TTESTTTTT
-2782 IPTTTTTTE
+2782 IPTTTAETII
-2791 ATTTSTTEW
+2791 S
-2800 TTTTTTVPTTTT
+2800 
-2812 TTEVTTTSTTE
+2812 
-2823 WTTTTTTVPTTTT
+2823 TTT

-2856 TEPIEMGIYGDVDG
+2856 ETIEMGIYGDVDG

-2894 PIFGET
+2894 VIFGKT
-2900 PEENEAIFALADVD
+2900 PEENEVIFALADVD

-2924 VYILTYYAQKASGM
+2924 VYILTYYAQKACGM
-2938 QPTWEELTGI
+2938 QPTWEELIGV
-2948 SALF
+2948 SVRS

>member
-57 TVEAVTLEKGSVLT
+57 TVEAVTLKKGSVLT

-132 KEPIVIRSEEKI
+132 KEPIVIRSEEEI

-149 MDYLEIESA
+149 MDYLEIDSA
-158 LGDLPTS
+158 LGDLPTA

-259 TPICFLNGYDEWV
+259 TPICFLNGYNEWV

-283 LYDDTTLFVS
+283 LYDDDTLFVS
-293 VSMVNDQFLVKES
+293 VNLVNDQFLVKES

-317 FVTVEDADLADII
+317 FVTVENADLADII

-338 EHVEAEDLIDT
+338 ENVEAEDLIDT
-349 EQIEQNILEGDGID
+349 EQIEQNILAGDGIN

-375 DETFQN
+375 DQTFQN

-414 MGETVSIPVAKKG
+414 MGETVRIPVAKKG

-688 ERQHSSFIEKK
+688 ERQHSSLVEKK

-767 GNNRYFMHQNQANI
+767 GNNRYFMHQNQANMI
-781 VEICGLKPEYVDLT
+781 EICGLKPEYVDLT

-841 IANVDIYFDV
+841 IANVDIYFDI

-874 SDPSTNITSIDDF
+874 SDPSTDITSIDDF
-887 SKTYTASFGYQFPDG
+887 SKTYTASFGYKFPDG

-916 PVGSFGVHKDLDKV
+916 PVGYFKVHEDLDQV
-930 IFRVDGYSCSNDESF
+930 VFRVDGYSWSNDEPF
-945 KYNPSS
+945 NHHPNS
-951 EYRMNS
+951 EYSMSS

-968 NVTPKQYYVS
+968 DVTPKQYYVT
-978 FSYYDVDAKQWKAE
+978 FSYYDIDAKQWKAE

-1016 GGRDYVTGDRLSELT
+1016 EGHDYTNGNNLDEITSLD
-1031 ALSYGTSWNSTW
+1031 YGTNW
-1043 NPSASQYYELNDTI
+1043 NPSRYASDSRYYSLTN
-1057 ERLGLTSFDKSPD
+1057 RGLVTSGKSAD
-1070 EVLATYDASYYK
+1070 EVLATYDASTYK
-1082 NKWDYAWNAVP
+1082 NEWRYEWNAV
-1093 FINYRNPKDGFV
+1093 GFLDHTFAYHAPENGFA
-1105 QVYHAN
+1105 QVYRAN
-1111 YRDCNV
+1111 YRDCNI

-1125 AYDKTGNEAVDVKSL
+1125 AYDKTGNEAEDVKSQ
-1140 TRAFEIGDT
+1140 TRAFKIGDT

-1167 WDKDGDGINDYELD
+1167 WDKDGDGVNDYELD
-1181 ADGKAILPEATEDG
+1181 DEGKAILPVATEDG
-1195 MILRGIYEIPEITLH
+1195 MILRGVYEIPEITLH

-1244 GGEKVYASGETEDVF
+1244 GGEKVYASGATEDVF
-1259 TQTIAASSDF
+1259 TQTIAASSNF
-1269 SKFRYWEYHPVS
+1269 SKFRYWEYRPVS
-1281 INAWIRADKA
+1281 IDEWKKADEA

-1306 FMTYYKIDFLPGEM
+1306 FEVYYKIEFLPGEV

-1332 TEQEQ
+1332 TEQTQ
-1337 LTHRVLPGD
+1337 LTHRVLAGNLV
-1346 TVIPHELIDNAYP
+1346 TPHELMIDLAYP
-1359 TEDGETLQW
+1359 TEDGETLRL

-1450 YLPLETYIKN
+1450 YLPLETYIKT

-1541 KTLDNGTYNIADYTC
+1541 KKLDNGTYNIADYTC

-1676 IHGLEEEFELSDEER
+1676 IHGLEEEFALSDEER

-1705 VVLHTDKNFQN
+1705 VVLHADKSFQN

-1755 CTYQTVGWKDSNGTV
+1755 CTYQTVGWKDSNETV

-1802 YFDAN
+1802 DFDAN

-1816 RYTKKLPVGE
+1816 QYTKKLPVGE
-1826 NQVDDWAI
+1826 SQVDDWAI

-1845 VFAGWKVVTND
+1845 DFAGWKVVTND
-1856 DDYQETICKAG
+1856 SYQETICKAG

-1896 DEDSHWLVCLNESCT
+1896 DADSHWLVCLNEGCT

-1926 VCSVCGYGCVTP
+1926 ICSVCGYGCVTP

-1984 ASGDLAD
+1984 ASGDLSD

-1998 PIGASYTTPY
+1998 PIGSSHTTPY

-2032 QGKLYFGLFGMLEN
+2032 QGKLYLGLFGMLEN
-2046 ATVENVMVADSYFNA
+2046 ATVKNVMVADSYFNA
-2061 GADYSSAGGI
+2061 GADYSSVGGI
-2071 AAQAGNSTISCCET
+2071 AAQAGGSTISCCET

-2101 HSSEIVNCSSVGTID
+2101 HGSEIVNCSSVGTID

-2129 ESTIKNCFYAGA
+2129 ESNIKKSNIKNCFYAGA

-2163 YDKNQFPGQTKL
+2163 YDKNQFSGQTKL

-2199 QEAEVWGQEIGVDQ
+2199 QEAEVWGQEIGVDP
-2213 YPKIHGKKVYRSGN
+2213 YPKIHGKKVYHSGN
-2227 KYFNEQVTTTTTTT
+2227 KYFNEQVTTTTT

-2254 KLTTTKPMTTTSA
+2254 KLTTKPVTTISA

-2285 FATKQTTAT
+2285 SATKQTIT
-2294 TKLTTKPMT
+2294 TK
-2303 TTSTTEQTTTTTKLT
+2303 KLT
-2318 TKPMTTTFATKQTTA
+2318 TKPMTTTFATKQTTT

-2341 MTTTSTTEQTTTTTK
+2341 MTTTSA
-2356 LTTTKPVTTTST
+2356 

-2381 PVTTTSTIKQTTTTT
+2381 PVTTTSTTKQTTTTT
-2396 KLTTKPVATTSA
+2396 KLTTKPV
-2408 SEQMTTT
+2408 
-2415 TKLTTKP
+2415 
-2422 MTTTSITEQTTT
+2422 TTTST
-2434 MTKLTTKPMTTTS
+2434 
-2447 VTKQTTATTKL
+2447 TKQTTA
-2458 TTKPMT
+2458 
-2464 TTSTTEQTTT
+2464 

-2506 STSTIN
+2506 STSIIN
-2512 SMTTTVTATSTTETT
+2512 SMTTIVTATSTTEW
-2527 TAVTTTSF
+2527 
-2535 TTEPT
+2535 
-2540 TTGSIINSTTTSTTE
+2540 
-2555 STTTTTTVPAT
+2555 TTTTTTVPAT

-2571 ATTTSTTESTT
+2571 KTTTSTTESTTTITTVPATTTTTEETTTSTTESTT

-2594 TTTEK
+2594 EK
-2599 TTTSTTESTTTTI
+2599 TTTSTTEW
-2612 TIPTTTTTIEETT
+2612 
-2625 TSTTESTTTT
+2625 
-2635 TTIPTTTT
+2635 
-2643 TIEETT
+2643 
-2649 ISTTESTTTITTVP
+2649 
-2663 TTTTTIE
+2663 
-2670 ATTTSTTESTTTIT
+2670 
-2684 TVPTT
+2684 
-2689 TTTTEE
+2689 
-2695 TTTSTTE
+2695 
-2702 STTTTTITIPTTTTT
+2702 TTTTITIPTTTTT
-2717 TEATTTS
+2717 TEK
-2724 TTEWTTTI
+2724 
-2732 TTVPTTTTTT
+2732 
-2742 EETTTS
+2742 
-2748 TTESTTTIT
+2748 
-2757 TVPTTTTTTEETTTS
+2757 
-2772 TTESTTTTTT
+2772 
-2782 IPTTTTTTE
+2782 
-2791 ATTTSTTEW
+2791 TTTSTTEW
-2800 TTTTTTVPTTTT
+2800 TTTTTTVPATTTTTEKTTTSTTESITIATTIPTTTT
-2812 TTEVTTTSTTE
+2812 TTEETTTF
-2823 WTTTTTTVPTTTT
+2823 PTT

-2938 QPTWEELTGI
+2938 KPTWEELTGI